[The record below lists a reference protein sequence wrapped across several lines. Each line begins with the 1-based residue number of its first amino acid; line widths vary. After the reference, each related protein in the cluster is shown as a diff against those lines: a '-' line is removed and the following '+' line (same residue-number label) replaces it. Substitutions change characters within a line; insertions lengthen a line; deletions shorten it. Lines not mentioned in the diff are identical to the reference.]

1 MKENK
6 RINNLDKNNTR
17 FSIRK
22 YQGYGAT
29 SVAIIGFII
38 ISCFN
43 EAKADSDK
51 YEIRSHQQSMTNH
64 LTTLPSDNQEN
75 TSNKEIN
82 NQNHD
87 ISQLSLNK
95 SIQMDELKK
104 LIKQYKAIDLNDKT
118 EESIKLFQADL
129 VQAES
134 LMNNP
139 QNQQNVDA
147 FYHKF
152 LNSAGKLR
160 KKETVSYKHERSE
173 SSTYRSGDEV
183 RSQTY
188 SHIRHKRNAVS
199 FRSADQSNLSNDPL
213 KANETNP
220 EIQNGNFSQVS
231 GGSLPTSSK
240 RLTVVT
246 NVDNWHSYSTDPNPE
261 YPMFYTTTAVNY
273 PNFMSNGNAPYG
285 VILGRTTDGW
295 NRNVI
300 DSKVA
305 GIYQDI
311 DVVPGS
317 ELNVNFI
324 STSPVFSDG
333 AAGAKLKISNVE
345 QNRVLFDSRLNG
357 MGPYPT
363 GKLSAMVNIPN
374 DINRVRISFLPVSST
389 GRVSVQRS
397 SREHGFGDNSSYY
410 HGGSVSDVR
419 INSGS
424 YVTSKVTQREYTTQ
438 PNSSNDTF
446 ARATINL
453 SVENKGHNQSKD
465 TYYEVVLPQNSR
477 LISTRGGSGNY
488 NNATNKLS
496 IRLDNLNPGDRKDIS
511 YTVDFESLSPK
522 LINLNAHVLYKTNA
536 TFRGNDGQRTGDNIV
551 DLQSIALLMNK
562 DVLETELNEIDKFI
576 RDLNE
581 ADFTIDSW
589 SALQEKMTEGRNI
602 LNEQQNQVALDNQAS
617 QKTIN
622 NVTQSL
628 EILKNNLKYNTPPQ
642 PIIKSNNQ
650 IPNITISPAEKAD
663 KLTITYQNIDNE
675 KASIIANKLNNQWSL
690 NNNIPGIEIEMQTGL
705 VTIDYKAVY
714 PESIIGAN
722 DKTGNSDASAESR
735 ITMPRKEATPLS
747 PIVEVNEERVNV
759 TIVPNGEATQITVK
773 YRTPDGQEA
782 TFIASKTNQQWTLNK
797 QIDHV
802 NIDENSEKV
811 TIDYQAVQPE
821 SEIIATETNGN
832 SDASAESRITM
843 PRKEATPLS
852 PIVEANEEHV
862 NVVIAPNGE
871 ATQITVKYRTPD
883 GQEATFIASKT
894 NQQWTLNKQI
904 DHVNVDENSGKVT
917 MGYQAVQPESE
928 IIATETKGNSDAS
941 AENRVTMPRKE
952 ATPIPPTL
960 EASVQEASVTVTPN
974 ENATKV
980 FIKYLDINDEISTI
994 IASKNESSW
1003 TLNKDNFGI
1012 KIDPLTGKVI
1022 ISYVAVQPES
1032 DVIATESQGNSDL
1045 SEESR
1050 IIMPTKEEI
1059 PEPPILESDSIEAK
1073 VNIFPNDEATRV
1085 VIMYTSLDGQEST
1098 LVASKNESSWT
1109 LNKQIDHVNVDE
1121 NSGKVT
1127 IDYQAVQ
1134 PESEIIATETNG
1146 NSDASAESRITMP
1159 RKEATPLS
1167 PIVEANEER
1176 VNVTIVP
1183 NGEATQIAIKYRTPD
1198 GQEATLIASKNES
1211 SWTLNKQIDHVN
1223 VDENSGKVTSGYQA
1237 VQPESEIIATETNG
1251 NSDASAE
1258 SRITMPRKEATPLSP
1273 IVEANEERVN
1283 VTIAP
1288 NGEATQIAIKY
1299 RTLDGQEATLVASKN
1314 ESSWTLNKQIDHVNV
1329 DENSGKVT
1337 IDYQAV
1343 QPESEVIATE
1353 TKGNSDVS
1361 AESRVTMPRKEAT
1374 PLSPI
1379 VEANEE
1385 RVNVTIAPNGE
1396 ATQIA
1401 IKYRTPDGQEAT
1413 LIASKNESSWTL
1425 NKQIDH
1431 VNVDENSGK
1440 VTMGYQAVQPESEV
1454 IATETKGNSDASTE
1468 NRVTMPRKEVTPL
1481 SPIVEANEEHVN
1493 VVIAPNGEATQI
1505 TVKYR
1510 TPDGQEATFIA
1521 SKNESSWTLN
1531 KQIDHVNVDENS
1543 GKVTIDYQAVQ
1554 PESEIIATETNGNSD
1569 ASAENRVTM
1578 PVKEKTPAPPISIVN
1593 ESNASV
1599 EIIPQVKVTRLS
1611 LQYIDAKGQ
1620 QQNLIAT
1627 LNQNQWTLNKNVSHI
1642 TLDNNTGKIL
1652 INYQAVYPESE
1663 VIARESKGNSDSSN
1677 VSMVIMPRK
1686 EATPLSP
1693 IVEANEE
1700 RVNVTIAPN
1709 GEATQIAVKYR
1720 TPDGQKATL
1729 VASKTNQQWTLNKQI
1744 DYVNVDENSGKV
1756 TMGYQAVQPE
1766 SEIIATETKGN
1777 SDASAESRVIMPR
1790 KTATPKPPIIK
1801 VDEMNASLAIIPYK
1815 NTTAINIHYID
1826 KKGIKSMV
1834 TAIKNNDQWQLDEK
1848 IKYVKIDKKTGTVI
1862 INYQIV
1868 QENSE
1873 IIATAIN
1880 GNSDK
1885 SEEVKVLIP
1894 IKEVTPLAPLLETN
1908 YKKATVSILPQ
1919 SNATKLDF
1927 KYRDKKGDSKVLIVK
1942 RFKNI
1947 WKANEQ
1953 ISGVTINPEFGQVV
1967 INYQAVYPESDI
1979 LAAQYV
1985 GNSDASE
1992 WAKVKMPK
2000 KELAPHS
2007 PSLTYDN
2014 RNNKILIEPNSNA
2027 TEMELSYVDKN
2038 NRSLK
2043 VKALKINNRWK
2054 FDSSVSNISI
2064 DPNTGKIVLQPQF
2077 LLTNSKIIVFAKK
2090 GNSDAS
2096 ISVSLRVP
2104 VVKKIE
2110 LEPTSNVPVPV
2121 SLNKKRIQ
2129 FDDCR
2134 GVNNSLNKQISKTQ
2148 LPDTGYSDKASKS
2161 NILSVLL
2168 LGFGFLSYSRKRKEK
2183 Q

>member
-802 NIDENSEKV
+802 NIDENS
-811 TIDYQAVQPE
+811 
-821 SEIIATETNGN
+821 
-832 SDASAESRITM
+832 
-843 PRKEATPLS
+843 
-852 PIVEANEEHV
+852 
-862 NVVIAPNGE
+862 
-871 ATQITVKYRTPD
+871 
-883 GQEATFIASKT
+883 
-894 NQQWTLNKQI
+894 
-904 DHVNVDENSGKVT
+904 
-917 MGYQAVQPESE
+917 
-928 IIATETKGNSDAS
+928 
-941 AENRVTMPRKE
+941 
-952 ATPIPPTL
+952 
-960 EASVQEASVTVTPN
+960 
-974 ENATKV
+974 
-980 FIKYLDINDEISTI
+980 
-994 IASKNESSW
+994 
-1003 TLNKDNFGI
+1003 
-1012 KIDPLTGKVI
+1012 
-1022 ISYVAVQPES
+1022 
-1032 DVIATESQGNSDL
+1032 
-1045 SEESR
+1045 
-1050 IIMPTKEEI
+1050 
-1059 PEPPILESDSIEAK
+1059 
-1073 VNIFPNDEATRV
+1073 
-1085 VIMYTSLDGQEST
+1085 
-1098 LVASKNESSWT
+1098 
-1109 LNKQIDHVNVDE
+1109 
-1121 NSGKVT
+1121 GKVT

-1176 VNVTIVP
+1176 
-1183 NGEATQIAIKYRTPD
+1183 
-1198 GQEATLIASKNES
+1198 
-1211 SWTLNKQIDHVN
+1211 
-1223 VDENSGKVTSGYQA
+1223 
-1237 VQPESEIIATETNG
+1237 
-1251 NSDASAE
+1251 
-1258 SRITMPRKEATPLSP
+1258 
-1273 IVEANEERVN
+1273 
-1283 VTIAP
+1283 
-1288 NGEATQIAIKY
+1288 
-1299 RTLDGQEATLVASKN
+1299 
-1314 ESSWTLNKQIDHVNV
+1314 
-1329 DENSGKVT
+1329 
-1337 IDYQAV
+1337 
-1343 QPESEVIATE
+1343 
-1353 TKGNSDVS
+1353 
-1361 AESRVTMPRKEAT
+1361 
-1374 PLSPI
+1374 
-1379 VEANEE
+1379 
-1385 RVNVTIAPNGE
+1385 
-1396 ATQIA
+1396 
-1401 IKYRTPDGQEAT
+1401 
-1413 LIASKNESSWTL
+1413 
-1425 NKQIDH
+1425 
-1431 VNVDENSGK
+1431 
-1440 VTMGYQAVQPESEV
+1440 
-1454 IATETKGNSDASTE
+1454 
-1468 NRVTMPRKEVTPL
+1468 
-1481 SPIVEANEEHVN
+1481 VN

>member
-6 RINNLDKNNTR
+6 RKNNLDKNNTR

-38 ISCFN
+38 ISCFS

-51 YEIRSHQQSMTNH
+51 HEIKSHQQSMTNH

-75 TSNKEIN
+75 TSNNEFN
-82 NQNHD
+82 NRNHD
-87 ISQLSLNK
+87 ISHLSLNK

-104 LIKQYKAIDLNDKT
+104 LIKQYKAINLNDKT
-118 EESIKLFQADL
+118 EESIKLFQSDL

-134 LMNNP
+134 LINNP
-139 QNQQNVDA
+139 QSQQHVDA

-160 KKETVSYKHERSE
+160 KKETVSIKHERSE
-173 SSTYRSGDEV
+173 SNTYRLGDEV
-183 RSQTY
+183 RSQTF

-199 FRSADQSNLSNDPL
+199 FRNADQSNLSTDPL
-213 KANETNP
+213 KANEINP

-231 GGSLPTSSK
+231 GGPLPTSSK

-273 PNFMSNGNAPYG
+273 PNFMSNGNAPYA

-424 YVTSKVTQREYTTQ
+424 YVVSKVTQREYTTR

-465 TYYEVVLPQNSR
+465 TYYEVILPQNSR

-496 IRLDNLNPGDRKDIS
+496 IRLDNLNPGDRRDIS
-511 YTVDFESLSPK
+511 YTVDFESSSPK
-522 LINLNAHVLYKTNA
+522 LINLNAHLLYKTNA

-589 SALQEKMTEGRNI
+589 SALQEKMTEGGNI
-602 LNEQQNQVALDNQAS
+602 LNEQQNQVALENQAS
-617 QKTIN
+617 QETIN

-628 EILKNNLKYNTPPQ
+628 EILKNNLKYKTPSQ

-650 IPNITISPAEKAD
+650 IPNITISPADKAD
-663 KLTITYQNIDNE
+663 KLTITYQNTDNE
-675 KASIIANKLNNQWSL
+675 SASIIGNKLNNQWSL
-690 NNNIPGIEIEMQTGL
+690 NNNIPGIEIDMQTGL

-714 PESIIGAN
+714 PESVVGAN
-722 DKTGNSDASAESR
+722 DKTGNSDE
-735 ITMPRKEATPLS
+735 
-747 PIVEVNEERVNV
+747 
-759 TIVPNGEATQITVK
+759 
-773 YRTPDGQEA
+773 
-782 TFIASKTNQQWTLNK
+782 
-797 QIDHV
+797 
-802 NIDENSEKV
+802 
-811 TIDYQAVQPE
+811 
-821 SEIIATETNGN
+821 
-832 SDASAESRITM
+832 
-843 PRKEATPLS
+843 
-852 PIVEANEEHV
+852 
-862 NVVIAPNGE
+862 
-871 ATQITVKYRTPD
+871 
-883 GQEATFIASKT
+883 
-894 NQQWTLNKQI
+894 
-904 DHVNVDENSGKVT
+904 
-917 MGYQAVQPESE
+917 
-928 IIATETKGNSDAS
+928 
-941 AENRVTMPRKE
+941 
-952 ATPIPPTL
+952 
-960 EASVQEASVTVTPN
+960 
-974 ENATKV
+974 
-980 FIKYLDINDEISTI
+980 
-994 IASKNESSW
+994 
-1003 TLNKDNFGI
+1003 
-1012 KIDPLTGKVI
+1012 
-1022 ISYVAVQPES
+1022 
-1032 DVIATESQGNSDL
+1032 
-1045 SEESR
+1045 
-1050 IIMPTKEEI
+1050 
-1059 PEPPILESDSIEAK
+1059 
-1073 VNIFPNDEATRV
+1073 
-1085 VIMYTSLDGQEST
+1085 
-1098 LVASKNESSWT
+1098 
-1109 LNKQIDHVNVDE
+1109 
-1121 NSGKVT
+1121 
-1127 IDYQAVQ
+1127 
-1134 PESEIIATETNG
+1134 
-1146 NSDASAESRITMP
+1146 SAESRITMP

-1176 VNVTIVP
+1176 VNVV
-1183 NGEATQIAIKYRTPD
+1183 
-1198 GQEATLIASKNES
+1198 
-1211 SWTLNKQIDHVN
+1211 
-1223 VDENSGKVTSGYQA
+1223 
-1237 VQPESEIIATETNG
+1237 
-1251 NSDASAE
+1251 
-1258 SRITMPRKEATPLSP
+1258 
-1273 IVEANEERVN
+1273 
-1283 VTIAP
+1283 IAP
-1288 NGEATQIAIKY
+1288 NGEATQIAVKY
-1299 RTLDGQEATLVASKN
+1299 RTPDGQEATLVASKN
-1314 ESSWTLNKQIDHVNV
+1314 ESSWTLNKQIDYVNI

-1337 IDYQAV
+1337 I
-1343 QPESEVIATE
+1343 
-1353 TKGNSDVS
+1353 
-1361 AESRVTMPRKEAT
+1361 
-1374 PLSPI
+1374 
-1379 VEANEE
+1379 
-1385 RVNVTIAPNGE
+1385 
-1396 ATQIA
+1396 
-1401 IKYRTPDGQEAT
+1401 
-1413 LIASKNESSWTL
+1413 
-1425 NKQIDH
+1425 
-1431 VNVDENSGK
+1431 
-1440 VTMGYQAVQPESEV
+1440 GYQAVQPESEV
-1454 IATETKGNSDASTE
+1454 IATETKGNSDAS
-1468 NRVTMPRKEVTPL
+1468 
-1481 SPIVEANEEHVN
+1481 A
-1493 VVIAPNGEATQI
+1493 
-1505 TVKYR
+1505 
-1510 TPDGQEATFIA
+1510 
-1521 SKNESSWTLN
+1521 ESR
-1531 KQIDHVNVDENS
+1531 I
-1543 GKVTIDYQAVQ
+1543 
-1554 PESEIIATETNGNSD
+1554 
-1569 ASAENRVTM
+1569 TM
-1578 PVKEKTPAPPISIVN
+1578 PVKEKTPAPPISIIN

-1599 EIIPQVKVTRLS
+1599 EIIPQVNVTQLS

-1642 TLDNNTGKIL
+1642 TVDKNTGKVL

-1686 EATPLSP
+1686 
-1693 IVEANEE
+1693 
-1700 RVNVTIAPN
+1700 
-1709 GEATQIAVKYR
+1709 
-1720 TPDGQKATL
+1720 
-1729 VASKTNQQWTLNKQI
+1729 
-1744 DYVNVDENSGKV
+1744 
-1756 TMGYQAVQPE
+1756 
-1766 SEIIATETKGN
+1766 
-1777 SDASAESRVIMPR
+1777 
-1790 KTATPKPPIIK
+1790 TATPKPPIIK

-1815 NTTAINIHYID
+1815 NNTAINIHYID

-1848 IKYVKIDKKTGTVI
+1848 IKYVKIDAKTGTVI

-1885 SEEVKVLIP
+1885 SEEVKVLMP
-1894 IKEVTPLAPLLETN
+1894 IKEFTPLAPLLETN

-1927 KYRDKKGDSKVLIVK
+1927 KYRDKKGDSKIIIVK

-2007 PSLTYDN
+2007 PSLIYDN
-2014 RNNKILIEPNSNA
+2014 RNNKILIAPNSNA

-2038 NRSLK
+2038 NQSLK

-2064 DPNTGKIVLQPQF
+2064 NPNTGKIVLQPQF

-2104 VVKKIE
+2104 AVKKIE
-2110 LEPTSNVPVPV
+2110 LEPMFNVPVSV

-2129 FDDCR
+2129 FDDCS
-2134 GVNNSLNKQISKTQ
+2134 GVKNCLNKQISKTQ

>member
-64 LTTLPSDNQEN
+64 LTTLPSDNQKN
-75 TSNKEIN
+75 TSNNEFN
-82 NQNHD
+82 NRNQD

-104 LIKQYKAIDLNDKT
+104 LIKQYKAINLNDKT

-139 QNQQNVDA
+139 QSQQHVDE

-160 KKETVSYKHERSE
+160 KKETASIKHERSE
-173 SSTYRSGDEV
+173 SNTYRLGDEV
-183 RSQTY
+183 RSQTF

-199 FRSADQSNLSNDPL
+199 FRSADQSNLSTDPL

-231 GGSLPTSSK
+231 GGPLPTSSK

-363 GKLSAMVNIPN
+363 GKLSAMINIPN

-424 YVTSKVTQREYTTQ
+424 YVISKVTQREYTTR

-465 TYYEVVLPQNSR
+465 TYYEVILPQNSR

-496 IRLDNLNPGDRKDIS
+496 IRLDNLNPGDRRDIS

-522 LINLNAHVLYKTNA
+522 LINLNARVLYKTNA

-602 LNEQQNQVALDNQAS
+602 LNEQQNQVALEDQAS
-617 QKTIN
+617 QETIN

-628 EILKNNLKYNTPPQ
+628 EILKNNLKYKTPSQ
-642 PIIKSNNQ
+642 PVIKSNNQ
-650 IPNITISPAEKAD
+650 IPNITISSAEKAD
-663 KLTITYQNIDNE
+663 KLTITYQNTDNE
-675 KASIIANKLNNQWSL
+675 SASIIANKLNNQWSL
-690 NNNIPGIEIEMQTGL
+690 NNNIPGIEIDMQTGL

-714 PESIIGAN
+714 PESVVGAN

-735 ITMPRKEATPLS
+735 ITMPRKEATPHS
-747 PIVEVNEERVNV
+747 PIVEANEEHVNV
-759 TIVPNGEATQITVK
+759 TIAPNGETTQIAIK
-773 YRTPDGQEA
+773 YRTPDGLEA
-782 TFIASKTNQQWTLNK
+782 TLIASKNGSSWTLNK

-802 NIDENSEKV
+802 NIDENSGKV
-811 TIDYQAVQPE
+811 TI
-821 SEIIATETNGN
+821 
-832 SDASAESRITM
+832 
-843 PRKEATPLS
+843 
-852 PIVEANEEHV
+852 
-862 NVVIAPNGE
+862 
-871 ATQITVKYRTPD
+871 
-883 GQEATFIASKT
+883 
-894 NQQWTLNKQI
+894 
-904 DHVNVDENSGKVT
+904 
-917 MGYQAVQPESE
+917 GYQAVQPESE
-928 IIATETKGNSDAS
+928 VIATETKGNSDAS

-1059 PEPPILESDSIEAK
+1059 PEPPILEADSIEAK

-1098 LVASKNESSWT
+1098 LVASKTNQQWT
-1109 LNKQIDHVNVDE
+1109 LNKQIDYVNVDE

-1127 IDYQAVQ
+1127 MGYQAVQ
-1134 PESEIIATETNG
+1134 PESEIIATETKG
-1146 NSDASAESRITMP
+1146 NSDASAESRVTMP

-1223 VDENSGKVTSGYQA
+1223 VDENS
-1237 VQPESEIIATETNG
+1237 E
-1251 NSDASAE
+1251 
-1258 SRITMPRKEATPLSP
+1258 
-1273 IVEANEERVN
+1273 
-1283 VTIAP
+1283 
-1288 NGEATQIAIKY
+1288 
-1299 RTLDGQEATLVASKN
+1299 
-1314 ESSWTLNKQIDHVNV
+1314 
-1329 DENSGKVT
+1329 
-1337 IDYQAV
+1337 
-1343 QPESEVIATE
+1343 
-1353 TKGNSDVS
+1353 
-1361 AESRVTMPRKEAT
+1361 
-1374 PLSPI
+1374 
-1379 VEANEE
+1379 
-1385 RVNVTIAPNGE
+1385 
-1396 ATQIA
+1396 
-1401 IKYRTPDGQEAT
+1401 
-1413 LIASKNESSWTL
+1413 
-1425 NKQIDH
+1425 
-1431 VNVDENSGK
+1431 
-1440 VTMGYQAVQPESEV
+1440 
-1454 IATETKGNSDASTE
+1454 
-1468 NRVTMPRKEVTPL
+1468 
-1481 SPIVEANEEHVN
+1481 
-1493 VVIAPNGEATQI
+1493 
-1505 TVKYR
+1505 
-1510 TPDGQEATFIA
+1510 
-1521 SKNESSWTLN
+1521 
-1531 KQIDHVNVDENS
+1531 
-1543 GKVTIDYQAVQ
+1543 KVTIDYQAVQ

-1569 ASAENRVTM
+1569 ASAESRITM

-1677 VSMVIMPRK
+1677 VSMVTMPRK
-1686 EATPLSP
+1686 EVTPLSP

-1720 TPDGQKATL
+1720 TPDGQEATFIASKNESSWTLNKQIDHVNVDENSGNVTIDYQAVQPESEVIATETKGNSDASAENRVTMPRKKVTPLSPIVEANEERVNVTIAPNGEATQIAVKYRTPDGQESTL

-1744 DYVNVDENSGKV
+1744 DHVNVDENSGKV

-1766 SEIIATETKGN
+1766 SEVIATETKGN

-1885 SEEVKVLIP
+1885 SEEVKVLMP

-1967 INYQAVYPESDI
+1967 INYQVVYPESDI

-2110 LEPTSNVPVPV
+2110 LEPISNVPVPV

-2129 FDDCR
+2129 FDDCS
-2134 GVNNSLNKQISKTQ
+2134 GVNYSLNKQLSKTQ
-2148 LPDTGYSDKASKS
+2148 LPDTGYSEKTSKS

-2168 LGFGFLSYSRKRKEK
+2168 LGLGLLSYSRKRKEK

>member
-6 RINNLDKNNTR
+6 RKNNLDKNNTR

-38 ISCFN
+38 ISCFS

-51 YEIRSHQQSMTNH
+51 HEIKSHQQSMTNH

-75 TSNKEIN
+75 TSNNEFN
-82 NQNHD
+82 NRNHD
-87 ISQLSLNK
+87 ISHLSLNK

-104 LIKQYKAIDLNDKT
+104 LIKQYKAINLNDKT
-118 EESIKLFQADL
+118 EESIKLFQSDL

-134 LMNNP
+134 LINNP
-139 QNQQNVDA
+139 QSQQHVDA

-160 KKETVSYKHERSE
+160 KKETVSIKHERSE
-173 SSTYRSGDEV
+173 SNTYRLGDEV
-183 RSQTY
+183 RSQTF

-199 FRSADQSNLSNDPL
+199 FRNADQSNLSTDPL
-213 KANETNP
+213 KANEINP

-231 GGSLPTSSK
+231 GGPLPTSSK

-333 AAGAKLKISNVE
+333 AAGAKLKIRNEE

-424 YVTSKVTQREYTTQ
+424 YVVSKVTQREYTTR

-465 TYYEVVLPQNSR
+465 TYYEVILPQNSR

-496 IRLDNLNPGDRKDIS
+496 IRLDNLNPGDRRDIS
-511 YTVDFESLSPK
+511 YTVDFESSSPK
-522 LINLNAHVLYKTNA
+522 IINLNAHVLYKTNA

-589 SALQEKMTEGRNI
+589 SALQEKMTEGGNI
-602 LNEQQNQVALDNQAS
+602 LNEQQNQVALENQAS
-617 QKTIN
+617 QETIN

-628 EILKNNLKYNTPPQ
+628 EILKNNLKYKTPSQ

-650 IPNITISPAEKAD
+650 IPNITISPADKAD
-663 KLTITYQNIDNE
+663 KLTITYQNTDNE
-675 KASIIANKLNNQWSL
+675 SASIIGNKLNNQWSL
-690 NNNIPGIEIEMQTGL
+690 NNNIPGIEIDMQTGL

-714 PESIIGAN
+714 PESVVGAN

-747 PIVEVNEERVNV
+747 PIVEANEERVNV
-759 TIVPNGEATQITVK
+759 VIAPNGEATQIAVK

-782 TFIASKTNQQWTLNK
+782 TLVASKNESSWTLNK
-797 QIDHV
+797 QIDYV
-802 NIDENSEKV
+802 NIDENSGKV
-811 TIDYQAVQPE
+811 TIGYQAVQPE
-821 SEIIATETNGN
+821 SEVIATETKGNSDESAESRVTMPRKEATPHSPIVEANEEHVNVTIAPNGEATQIAIKYRTPDGQETTLIASKNGSSWTLNKQIDYVNIEENSGKVTIGYQAVQLESEVIATETKGN

-843 PRKEATPLS
+843 PRKEATPHS

-862 NVVIAPNGE
+862 NVTIAPNGE
-871 ATQITVKYRTPD
+871 ATQIAIKYRTPD
-883 GQEATFIASKT
+883 GQEATLVASK
-894 NQQWTLNKQI
+894 NESSWTLNKQI
-904 DHVNVDENSGKVT
+904 DHVNIEENSGKVT
-917 MGYQAVQPESE
+917 IGYQAVQPESE

-941 AENRVTMPRKE
+941 AESRITMPRKE

-994 IASKNESSW
+994 IASKINQQW

-1012 KIDPLTGKVI
+1012 KINPLTGKVI

-1032 DVIATESQGNSDL
+1032 DVIAIESQGNSDL

-1050 IIMPTKEEI
+1050 IIMPTKEEP

-1073 VNIFPNDEATRV
+1073 VNIFPNDEATRI
-1085 VIMYTSLDGQEST
+1085 VIMYTSLEGQEAT

-1109 LNKQIDHVNVDE
+1109 LNKQIDHVNIDE

-1127 IDYQAVQ
+1127 IGYQAVQPESEVIATETKGNSDASAESRVTMPRKEATPHSPIVEANEERVNVVIAPNGEATQIAIKYRTPDGQETTLIASKNGSSWTLNKQIDHVNIDENSGKVTIGYQAVQ
-1134 PESEIIATETNG
+1134 PESEIIATETKG

-1159 RKEATPLS
+1159 RKEATPHS
-1167 PIVEANEER
+1167 PIVEANEEH
-1176 VNVTIVP
+1176 VNVTIAP
-1183 NGEATQIAIKYRTPD
+1183 NGETTQIAVKYRTPD

-1223 VDENSGKVTSGYQA
+1223 
-1237 VQPESEIIATETNG
+1237 I
-1251 NSDASAE
+1251 
-1258 SRITMPRKEATPLSP
+1258 
-1273 IVEANEERVN
+1273 
-1283 VTIAP
+1283 
-1288 NGEATQIAIKY
+1288 
-1299 RTLDGQEATLVASKN
+1299 
-1314 ESSWTLNKQIDHVNV
+1314 

-1337 IDYQAV
+1337 I
-1343 QPESEVIATE
+1343 
-1353 TKGNSDVS
+1353 
-1361 AESRVTMPRKEAT
+1361 
-1374 PLSPI
+1374 
-1379 VEANEE
+1379 
-1385 RVNVTIAPNGE
+1385 
-1396 ATQIA
+1396 
-1401 IKYRTPDGQEAT
+1401 
-1413 LIASKNESSWTL
+1413 
-1425 NKQIDH
+1425 
-1431 VNVDENSGK
+1431 
-1440 VTMGYQAVQPESEV
+1440 GYQAVQPESEV
-1454 IATETKGNSDASTE
+1454 IATETKGNSDAS
-1468 NRVTMPRKEVTPL
+1468 
-1481 SPIVEANEEHVN
+1481 A
-1493 VVIAPNGEATQI
+1493 
-1505 TVKYR
+1505 
-1510 TPDGQEATFIA
+1510 
-1521 SKNESSWTLN
+1521 ESR
-1531 KQIDHVNVDENS
+1531 I
-1543 GKVTIDYQAVQ
+1543 
-1554 PESEIIATETNGNSD
+1554 
-1569 ASAENRVTM
+1569 TM
-1578 PVKEKTPAPPISIVN
+1578 PVKEKTPAPPISIIN

-1599 EIIPQVKVTRLS
+1599 EIIPQVNVTQLS

-1642 TLDNNTGKIL
+1642 TVDKNTGKVL

-1686 EATPLSP
+1686 
-1693 IVEANEE
+1693 
-1700 RVNVTIAPN
+1700 
-1709 GEATQIAVKYR
+1709 
-1720 TPDGQKATL
+1720 
-1729 VASKTNQQWTLNKQI
+1729 
-1744 DYVNVDENSGKV
+1744 
-1756 TMGYQAVQPE
+1756 
-1766 SEIIATETKGN
+1766 
-1777 SDASAESRVIMPR
+1777 
-1790 KTATPKPPIIK
+1790 TATPKPPIIK

-1815 NTTAINIHYID
+1815 NNTAINIHYID

-1848 IKYVKIDKKTGTVI
+1848 IKYVKIDAKTGTVI

-1885 SEEVKVLIP
+1885 SEEVKVLMP
-1894 IKEVTPLAPLLETN
+1894 IKEFTPLAPLLETN

-1927 KYRDKKGDSKVLIVK
+1927 KYRDKKGDSKIIIVK

-2007 PSLTYDN
+2007 PSLIYDN
-2014 RNNKILIEPNSNA
+2014 RNNKILIAPNSNA

-2038 NRSLK
+2038 NQSLK

-2064 DPNTGKIVLQPQF
+2064 NPNTGKIVLQPQF

-2104 VVKKIE
+2104 AVKKIE
-2110 LEPTSNVPVPV
+2110 LEPMFNVPVSV

-2129 FDDCR
+2129 FDDCS
-2134 GVNNSLNKQISKTQ
+2134 GVKNCLNKQISKTQ

>member
-6 RINNLDKNNTR
+6 RKNNLDKNNTR

-38 ISCFN
+38 ISCFS

-51 YEIRSHQQSMTNH
+51 HEIKSHQQSMTNH

-75 TSNKEIN
+75 TSNNEFN
-82 NQNHD
+82 NRNHD
-87 ISQLSLNK
+87 ISHLSLNK

-104 LIKQYKAIDLNDKT
+104 LIKQYKAINLNDKT
-118 EESIKLFQADL
+118 EESIKLFQSDL

-134 LMNNP
+134 LINNP
-139 QNQQNVDA
+139 QSQQHVDA

-160 KKETVSYKHERSE
+160 KKETVSIKHERSE
-173 SSTYRSGDEV
+173 SNTYRLGDEV
-183 RSQTY
+183 RSQTF

-199 FRSADQSNLSNDPL
+199 FRNADQSNLSTDPL
-213 KANETNP
+213 KANEINP

-231 GGSLPTSSK
+231 GGPLPTSSK

-424 YVTSKVTQREYTTQ
+424 YVVSKVTQREYTTR

-465 TYYEVVLPQNSR
+465 TYYEVILPQNSR

-496 IRLDNLNPGDRKDIS
+496 IRLDNLNPGDRRDIS
-511 YTVDFESLSPK
+511 YTVDFESSSPK
-522 LINLNAHVLYKTNA
+522 LINLNAHLLYKTNA

-589 SALQEKMTEGRNI
+589 SALQEKMTEGGNI
-602 LNEQQNQVALDNQAS
+602 LNEQQNQVALENQAS
-617 QKTIN
+617 QETIN

-628 EILKNNLKYNTPPQ
+628 EILKNNLKYKTPSQ

-650 IPNITISPAEKAD
+650 IPNITISPADKAD
-663 KLTITYQNIDNE
+663 KLTITYQNTDNE
-675 KASIIANKLNNQWSL
+675 SASIIGNKLNNQWSL
-690 NNNIPGIEIEMQTGL
+690 NNNIPGIEIDMQTGL

-714 PESIIGAN
+714 PESVVGAN

-735 ITMPRKEATPLS
+735 ITMPRKEATP
-747 PIVEVNEERVNV
+747 
-759 TIVPNGEATQITVK
+759 
-773 YRTPDGQEA
+773 
-782 TFIASKTNQQWTLNK
+782 
-797 QIDHV
+797 H
-802 NIDENSEKV
+802 
-811 TIDYQAVQPE
+811 
-821 SEIIATETNGN
+821 
-832 SDASAESRITM
+832 
-843 PRKEATPLS
+843 S
-852 PIVEANEEHV
+852 PIVEANEERV

-871 ATQITVKYRTPD
+871 ATQIAVKYRTPD
-883 GQEATFIASKT
+883 GQEATLVASK
-894 NQQWTLNKQI
+894 NESSWTLNKQI
-904 DHVNVDENSGKVT
+904 DYVNIDENSGKVT
-917 MGYQAVQPESE
+917 IGYQAVQPESEVIATETKGNSDESAESRVTMPRKEATPHSPIVEANEEHVNVTIAPNGEATQIAIKYRTPDGQETTLIASKNGSSWTLNKQIDYVNIDENSGKVTIGYQAVQPESEVIATETKGNSDESAESRVTMPRKEATPHSPIVEANEEHVNVTIAPNGEATQIAIKYRTPDGQETTLIASKNGSSWTLNKQIDYVNIDENSGKVTIGYQAVQPESE

-941 AENRVTMPRKE
+941 AE
-952 ATPIPPTL
+952 
-960 EASVQEASVTVTPN
+960 
-974 ENATKV
+974 
-980 FIKYLDINDEISTI
+980 
-994 IASKNESSW
+994 
-1003 TLNKDNFGI
+1003 
-1012 KIDPLTGKVI
+1012 
-1022 ISYVAVQPES
+1022 
-1032 DVIATESQGNSDL
+1032 
-1045 SEESR
+1045 SR
-1050 IIMPTKEEI
+1050 I
-1059 PEPPILESDSIEAK
+1059 
-1073 VNIFPNDEATRV
+1073 
-1085 VIMYTSLDGQEST
+1085 
-1098 LVASKNESSWT
+1098 
-1109 LNKQIDHVNVDE
+1109 
-1121 NSGKVT
+1121 
-1127 IDYQAVQ
+1127 
-1134 PESEIIATETNG
+1134 
-1146 NSDASAESRITMP
+1146 
-1159 RKEATPLS
+1159 
-1167 PIVEANEER
+1167 
-1176 VNVTIVP
+1176 
-1183 NGEATQIAIKYRTPD
+1183 
-1198 GQEATLIASKNES
+1198 
-1211 SWTLNKQIDHVN
+1211 
-1223 VDENSGKVTSGYQA
+1223 
-1237 VQPESEIIATETNG
+1237 
-1251 NSDASAE
+1251 
-1258 SRITMPRKEATPLSP
+1258 
-1273 IVEANEERVN
+1273 
-1283 VTIAP
+1283 
-1288 NGEATQIAIKY
+1288 
-1299 RTLDGQEATLVASKN
+1299 
-1314 ESSWTLNKQIDHVNV
+1314 
-1329 DENSGKVT
+1329 
-1337 IDYQAV
+1337 
-1343 QPESEVIATE
+1343 
-1353 TKGNSDVS
+1353 
-1361 AESRVTMPRKEAT
+1361 
-1374 PLSPI
+1374 
-1379 VEANEE
+1379 
-1385 RVNVTIAPNGE
+1385 
-1396 ATQIA
+1396 
-1401 IKYRTPDGQEAT
+1401 
-1413 LIASKNESSWTL
+1413 
-1425 NKQIDH
+1425 
-1431 VNVDENSGK
+1431 
-1440 VTMGYQAVQPESEV
+1440 
-1454 IATETKGNSDASTE
+1454 
-1468 NRVTMPRKEVTPL
+1468 
-1481 SPIVEANEEHVN
+1481 
-1493 VVIAPNGEATQI
+1493 
-1505 TVKYR
+1505 
-1510 TPDGQEATFIA
+1510 
-1521 SKNESSWTLN
+1521 
-1531 KQIDHVNVDENS
+1531 
-1543 GKVTIDYQAVQ
+1543 
-1554 PESEIIATETNGNSD
+1554 
-1569 ASAENRVTM
+1569 TM
-1578 PVKEKTPAPPISIVN
+1578 PVKEKTPSPPISIIN

-1599 EIIPQVKVTRLS
+1599 EIIPQVNVTQLS

-1642 TLDNNTGKIL
+1642 TVDKNTGKVL

-1686 EATPLSP
+1686 
-1693 IVEANEE
+1693 
-1700 RVNVTIAPN
+1700 
-1709 GEATQIAVKYR
+1709 
-1720 TPDGQKATL
+1720 
-1729 VASKTNQQWTLNKQI
+1729 
-1744 DYVNVDENSGKV
+1744 
-1756 TMGYQAVQPE
+1756 
-1766 SEIIATETKGN
+1766 
-1777 SDASAESRVIMPR
+1777 
-1790 KTATPKPPIIK
+1790 TATPKPPIIK

-1815 NTTAINIHYID
+1815 NNTAINIHYID

-1848 IKYVKIDKKTGTVI
+1848 IKYVKIDAKTGTVI

-1885 SEEVKVLIP
+1885 SEEVKVLMP
-1894 IKEVTPLAPLLETN
+1894 IKEFTPLAPLLETN

-1927 KYRDKKGDSKVLIVK
+1927 KYRDKKGDSKIIIVK

-2007 PSLTYDN
+2007 PSLIYDN
-2014 RNNKILIEPNSNA
+2014 RNNKILIAPNSNA

-2038 NRSLK
+2038 NQSLK

-2064 DPNTGKIVLQPQF
+2064 NPNTGKIVLQPQF

-2104 VVKKIE
+2104 AVKKIE
-2110 LEPTSNVPVPV
+2110 LEPMFNVPVSV

-2129 FDDCR
+2129 FDDCS
-2134 GVNNSLNKQISKTQ
+2134 GVKNCLNKQISKTQ

>member
-213 KANETNP
+213 KVNETNP

-576 RDLNE
+576 RDLNK

-759 TIVPNGEATQITVK
+759 TIVPNGEATQIDVK
-773 YRTPDGQEA
+773 YRT
-782 TFIASKTNQQWTLNK
+782 
-797 QIDHV
+797 
-802 NIDENSEKV
+802 
-811 TIDYQAVQPE
+811 
-821 SEIIATETNGN
+821 
-832 SDASAESRITM
+832 
-843 PRKEATPLS
+843 
-852 PIVEANEEHV
+852 
-862 NVVIAPNGE
+862 
-871 ATQITVKYRTPD
+871 
-883 GQEATFIASKT
+883 
-894 NQQWTLNKQI
+894 
-904 DHVNVDENSGKVT
+904 
-917 MGYQAVQPESE
+917 
-928 IIATETKGNSDAS
+928 
-941 AENRVTMPRKE
+941 
-952 ATPIPPTL
+952 
-960 EASVQEASVTVTPN
+960 
-974 ENATKV
+974 
-980 FIKYLDINDEISTI
+980 
-994 IASKNESSW
+994 
-1003 TLNKDNFGI
+1003 
-1012 KIDPLTGKVI
+1012 
-1022 ISYVAVQPES
+1022 
-1032 DVIATESQGNSDL
+1032 
-1045 SEESR
+1045 
-1050 IIMPTKEEI
+1050 
-1059 PEPPILESDSIEAK
+1059 
-1073 VNIFPNDEATRV
+1073 
-1085 VIMYTSLDGQEST
+1085 LDGQETT
-1098 LVASKNESSWT
+1098 LIASKNESSWT

-1127 IDYQAVQ
+1127 MDYQAVQ
-1134 PESEIIATETNG
+1134 PQSEIIATETKG
-1146 NSDASAESRITMP
+1146 NSDVSAESRITMP

-1198 GQEATLIASKNES
+1198 GQEATF
-1211 SWTLNKQIDHVN
+1211 
-1223 VDENSGKVTSGYQA
+1223 
-1237 VQPESEIIATETNG
+1237 
-1251 NSDASAE
+1251 
-1258 SRITMPRKEATPLSP
+1258 
-1273 IVEANEERVN
+1273 
-1283 VTIAP
+1283 
-1288 NGEATQIAIKY
+1288 
-1299 RTLDGQEATLVASKN
+1299 
-1314 ESSWTLNKQIDHVNV
+1314 
-1329 DENSGKVT
+1329 
-1337 IDYQAV
+1337 
-1343 QPESEVIATE
+1343 
-1353 TKGNSDVS
+1353 
-1361 AESRVTMPRKEAT
+1361 
-1374 PLSPI
+1374 
-1379 VEANEE
+1379 
-1385 RVNVTIAPNGE
+1385 
-1396 ATQIA
+1396 
-1401 IKYRTPDGQEAT
+1401 
-1413 LIASKNESSWTL
+1413 IASKNESSWTL

-1440 VTMGYQAVQPESEV
+1440 VTMGYQAVQPESEI
-1454 IATETKGNSDASTE
+1454 IATETNGNSDASTE

-1766 SEIIATETKGN
+1766 SEIIATETNGN

-1815 NTTAINIHYID
+1815 NNTAINIHYID

-1848 IKYVKIDKKTGTVI
+1848 IKYVKIDAKTGTVI

-1885 SEEVKVLIP
+1885 SEEVKVLMP
-1894 IKEVTPLAPLLETN
+1894 IKEITPLAPLLETN
-1908 YKKATVSILPQ
+1908 FKKATVSILPQ

-1927 KYRDKKGDSKVLIVK
+1927 KYRDKKGDSKVIIVK
-1942 RFKNI
+1942 RFKDI
-1947 WKANEQ
+1947 WKANQQ
-1953 ISGVTINPEFGQVV
+1953 ISGVSINPEFGQVV

-2000 KELAPHS
+2000 KEIAPHS

-2014 RNNKILIEPNSNA
+2014 IKDTILITPNSNA

-2038 NRSLK
+2038 NKSLK

-2054 FDSSVSNISI
+2054 FDSSISNISI
-2064 DPNTGKIVLQPQF
+2064 NPNTGKIILQPQF
-2077 LLTNSKIIVFAKK
+2077 LLTNSKIIVSAKK

-2110 LEPTSNVPVPV
+2110 LEPISNVPVPV
-2121 SLNKKRIQ
+2121 SLNKKNIQ
-2129 FDDCR
+2129 FDDCS

-2148 LPDTGYSDKASKS
+2148 LPNTGYSDKTSKW

>member
-64 LTTLPSDNQEN
+64 LTTLPSDNQKN
-75 TSNKEIN
+75 TSNNEFN
-82 NQNHD
+82 NRNQD

-104 LIKQYKAIDLNDKT
+104 LIKQYKAINLNDKT

-139 QNQQNVDA
+139 QSQQHVDE

-160 KKETVSYKHERSE
+160 KKETASIKHERSE
-173 SSTYRSGDEV
+173 SNTYRLGDEV
-183 RSQTY
+183 RSQTF

-199 FRSADQSNLSNDPL
+199 FRSADQSNLSTDPL

-231 GGSLPTSSK
+231 GGPLPTSSK

-363 GKLSAMVNIPN
+363 GKLSAMINIPN

-424 YVTSKVTQREYTTQ
+424 YVISKVTQREYTTR

-465 TYYEVVLPQNSR
+465 TYYEVILPQNSR

-496 IRLDNLNPGDRKDIS
+496 IRLDNLNPGDRRDIS

-602 LNEQQNQVALDNQAS
+602 LNEQQNQVALEDQAS
-617 QKTIN
+617 QETIN

-628 EILKNNLKYNTPPQ
+628 EILKNNLKYKTPSQ
-642 PIIKSNNQ
+642 PVIKSNNQ
-650 IPNITISPAEKAD
+650 IPNITISSAEKAD
-663 KLTITYQNIDNE
+663 KLTITYQNTDNE
-675 KASIIANKLNNQWSL
+675 SASIIANKLNNQWSL
-690 NNNIPGIEIEMQTGL
+690 NNNIPGIEIDMQTGL

-714 PESIIGAN
+714 PESVVGAN

-735 ITMPRKEATPLS
+735 ITMPRKEATPHS
-747 PIVEVNEERVNV
+747 PIVEANEEHVNV
-759 TIVPNGEATQITVK
+759 TIAPNGEATQIAIK
-773 YRTPDGQEA
+773 YRTLDGQEA
-782 TFIASKTNQQWTLNK
+782 TLVASKTNQQWTLNK

-802 NIDENSEKV
+802 NVDENTGKV
-811 TIDYQAVQPE
+811 TMGYQAVQPE
-821 SEIIATETNGN
+821 SEIIATETKGN
-832 SDASAESRITM
+832 SDASTENRVTM
-843 PRKEATPLS
+843 PRKEVTPLS

-1032 DVIATESQGNSDL
+1032 DVIAKESQGNSDL

-1059 PEPPILESDSIEAK
+1059 PEPPILEADSIEAK

-1098 LVASKNESSWT
+1098 LVASKTNQQWT
-1109 LNKQIDHVNVDE
+1109 LNKQIDYVNVDE

-1127 IDYQAVQ
+1127 MGYQAVQ
-1134 PESEIIATETNG
+1134 PESEIIATETKG
-1146 NSDASAESRITMP
+1146 NSDASAESRVTMP

-1183 NGEATQIAIKYRTPD
+1183 NGEATQIAI
-1198 GQEATLIASKNES
+1198 
-1211 SWTLNKQIDHVN
+1211 
-1223 VDENSGKVTSGYQA
+1223 
-1237 VQPESEIIATETNG
+1237 
-1251 NSDASAE
+1251 
-1258 SRITMPRKEATPLSP
+1258 
-1273 IVEANEERVN
+1273 
-1283 VTIAP
+1283 
-1288 NGEATQIAIKY
+1288 
-1299 RTLDGQEATLVASKN
+1299 
-1314 ESSWTLNKQIDHVNV
+1314 
-1329 DENSGKVT
+1329 
-1337 IDYQAV
+1337 
-1343 QPESEVIATE
+1343 
-1353 TKGNSDVS
+1353 
-1361 AESRVTMPRKEAT
+1361 
-1374 PLSPI
+1374 
-1379 VEANEE
+1379 
-1385 RVNVTIAPNGE
+1385 
-1396 ATQIA
+1396 
-1401 IKYRTPDGQEAT
+1401 
-1413 LIASKNESSWTL
+1413 
-1425 NKQIDH
+1425 
-1431 VNVDENSGK
+1431 
-1440 VTMGYQAVQPESEV
+1440 
-1454 IATETKGNSDASTE
+1454 
-1468 NRVTMPRKEVTPL
+1468 
-1481 SPIVEANEEHVN
+1481 
-1493 VVIAPNGEATQI
+1493 
-1505 TVKYR
+1505 KYR

-1554 PESEIIATETNGNSD
+1554 PESEIIATETNGNSN
-1569 ASAENRVTM
+1569 ASAESRITM

-1677 VSMVIMPRK
+1677 VSMVTMPRK
-1686 EATPLSP
+1686 EVTPLSPIVEANEEHVNVVIAPNGEATQITVKYRTPDGQEATFIASKNESSWTLNKQIDHVNVDENSGNVTIDYQAVQPESEVIATETKGNSDASAENRVTMPRKKVTPLSP

-1720 TPDGQKATL
+1720 TPDGQESTL

-1744 DYVNVDENSGKV
+1744 DHVNVDENSGKV

-1766 SEIIATETKGN
+1766 SEVIATETKGN

-1885 SEEVKVLIP
+1885 SEEVKVLMP

-1967 INYQAVYPESDI
+1967 INYQVVYPESDI

-2110 LEPTSNVPVPV
+2110 LEPISNVPVPV

-2129 FDDCR
+2129 FDDCS
-2134 GVNNSLNKQISKTQ
+2134 GVNYSLNKQLSKTQ
-2148 LPDTGYSDKASKS
+2148 LPDTGYSEKTSKS

-2168 LGFGFLSYSRKRKEK
+2168 LGLGLLSYSRKRKEK

>member
-64 LTTLPSDNQEN
+64 LTTLPSDNQKN
-75 TSNKEIN
+75 TSNNEFN
-82 NQNHD
+82 NRNQD

-104 LIKQYKAIDLNDKT
+104 LIKQYKAINLNDKT

-134 LMNNP
+134 LINNP
-139 QNQQNVDA
+139 QSQQHVDE

-160 KKETVSYKHERSE
+160 KKETASIKHERSE
-173 SSTYRSGDEV
+173 SNIYRLGDEV
-183 RSQTY
+183 RSQTF

-199 FRSADQSNLSNDPL
+199 FRSADQSNLSTDPL

-231 GGSLPTSSK
+231 GGPLPTSSK

-363 GKLSAMVNIPN
+363 GKLSAMINIPN

-424 YVTSKVTQREYTTQ
+424 YVISKVTQREYTTR

-465 TYYEVVLPQNSR
+465 TYYEVILPQNSR

-496 IRLDNLNPGDRKDIS
+496 IRLDNLNPGDRRDIS

-602 LNEQQNQVALDNQAS
+602 LNEQQNQVALEDQAS
-617 QKTIN
+617 QETIN

-628 EILKNNLKYNTPPQ
+628 EILKNNLKYKIPSQ
-642 PIIKSNNQ
+642 PVIKSNNQ
-650 IPNITISPAEKAD
+650 IPNITISSAEKAD
-663 KLTITYQNIDNE
+663 KLTITYQNTDNE
-675 KASIIANKLNNQWSL
+675 SASIIANKLNNQWSL
-690 NNNIPGIEIEMQTGL
+690 NNNIPGIEIDMQTGL

-714 PESIIGAN
+714 PESVVGAN

-735 ITMPRKEATPLS
+735 ITMPRKEATPHS
-747 PIVEVNEERVNV
+747 PIVEANEEHVNV
-759 TIVPNGEATQITVK
+759 TIAPNGETTQIAIK
-773 YRTPDGQEA
+773 YRTPDGLEA
-782 TFIASKTNQQWTLNK
+782 TLIASKNGSSWTLNK

-802 NIDENSEKV
+802 NIDENSGKV
-811 TIDYQAVQPE
+811 TIGYQAVQPE
-821 SEIIATETNGN
+821 SEVIATETKGN

-852 PIVEANEEHV
+852 PIVEANEERV
-862 NVVIAPNGE
+862 NVTIAPNGE
-871 ATQITVKYRTPD
+871 ATQIAIKYRTLD

-904 DHVNVDENSGKVT
+904 DHVNVDENTGKVT
-917 MGYQAVQPESE
+917 VGYQAVQPESE

-1032 DVIATESQGNSDL
+1032 DVIATESQDNSDL

-1059 PEPPILESDSIEAK
+1059 PEPPILEADSIEAK

-1085 VIMYTSLDGQEST
+1085 VIMYTSLDGQESI
-1098 LVASKNESSWT
+1098 LVASKTNQQWT
-1109 LNKQIDHVNVDE
+1109 LNKQIDYVNVDE

-1127 IDYQAVQ
+1127 MGYQAVQ
-1134 PESEIIATETNG
+1134 PESEIIATETKG
-1146 NSDASAESRITMP
+1146 NSDASAESRVTMP

-1223 VDENSGKVTSGYQA
+1223 VDENSGKVTIDYQA

-1258 SRITMPRKEATPLSP
+1258 SRI
-1273 IVEANEERVN
+1273 
-1283 VTIAP
+1283 
-1288 NGEATQIAIKY
+1288 
-1299 RTLDGQEATLVASKN
+1299 
-1314 ESSWTLNKQIDHVNV
+1314 
-1329 DENSGKVT
+1329 
-1337 IDYQAV
+1337 
-1343 QPESEVIATE
+1343 
-1353 TKGNSDVS
+1353 
-1361 AESRVTMPRKEAT
+1361 
-1374 PLSPI
+1374 
-1379 VEANEE
+1379 
-1385 RVNVTIAPNGE
+1385 
-1396 ATQIA
+1396 
-1401 IKYRTPDGQEAT
+1401 
-1413 LIASKNESSWTL
+1413 
-1425 NKQIDH
+1425 
-1431 VNVDENSGK
+1431 
-1440 VTMGYQAVQPESEV
+1440 
-1454 IATETKGNSDASTE
+1454 
-1468 NRVTMPRKEVTPL
+1468 
-1481 SPIVEANEEHVN
+1481 
-1493 VVIAPNGEATQI
+1493 
-1505 TVKYR
+1505 
-1510 TPDGQEATFIA
+1510 
-1521 SKNESSWTLN
+1521 
-1531 KQIDHVNVDENS
+1531 
-1543 GKVTIDYQAVQ
+1543 
-1554 PESEIIATETNGNSD
+1554 
-1569 ASAENRVTM
+1569 TM

-1677 VSMVIMPRK
+1677 VSMVTMPRK

-1709 GEATQIAVKYR
+1709 GETTQIAVKYR
-1720 TPDGQKATL
+1720 TPDGQEATFIASKNESSWTLNKQIDHVNVDENSGEVTIDYQAVQPESEVIATETKGNSDASAENRVTMPRKKVTPLSPIVEANEERVNVTIAPNGEATQIAIKYRTLDGQEATL

-1744 DYVNVDENSGKV
+1744 DHVNVDENTGKV

-1766 SEIIATETKGN
+1766 SEVIATETKGN

-1885 SEEVKVLIP
+1885 SEEVKVLMP

-1967 INYQAVYPESDI
+1967 INYQVVYPESDI

-2110 LEPTSNVPVPV
+2110 LEPISNVPVPV

-2129 FDDCR
+2129 FDDCS
-2134 GVNNSLNKQISKTQ
+2134 GVNYSLNKQLSKTQ
-2148 LPDTGYSDKASKS
+2148 LPDTGYSEKTSKS

-2168 LGFGFLSYSRKRKEK
+2168 LGLGLLSYSRKRKEK

>member
-6 RINNLDKNNTR
+6 RKNNLDKNNTR

-38 ISCFN
+38 ISCFS

-51 YEIRSHQQSMTNH
+51 HEIKSHQQSMTNH

-75 TSNKEIN
+75 TSNNEFN
-82 NQNHD
+82 NRNHD
-87 ISQLSLNK
+87 ISHLSLNK

-104 LIKQYKAIDLNDKT
+104 LIKQYKAINLNDKT
-118 EESIKLFQADL
+118 EESIKLFQSDL

-134 LMNNP
+134 LINNP
-139 QNQQNVDA
+139 QSQQHVDA

-160 KKETVSYKHERSE
+160 KKETVSIKHERSE
-173 SSTYRSGDEV
+173 SNTYRLGDEV
-183 RSQTY
+183 RSQTF

-199 FRSADQSNLSNDPL
+199 FRNADQSNLSTDPL
-213 KANETNP
+213 KANEINP

-231 GGSLPTSSK
+231 GGPLPTSSK

-424 YVTSKVTQREYTTQ
+424 YVVSKVTQREYTTR

-465 TYYEVVLPQNSR
+465 TYYEVILPQNSR

-496 IRLDNLNPGDRKDIS
+496 IRLDNLNPGDRRDIS
-511 YTVDFESLSPK
+511 YTVDFESSSPK
-522 LINLNAHVLYKTNA
+522 LINLNAHLLYKTNA

-589 SALQEKMTEGRNI
+589 SALQEKMTEGGNI
-602 LNEQQNQVALDNQAS
+602 LNEQQNQVALENQAS
-617 QKTIN
+617 QETIN

-628 EILKNNLKYNTPPQ
+628 EILKNNLKYKTPSQ

-650 IPNITISPAEKAD
+650 IPNITISPADKAD
-663 KLTITYQNIDNE
+663 KLTITYQNTDNE
-675 KASIIANKLNNQWSL
+675 SASIIGNKLNNQWSL
-690 NNNIPGIEIEMQTGL
+690 NNNIPGIEIDMQTGL

-714 PESIIGAN
+714 PESVVGAN

-735 ITMPRKEATPLS
+735 I
-747 PIVEVNEERVNV
+747 
-759 TIVPNGEATQITVK
+759 
-773 YRTPDGQEA
+773 
-782 TFIASKTNQQWTLNK
+782 
-797 QIDHV
+797 
-802 NIDENSEKV
+802 
-811 TIDYQAVQPE
+811 
-821 SEIIATETNGN
+821 
-832 SDASAESRITM
+832 
-843 PRKEATPLS
+843 
-852 PIVEANEEHV
+852 
-862 NVVIAPNGE
+862 
-871 ATQITVKYRTPD
+871 
-883 GQEATFIASKT
+883 
-894 NQQWTLNKQI
+894 
-904 DHVNVDENSGKVT
+904 
-917 MGYQAVQPESE
+917 
-928 IIATETKGNSDAS
+928 
-941 AENRVTMPRKE
+941 TMPRKE

-994 IASKNESSW
+994 IASKINQQW

-1012 KIDPLTGKVI
+1012 KINPLTGKVI

-1032 DVIATESQGNSDL
+1032 DVIAIESQGNSDL

-1050 IIMPTKEEI
+1050 IIMPTKEEP

-1073 VNIFPNDEATRV
+1073 VNIFPNDEATRI
-1085 VIMYTSLDGQEST
+1085 VIMYTSLEGQEAT

-1109 LNKQIDHVNVDE
+1109 LNKQIDHVNIDE

-1127 IDYQAVQ
+1127 IGYQAVQ
-1134 PESEIIATETNG
+1134 PESEIIATETKG

-1159 RKEATPLS
+1159 RKEATPHS
-1167 PIVEANEER
+1167 PIVEANEEH
-1176 VNVTIVP
+1176 VNVTIAP
-1183 NGEATQIAIKYRTPD
+1183 NGETTQIAVKYRTPD

-1223 VDENSGKVTSGYQA
+1223 
-1237 VQPESEIIATETNG
+1237 I
-1251 NSDASAE
+1251 
-1258 SRITMPRKEATPLSP
+1258 
-1273 IVEANEERVN
+1273 
-1283 VTIAP
+1283 
-1288 NGEATQIAIKY
+1288 
-1299 RTLDGQEATLVASKN
+1299 
-1314 ESSWTLNKQIDHVNV
+1314 

-1337 IDYQAV
+1337 I
-1343 QPESEVIATE
+1343 
-1353 TKGNSDVS
+1353 
-1361 AESRVTMPRKEAT
+1361 
-1374 PLSPI
+1374 
-1379 VEANEE
+1379 
-1385 RVNVTIAPNGE
+1385 
-1396 ATQIA
+1396 
-1401 IKYRTPDGQEAT
+1401 
-1413 LIASKNESSWTL
+1413 
-1425 NKQIDH
+1425 
-1431 VNVDENSGK
+1431 
-1440 VTMGYQAVQPESEV
+1440 GYQAVQPESEV
-1454 IATETKGNSDASTE
+1454 IATETKGNSDAS
-1468 NRVTMPRKEVTPL
+1468 
-1481 SPIVEANEEHVN
+1481 A
-1493 VVIAPNGEATQI
+1493 
-1505 TVKYR
+1505 
-1510 TPDGQEATFIA
+1510 
-1521 SKNESSWTLN
+1521 ESRIS
-1531 KQIDHVNVDENS
+1531 
-1543 GKVTIDYQAVQ
+1543 
-1554 PESEIIATETNGNSD
+1554 
-1569 ASAENRVTM
+1569 M
-1578 PVKEKTPAPPISIVN
+1578 PVKEKTPAPPISIIN

-1599 EIIPQVKVTRLS
+1599 EIIPQVNVTQLS

-1642 TLDNNTGKIL
+1642 TVDKNTGKVL

-1686 EATPLSP
+1686 
-1693 IVEANEE
+1693 
-1700 RVNVTIAPN
+1700 
-1709 GEATQIAVKYR
+1709 
-1720 TPDGQKATL
+1720 
-1729 VASKTNQQWTLNKQI
+1729 
-1744 DYVNVDENSGKV
+1744 
-1756 TMGYQAVQPE
+1756 
-1766 SEIIATETKGN
+1766 
-1777 SDASAESRVIMPR
+1777 
-1790 KTATPKPPIIK
+1790 TATPKPPIIK

-1815 NTTAINIHYID
+1815 NNTAINIHYID

-1848 IKYVKIDKKTGTVI
+1848 IKYVKIDAKTGTVI

-1885 SEEVKVLIP
+1885 SEEVKVLMP
-1894 IKEVTPLAPLLETN
+1894 IKEFTPLAPLLETN

-1927 KYRDKKGDSKVLIVK
+1927 KYRDKKGDSKIIIVK

-2007 PSLTYDN
+2007 PSLIYDN
-2014 RNNKILIEPNSNA
+2014 RNNKILIAPNSNA

-2038 NRSLK
+2038 NQSLK

-2064 DPNTGKIVLQPQF
+2064 NPNTGKIVLQPQF

-2104 VVKKIE
+2104 AVKKIE
-2110 LEPTSNVPVPV
+2110 LEPMFNVPVSV

-2129 FDDCR
+2129 FDDCS
-2134 GVNNSLNKQISKTQ
+2134 GVKNCLNKQISKTQ

>member
-6 RINNLDKNNTR
+6 RKNNLDKNNTR

-38 ISCFN
+38 ISCFS

-51 YEIRSHQQSMTNH
+51 HEIKSHQQSMTNH

-75 TSNKEIN
+75 TSNNEFN
-82 NQNHD
+82 NRNHD
-87 ISQLSLNK
+87 ISHLSLNK

-104 LIKQYKAIDLNDKT
+104 LIKQYKAINLNDKT
-118 EESIKLFQADL
+118 EESIKLFQSDL

-134 LMNNP
+134 LINNP
-139 QNQQNVDA
+139 QSQQHVDA

-160 KKETVSYKHERSE
+160 KKETVSIKHERSE
-173 SSTYRSGDEV
+173 SNTYRLGDEV
-183 RSQTY
+183 RSQTF

-199 FRSADQSNLSNDPL
+199 FRNADQSNLSTDPL
-213 KANETNP
+213 KANEINP

-231 GGSLPTSSK
+231 GGPLPTSSK

-424 YVTSKVTQREYTTQ
+424 YVVSKVTQREYTTR

-465 TYYEVVLPQNSR
+465 TYYEVILPQNSR

-496 IRLDNLNPGDRKDIS
+496 IRLDNLNPGDRRDIS
-511 YTVDFESLSPK
+511 YTVDFESSSPK
-522 LINLNAHVLYKTNA
+522 LINLNAHLLYKTNA

-589 SALQEKMTEGRNI
+589 SALQEKMTEGGNI
-602 LNEQQNQVALDNQAS
+602 LNEQQNQVALENQAS
-617 QKTIN
+617 QETIN

-628 EILKNNLKYNTPPQ
+628 EILKNNLKYKTPSQ

-650 IPNITISPAEKAD
+650 IPNITISPADKAD
-663 KLTITYQNIDNE
+663 KLTITYQNTDNE
-675 KASIIANKLNNQWSL
+675 SASIIGNKLNNQWSL
-690 NNNIPGIEIEMQTGL
+690 NNNIPGIEIDMQTGL

-714 PESIIGAN
+714 PESVVGAN
-722 DKTGNSDASAESR
+722 DKT
-735 ITMPRKEATPLS
+735 
-747 PIVEVNEERVNV
+747 
-759 TIVPNGEATQITVK
+759 
-773 YRTPDGQEA
+773 
-782 TFIASKTNQQWTLNK
+782 
-797 QIDHV
+797 
-802 NIDENSEKV
+802 
-811 TIDYQAVQPE
+811 
-821 SEIIATETNGN
+821 
-832 SDASAESRITM
+832 
-843 PRKEATPLS
+843 
-852 PIVEANEEHV
+852 
-862 NVVIAPNGE
+862 
-871 ATQITVKYRTPD
+871 
-883 GQEATFIASKT
+883 
-894 NQQWTLNKQI
+894 
-904 DHVNVDENSGKVT
+904 
-917 MGYQAVQPESE
+917 
-928 IIATETKGNSDAS
+928 
-941 AENRVTMPRKE
+941 
-952 ATPIPPTL
+952 
-960 EASVQEASVTVTPN
+960 
-974 ENATKV
+974 
-980 FIKYLDINDEISTI
+980 
-994 IASKNESSW
+994 
-1003 TLNKDNFGI
+1003 
-1012 KIDPLTGKVI
+1012 
-1022 ISYVAVQPES
+1022 
-1032 DVIATESQGNSDL
+1032 
-1045 SEESR
+1045 
-1050 IIMPTKEEI
+1050 
-1059 PEPPILESDSIEAK
+1059 
-1073 VNIFPNDEATRV
+1073 
-1085 VIMYTSLDGQEST
+1085 
-1098 LVASKNESSWT
+1098 
-1109 LNKQIDHVNVDE
+1109 
-1121 NSGKVT
+1121 
-1127 IDYQAVQ
+1127 
-1134 PESEIIATETNG
+1134 G

-1176 VNVTIVP
+1176 VNVVIAP
-1183 NGEATQIAIKYRTPD
+1183 NGEATQIAIKYRTPDGQEATLVASKNGSSWTLNKQIDYVNIEENSGKVTIGYQAVQPESEVIATETKGNSDESAESRVTMPRKEATPHSPIVEANEEHVNVTIAPNGETTQIAVKYRTPD

-1223 VDENSGKVTSGYQA
+1223 
-1237 VQPESEIIATETNG
+1237 I
-1251 NSDASAE
+1251 
-1258 SRITMPRKEATPLSP
+1258 
-1273 IVEANEERVN
+1273 
-1283 VTIAP
+1283 
-1288 NGEATQIAIKY
+1288 
-1299 RTLDGQEATLVASKN
+1299 
-1314 ESSWTLNKQIDHVNV
+1314 

-1337 IDYQAV
+1337 I
-1343 QPESEVIATE
+1343 
-1353 TKGNSDVS
+1353 
-1361 AESRVTMPRKEAT
+1361 
-1374 PLSPI
+1374 
-1379 VEANEE
+1379 
-1385 RVNVTIAPNGE
+1385 
-1396 ATQIA
+1396 
-1401 IKYRTPDGQEAT
+1401 
-1413 LIASKNESSWTL
+1413 
-1425 NKQIDH
+1425 
-1431 VNVDENSGK
+1431 
-1440 VTMGYQAVQPESEV
+1440 GYQAVQPESEV
-1454 IATETKGNSDASTE
+1454 IATETKGNSDAS
-1468 NRVTMPRKEVTPL
+1468 
-1481 SPIVEANEEHVN
+1481 A
-1493 VVIAPNGEATQI
+1493 
-1505 TVKYR
+1505 
-1510 TPDGQEATFIA
+1510 
-1521 SKNESSWTLN
+1521 ESR
-1531 KQIDHVNVDENS
+1531 I
-1543 GKVTIDYQAVQ
+1543 
-1554 PESEIIATETNGNSD
+1554 
-1569 ASAENRVTM
+1569 TM
-1578 PVKEKTPAPPISIVN
+1578 PVKEKTPAPPISIIN

-1599 EIIPQVKVTRLS
+1599 EIIPQVNVTQLS

-1642 TLDNNTGKIL
+1642 TVDKNTGKVL

-1686 EATPLSP
+1686 
-1693 IVEANEE
+1693 
-1700 RVNVTIAPN
+1700 
-1709 GEATQIAVKYR
+1709 
-1720 TPDGQKATL
+1720 
-1729 VASKTNQQWTLNKQI
+1729 
-1744 DYVNVDENSGKV
+1744 
-1756 TMGYQAVQPE
+1756 
-1766 SEIIATETKGN
+1766 
-1777 SDASAESRVIMPR
+1777 
-1790 KTATPKPPIIK
+1790 TATPKPPIIK

-1815 NTTAINIHYID
+1815 NNTAINIHYID

-1848 IKYVKIDKKTGTVI
+1848 IKYVKIDAKTGTVI

-1885 SEEVKVLIP
+1885 SEEVKVLMP
-1894 IKEVTPLAPLLETN
+1894 IKEFTPLAPLLETN

-1927 KYRDKKGDSKVLIVK
+1927 KYRDKKGDSKIIIVK

-2007 PSLTYDN
+2007 PSLIYDN
-2014 RNNKILIEPNSNA
+2014 RNNKILIAPNSNA

-2038 NRSLK
+2038 NQSLK

-2064 DPNTGKIVLQPQF
+2064 NPNTGKIVLQPQF

-2104 VVKKIE
+2104 AVKKIE
-2110 LEPTSNVPVPV
+2110 LEPMFNVPVSV

-2129 FDDCR
+2129 FDDCS
-2134 GVNNSLNKQISKTQ
+2134 GVKNCLNKQISKTQ

>member
-51 YEIRSHQQSMTNH
+51 YEIRSHQQSMTNY
-64 LTTLPSDNQEN
+64 LTTLPSDNQKN
-75 TSNKEIN
+75 TSNNEFN
-82 NQNHD
+82 NRNQD

-104 LIKQYKAIDLNDKT
+104 LIKQYKAINLNDKT

-129 VQAES
+129 LQAES
-134 LMNNP
+134 LINNP
-139 QNQQNVDA
+139 QSQQHVDE

-160 KKETVSYKHERSE
+160 KKETASIKHERSE
-173 SSTYRSGDEV
+173 SNIYRLGDEV
-183 RSQTY
+183 RSQTF

-199 FRSADQSNLSNDPL
+199 FRSADQSNLSTDPL

-231 GGSLPTSSK
+231 GGPLPTSSK

-363 GKLSAMVNIPN
+363 GKLSAMINIPN

-424 YVTSKVTQREYTTQ
+424 YVISKVTQREYTTR

-465 TYYEVVLPQNSR
+465 TYYEVILPQNSR

-496 IRLDNLNPGDRKDIS
+496 IRLDNLNPGDRRDIS

-602 LNEQQNQVALDNQAS
+602 LNEQQNQVALEDQAS
-617 QKTIN
+617 QETIN

-628 EILKNNLKYNTPPQ
+628 EILKNNLKYKTPSQ
-642 PIIKSNNQ
+642 PVIKSNNQ
-650 IPNITISPAEKAD
+650 IPNITISSAEKAD
-663 KLTITYQNIDNE
+663 KLTITYQNTDNE
-675 KASIIANKLNNQWSL
+675 SASIIANKLNNQWSL
-690 NNNIPGIEIEMQTGL
+690 NNNIPGIEIDMQTGL

-714 PESIIGAN
+714 PESVVGAN
-722 DKTGNSDASAESR
+722 DKTGNSDASAES
-735 ITMPRKEATPLS
+735 
-747 PIVEVNEERVNV
+747 
-759 TIVPNGEATQITVK
+759 
-773 YRTPDGQEA
+773 
-782 TFIASKTNQQWTLNK
+782 
-797 QIDHV
+797 H
-802 NIDENSEKV
+802 
-811 TIDYQAVQPE
+811 
-821 SEIIATETNGN
+821 
-832 SDASAESRITM
+832 ITM

-862 NVVIAPNGE
+862 NVTIAPNGE
-871 ATQITVKYRTPD
+871 TTQIAIKYRTPD
-883 GQEATFIASKT
+883 GLEAT
-894 NQQWTLNKQI
+894 L
-904 DHVNVDENSGKVT
+904 
-917 MGYQAVQPESE
+917 
-928 IIATETKGNSDAS
+928 
-941 AENRVTMPRKE
+941 
-952 ATPIPPTL
+952 
-960 EASVQEASVTVTPN
+960 
-974 ENATKV
+974 
-980 FIKYLDINDEISTI
+980 
-994 IASKNESSW
+994 IASKN
-1003 TLNKDNFGI
+1003 G
-1012 KIDPLTGKVI
+1012 
-1022 ISYVAVQPES
+1022 
-1032 DVIATESQGNSDL
+1032 
-1045 SEESR
+1045 
-1050 IIMPTKEEI
+1050 
-1059 PEPPILESDSIEAK
+1059 
-1073 VNIFPNDEATRV
+1073 
-1085 VIMYTSLDGQEST
+1085 
-1098 LVASKNESSWT
+1098 SSWT
-1109 LNKQIDHVNVDE
+1109 LNKQIDHVNIDE

-1127 IDYQAVQ
+1127 M
-1134 PESEIIATETNG
+1134 G
-1146 NSDASAESRITMP
+1146 
-1159 RKEATPLS
+1159 
-1167 PIVEANEER
+1167 
-1176 VNVTIVP
+1176 
-1183 NGEATQIAIKYRTPD
+1183 
-1198 GQEATLIASKNES
+1198 
-1211 SWTLNKQIDHVN
+1211 
-1223 VDENSGKVTSGYQA
+1223 
-1237 VQPESEIIATETNG
+1237 
-1251 NSDASAE
+1251 
-1258 SRITMPRKEATPLSP
+1258 
-1273 IVEANEERVN
+1273 
-1283 VTIAP
+1283 
-1288 NGEATQIAIKY
+1288 
-1299 RTLDGQEATLVASKN
+1299 
-1314 ESSWTLNKQIDHVNV
+1314 
-1329 DENSGKVT
+1329 
-1337 IDYQAV
+1337 YQAV

-1353 TKGNSDVS
+1353 TKGNSDAS
-1361 AESRVTMPRKEAT
+1361 AESRITMPRKEAT

-1440 VTMGYQAVQPESEV
+1440 VT
-1454 IATETKGNSDASTE
+1454 
-1468 NRVTMPRKEVTPL
+1468 
-1481 SPIVEANEEHVN
+1481 
-1493 VVIAPNGEATQI
+1493 
-1505 TVKYR
+1505 
-1510 TPDGQEATFIA
+1510 
-1521 SKNESSWTLN
+1521 
-1531 KQIDHVNVDENS
+1531 
-1543 GKVTIDYQAVQ
+1543 IDYQAVQ

-1569 ASAENRVTM
+1569 ASAESRITM

-1677 VSMVIMPRK
+1677 VSMVTMPRK
-1686 EATPLSP
+1686 EVTPLSP

-1720 TPDGQKATL
+1720 TPDGQEATFIASKNESSWTLNKQIDHVNVDENSGNVTIDYQAVQPESEVIATETKGNSDASAENRVTMPRKKVTPLSPIVEANEERVNVTIAPNGEATQIAVKYRTPDGQESTL

-1744 DYVNVDENSGKV
+1744 DHVNVDENSGKV

-1766 SEIIATETKGN
+1766 SEVIATETKGN

-1885 SEEVKVLIP
+1885 SEEVKVLMP

-1967 INYQAVYPESDI
+1967 INYQVVYPESDI

-2110 LEPTSNVPVPV
+2110 LEPISNVPVPV

-2129 FDDCR
+2129 FDDCS
-2134 GVNNSLNKQISKTQ
+2134 GVNYSLNKQLSKTQ
-2148 LPDTGYSDKASKS
+2148 LPDTGYSEKTSKS

-2168 LGFGFLSYSRKRKEK
+2168 LGLGLLSYSRKRKEK

>member
-64 LTTLPSDNQEN
+64 LTTLPSDNQKN
-75 TSNKEIN
+75 TSNNEFN
-82 NQNHD
+82 NRNQD

-104 LIKQYKAIDLNDKT
+104 LIKQYKAINLNDKT

-139 QNQQNVDA
+139 QSQQHVDE

-160 KKETVSYKHERSE
+160 KKETASIKHERSE
-173 SSTYRSGDEV
+173 SNTYRLGDEV
-183 RSQTY
+183 RSQTF

-199 FRSADQSNLSNDPL
+199 FRSADQSNLSTDPL

-231 GGSLPTSSK
+231 GGPLPTSSK

-273 PNFMSNGNAPYG
+273 PNFMSNGSAPYG

-363 GKLSAMVNIPN
+363 GKLSAMINIPN

-424 YVTSKVTQREYTTQ
+424 YVISKVTQREYTTR

-465 TYYEVVLPQNSR
+465 TYYEVILPQNSR

-496 IRLDNLNPGDRKDIS
+496 IRLDNLNPGDRRDIS

-602 LNEQQNQVALDNQAS
+602 LNEQQNQVALEDQAS
-617 QKTIN
+617 QETIN

-628 EILKNNLKYNTPPQ
+628 EILKNNLKYKTPSQ
-642 PIIKSNNQ
+642 PVIKSNNQ
-650 IPNITISPAEKAD
+650 IPNITISSAEKAD
-663 KLTITYQNIDNE
+663 KLTITYQNTDNE
-675 KASIIANKLNNQWSL
+675 SASIIANKLNNQWSL
-690 NNNIPGIEIEMQTGL
+690 NNNIPGIEIDMQTGL

-714 PESIIGAN
+714 PESVVGAN

-735 ITMPRKEATPLS
+735 ITMPRKEATPHSPIVEANEEHVNVTIAPNGETTQIAIKYRTPDGLEATLIASKNGSSWTLNKQIDHVNIDENSGKVTIGYQAVQPESEVIATETKGNSDASAESRITMPRKEATPLS
-747 PIVEVNEERVNV
+747 PIVEANEERVNV
-759 TIVPNGEATQITVK
+759 TIAPNGEATQIAIK
-773 YRTPDGQEA
+773 YRTLDGQEA
-782 TFIASKTNQQWTLNK
+782 TLVASKTNQQWTLNK

-802 NIDENSEKV
+802 NVDENSGKV
-811 TIDYQAVQPE
+811 TMGYQAVQPE
-821 SEIIATETNGN
+821 SEIIATETKGN
-832 SDASAESRITM
+832 SDASTENRVTM
-843 PRKEATPLS
+843 PRKEVTPLS

-917 MGYQAVQPESE
+917 VGYQAVQPESE

-1032 DVIATESQGNSDL
+1032 
-1045 SEESR
+1045 
-1050 IIMPTKEEI
+1050 
-1059 PEPPILESDSIEAK
+1059 
-1073 VNIFPNDEATRV
+1073 
-1085 VIMYTSLDGQEST
+1085 
-1098 LVASKNESSWT
+1098 
-1109 LNKQIDHVNVDE
+1109 
-1121 NSGKVT
+1121 
-1127 IDYQAVQ
+1127 
-1134 PESEIIATETNG
+1134 EIIATETNG

-1159 RKEATPLS
+1159 RKE
-1167 PIVEANEER
+1167 V
-1176 VNVTIVP
+1176 
-1183 NGEATQIAIKYRTPD
+1183 
-1198 GQEATLIASKNES
+1198 
-1211 SWTLNKQIDHVN
+1211 
-1223 VDENSGKVTSGYQA
+1223 
-1237 VQPESEIIATETNG
+1237 
-1251 NSDASAE
+1251 
-1258 SRITMPRKEATPLSP
+1258 TPLSP

-1288 NGEATQIAIKY
+1288 NGEATQIAVKY
-1299 RTLDGQEATLVASKN
+1299 RTPDGQEATFIASKN

-1329 DENSGKVT
+1329 DENSGNVT

-1353 TKGNSDVS
+1353 TKGNSDAS
-1361 AESRVTMPRKEAT
+1361 AENRVTMPRKEVT

-1401 IKYRTPDGQEAT
+1401 VKYRTPDGQEST
-1413 LIASKNESSWTL
+1413 LVASKTNQQWTL

-1454 IATETKGNSDASTE
+1454 IATETKGNSDAS
-1468 NRVTMPRKEVTPL
+1468 
-1481 SPIVEANEEHVN
+1481 
-1493 VVIAPNGEATQI
+1493 
-1505 TVKYR
+1505 
-1510 TPDGQEATFIA
+1510 
-1521 SKNESSWTLN
+1521 
-1531 KQIDHVNVDENS
+1531 
-1543 GKVTIDYQAVQ
+1543 
-1554 PESEIIATETNGNSD
+1554 
-1569 ASAENRVTM
+1569 
-1578 PVKEKTPAPPISIVN
+1578 
-1593 ESNASV
+1593 
-1599 EIIPQVKVTRLS
+1599 
-1611 LQYIDAKGQ
+1611 
-1620 QQNLIAT
+1620 
-1627 LNQNQWTLNKNVSHI
+1627 
-1642 TLDNNTGKIL
+1642 
-1652 INYQAVYPESE
+1652 
-1663 VIARESKGNSDSSN
+1663 
-1677 VSMVIMPRK
+1677 
-1686 EATPLSP
+1686 
-1693 IVEANEE
+1693 
-1700 RVNVTIAPN
+1700 
-1709 GEATQIAVKYR
+1709 
-1720 TPDGQKATL
+1720 
-1729 VASKTNQQWTLNKQI
+1729 
-1744 DYVNVDENSGKV
+1744 
-1756 TMGYQAVQPE
+1756 
-1766 SEIIATETKGN
+1766 
-1777 SDASAESRVIMPR
+1777 AESRVIMPR

-1801 VDEMNASLAIIPYK
+1801 VDEMNTSLAIIPYK

-1868 QENSE
+1868 QENRE

-1885 SEEVKVLIP
+1885 SEEVKVLMP

-1967 INYQAVYPESDI
+1967 INYQVVYPESDI

-2110 LEPTSNVPVPV
+2110 LEPISNVPVPV

-2129 FDDCR
+2129 FDDCS
-2134 GVNNSLNKQISKTQ
+2134 GVNYSLNKQLSKTQ
-2148 LPDTGYSDKASKS
+2148 LPDTGYSEKTSKS

-2168 LGFGFLSYSRKRKEK
+2168 LGLGLLSYSRKRKEK

>member
-6 RINNLDKNNTR
+6 RKNNLDKNNTR

-38 ISCFN
+38 ISCFS

-51 YEIRSHQQSMTNH
+51 HEIKSHQQSMTNH

-75 TSNKEIN
+75 TSNNEFN
-82 NQNHD
+82 NRNHD
-87 ISQLSLNK
+87 ISHLSLNK

-104 LIKQYKAIDLNDKT
+104 LIKQYKAINLNDKT
-118 EESIKLFQADL
+118 EESIKLFQSDL

-134 LMNNP
+134 LINNP
-139 QNQQNVDA
+139 QSQQHVDA

-160 KKETVSYKHERSE
+160 KKETVSIKHERSE
-173 SSTYRSGDEV
+173 SNTYRLGDEV
-183 RSQTY
+183 RSQTF

-199 FRSADQSNLSNDPL
+199 FRNADQSNLSTDPL
-213 KANETNP
+213 KANEINP

-231 GGSLPTSSK
+231 GGPLPTSSK

-273 PNFMSNGNAPYG
+273 PNSMSNGNAPYG

-424 YVTSKVTQREYTTQ
+424 YVVSKVTQREYTTR

-465 TYYEVVLPQNSR
+465 TYYEVILPQNSR

-496 IRLDNLNPGDRKDIS
+496 IRLDNLNPGDRRDIS
-511 YTVDFESLSPK
+511 YTVDFESSSPK
-522 LINLNAHVLYKTNA
+522 LINLNAHLLYKTNA

-589 SALQEKMTEGRNI
+589 SALQEKMTEGGNI
-602 LNEQQNQVALDNQAS
+602 LNEQQNQVALENQAS
-617 QKTIN
+617 QETIN

-628 EILKNNLKYNTPPQ
+628 EILKNNLKYKTPSQ

-650 IPNITISPAEKAD
+650 IPNITISPADKAD
-663 KLTITYQNIDNE
+663 KLTITYQNTDNE
-675 KASIIANKLNNQWSL
+675 SASIIGNKLNNQWSL
-690 NNNIPGIEIEMQTGL
+690 NNNIPGIEIDMQTGL

-714 PESIIGAN
+714 PESVVGAN

-747 PIVEVNEERVNV
+747 PIVEANEERVNV
-759 TIVPNGEATQITVK
+759 VIAPNGEATQIAVK

-782 TFIASKTNQQWTLNK
+782 TLVASKNESSWTLNK

-802 NIDENSEKV
+802 NIDENSGKV
-811 TIDYQAVQPE
+811 TI
-821 SEIIATETNGN
+821 
-832 SDASAESRITM
+832 
-843 PRKEATPLS
+843 
-852 PIVEANEEHV
+852 
-862 NVVIAPNGE
+862 
-871 ATQITVKYRTPD
+871 
-883 GQEATFIASKT
+883 
-894 NQQWTLNKQI
+894 
-904 DHVNVDENSGKVT
+904 
-917 MGYQAVQPESE
+917 GYQAVQPESE

-941 AENRVTMPRKE
+941 AESRITMPRKE

-994 IASKNESSW
+994 IASKINQQW

-1012 KIDPLTGKVI
+1012 KINPLTGKVI

-1032 DVIATESQGNSDL
+1032 DVIAIESQGNSDL

-1050 IIMPTKEEI
+1050 IIMPTKEEP

-1073 VNIFPNDEATRV
+1073 VNIFPNDEATRI
-1085 VIMYTSLDGQEST
+1085 VIMYTSLEGQEAT

-1109 LNKQIDHVNVDE
+1109 LNKQIDHVNIDE

-1127 IDYQAVQ
+1127 IGYQAVQ
-1134 PESEIIATETNG
+1134 PESEIIATETKG

-1159 RKEATPLS
+1159 RKEATPHS
-1167 PIVEANEER
+1167 PIVEANEEH
-1176 VNVTIVP
+1176 VNVTIAP
-1183 NGEATQIAIKYRTPD
+1183 NGETTQIAVKYRTPD

-1223 VDENSGKVTSGYQA
+1223 
-1237 VQPESEIIATETNG
+1237 I
-1251 NSDASAE
+1251 
-1258 SRITMPRKEATPLSP
+1258 
-1273 IVEANEERVN
+1273 
-1283 VTIAP
+1283 
-1288 NGEATQIAIKY
+1288 
-1299 RTLDGQEATLVASKN
+1299 
-1314 ESSWTLNKQIDHVNV
+1314 

-1337 IDYQAV
+1337 I
-1343 QPESEVIATE
+1343 
-1353 TKGNSDVS
+1353 
-1361 AESRVTMPRKEAT
+1361 
-1374 PLSPI
+1374 
-1379 VEANEE
+1379 
-1385 RVNVTIAPNGE
+1385 
-1396 ATQIA
+1396 
-1401 IKYRTPDGQEAT
+1401 
-1413 LIASKNESSWTL
+1413 
-1425 NKQIDH
+1425 
-1431 VNVDENSGK
+1431 
-1440 VTMGYQAVQPESEV
+1440 GYQAVQPESEV
-1454 IATETKGNSDASTE
+1454 IATETKGNSDAS
-1468 NRVTMPRKEVTPL
+1468 
-1481 SPIVEANEEHVN
+1481 A
-1493 VVIAPNGEATQI
+1493 
-1505 TVKYR
+1505 
-1510 TPDGQEATFIA
+1510 
-1521 SKNESSWTLN
+1521 ESRIS
-1531 KQIDHVNVDENS
+1531 
-1543 GKVTIDYQAVQ
+1543 
-1554 PESEIIATETNGNSD
+1554 
-1569 ASAENRVTM
+1569 M
-1578 PVKEKTPAPPISIVN
+1578 PVKEKTPAPPISIIN

-1599 EIIPQVKVTRLS
+1599 EIIPQVNVTQLS

-1642 TLDNNTGKIL
+1642 TVDKNTGKVL

-1686 EATPLSP
+1686 
-1693 IVEANEE
+1693 
-1700 RVNVTIAPN
+1700 
-1709 GEATQIAVKYR
+1709 
-1720 TPDGQKATL
+1720 
-1729 VASKTNQQWTLNKQI
+1729 
-1744 DYVNVDENSGKV
+1744 
-1756 TMGYQAVQPE
+1756 
-1766 SEIIATETKGN
+1766 
-1777 SDASAESRVIMPR
+1777 
-1790 KTATPKPPIIK
+1790 TATPKPPIIK

-1815 NTTAINIHYID
+1815 NNTAINIHYID

-1848 IKYVKIDKKTGTVI
+1848 IKYVKIDAKTGTVI

-1885 SEEVKVLIP
+1885 SEEVKGLMP
-1894 IKEVTPLAPLLETN
+1894 IKEFTPLAPLLETN

-1927 KYRDKKGDSKVLIVK
+1927 KYRDKKGDSKIIIVK

-2007 PSLTYDN
+2007 PSLIYDN
-2014 RNNKILIEPNSNA
+2014 RNNKILIAPNSNA

-2038 NRSLK
+2038 NQSLK

-2064 DPNTGKIVLQPQF
+2064 NPNTGKIVLQPQF

-2104 VVKKIE
+2104 AVKKIE
-2110 LEPTSNVPVPV
+2110 LEPMFNVPVSV

-2129 FDDCR
+2129 FDDCS
-2134 GVNNSLNKQISKTQ
+2134 GVKNCLNKQISKTQ

>member
-6 RINNLDKNNTR
+6 RKNNLDKNNTR

-38 ISCFN
+38 ISCFS

-51 YEIRSHQQSMTNH
+51 HEIKSHQQSMTNH

-75 TSNKEIN
+75 TSNNEFN
-82 NQNHD
+82 NRNHD
-87 ISQLSLNK
+87 ISHLSLNK

-104 LIKQYKAIDLNDKT
+104 LIKQYKAINLNDKT
-118 EESIKLFQADL
+118 EESIKLFQSDL

-134 LMNNP
+134 LINNP
-139 QNQQNVDA
+139 QSQQHVDA

-160 KKETVSYKHERSE
+160 KKETVSIKHERSE
-173 SSTYRSGDEV
+173 SNTYRLGDEV
-183 RSQTY
+183 RSQTF

-199 FRSADQSNLSNDPL
+199 FRNADQSNLSTDPL
-213 KANETNP
+213 KANEINP

-231 GGSLPTSSK
+231 GGPLPTSSK

-333 AAGAKLKISNVE
+333 AAGAKLKISNEE

-424 YVTSKVTQREYTTQ
+424 YVVSKVTQREYTTR

-465 TYYEVVLPQNSR
+465 TYYEVILPQNSR

-496 IRLDNLNPGDRKDIS
+496 IRLDNLNPGDRRDIS
-511 YTVDFESLSPK
+511 YTVDFESSSPK
-522 LINLNAHVLYKTNA
+522 IINLNAHVLYKTNA

-589 SALQEKMTEGRNI
+589 SALQEKMTEGGNI
-602 LNEQQNQVALDNQAS
+602 LNEQQNQVALENQAS
-617 QKTIN
+617 QETIN

-628 EILKNNLKYNTPPQ
+628 EILKNNLKYKTPSQ

-650 IPNITISPAEKAD
+650 IPNITISPADKAD
-663 KLTITYQNIDNE
+663 KLTITYQNTDNE
-675 KASIIANKLNNQWSL
+675 SASIIGNKLNNQWSL
-690 NNNIPGIEIEMQTGL
+690 NNNIPGIEIDMQTGL

-714 PESIIGAN
+714 PESVVGAN
-722 DKTGNSDASAESR
+722 DKT
-735 ITMPRKEATPLS
+735 
-747 PIVEVNEERVNV
+747 
-759 TIVPNGEATQITVK
+759 
-773 YRTPDGQEA
+773 
-782 TFIASKTNQQWTLNK
+782 
-797 QIDHV
+797 
-802 NIDENSEKV
+802 
-811 TIDYQAVQPE
+811 
-821 SEIIATETNGN
+821 
-832 SDASAESRITM
+832 
-843 PRKEATPLS
+843 
-852 PIVEANEEHV
+852 
-862 NVVIAPNGE
+862 
-871 ATQITVKYRTPD
+871 
-883 GQEATFIASKT
+883 
-894 NQQWTLNKQI
+894 
-904 DHVNVDENSGKVT
+904 
-917 MGYQAVQPESE
+917 
-928 IIATETKGNSDAS
+928 
-941 AENRVTMPRKE
+941 
-952 ATPIPPTL
+952 
-960 EASVQEASVTVTPN
+960 
-974 ENATKV
+974 
-980 FIKYLDINDEISTI
+980 
-994 IASKNESSW
+994 
-1003 TLNKDNFGI
+1003 
-1012 KIDPLTGKVI
+1012 
-1022 ISYVAVQPES
+1022 
-1032 DVIATESQGNSDL
+1032 
-1045 SEESR
+1045 
-1050 IIMPTKEEI
+1050 
-1059 PEPPILESDSIEAK
+1059 
-1073 VNIFPNDEATRV
+1073 
-1085 VIMYTSLDGQEST
+1085 
-1098 LVASKNESSWT
+1098 
-1109 LNKQIDHVNVDE
+1109 
-1121 NSGKVT
+1121 
-1127 IDYQAVQ
+1127 
-1134 PESEIIATETNG
+1134 G

-1176 VNVTIVP
+1176 VNVVIAPNGEATQIAVKYRTPDGQEATLVASKNESSWTLNKQIDHVNIDENSGKVTIGYQAVQPESEVIATETKGNSDESAESRITMPRKEATPHSPIVEANEEHVNVTIAP

-1198 GQEATLIASKNES
+1198 GQEATLVASKNES

-1223 VDENSGKVTSGYQA
+1223 IDENSGKVTIGYQA
-1237 VQPESEIIATETNG
+1237 VQPESEVIATETKG

-1283 VTIAP
+1283 VVIAP

-1299 RTLDGQEATLVASKN
+1299 RTPDGQETTLIASKN
-1314 ESSWTLNKQIDHVNV
+1314 GSSWTLNKQIDHVNI

-1337 IDYQAV
+1337 IGYQAV

-1353 TKGNSDVS
+1353 TKGNSDAS
-1361 AESRVTMPRKEAT
+1361 AESRITMPRKEAT
-1374 PLSPI
+1374 PHSPI

-1385 RVNVTIAPNGE
+1385 HVNVTIAPNGE
-1396 ATQIA
+1396 TTQIA
-1401 IKYRTPDGQEAT
+1401 VKYRTPDGQEAT

-1431 VNVDENSGK
+1431 VNIDENSGK
-1440 VTMGYQAVQPESEV
+1440 VTIGYQAVQPESEV
-1454 IATETKGNSDASTE
+1454 IATETKGNSDAS
-1468 NRVTMPRKEVTPL
+1468 
-1481 SPIVEANEEHVN
+1481 A
-1493 VVIAPNGEATQI
+1493 
-1505 TVKYR
+1505 
-1510 TPDGQEATFIA
+1510 
-1521 SKNESSWTLN
+1521 ESR
-1531 KQIDHVNVDENS
+1531 I
-1543 GKVTIDYQAVQ
+1543 
-1554 PESEIIATETNGNSD
+1554 
-1569 ASAENRVTM
+1569 TM
-1578 PVKEKTPAPPISIVN
+1578 PVKEKTPAPPISIIN

-1599 EIIPQVKVTRLS
+1599 EIIPQVNVTQLS

-1642 TLDNNTGKIL
+1642 TVDKNTGKVL

-1686 EATPLSP
+1686 
-1693 IVEANEE
+1693 
-1700 RVNVTIAPN
+1700 
-1709 GEATQIAVKYR
+1709 
-1720 TPDGQKATL
+1720 
-1729 VASKTNQQWTLNKQI
+1729 
-1744 DYVNVDENSGKV
+1744 
-1756 TMGYQAVQPE
+1756 
-1766 SEIIATETKGN
+1766 
-1777 SDASAESRVIMPR
+1777 
-1790 KTATPKPPIIK
+1790 TATPKPPIIK

-1815 NTTAINIHYID
+1815 NNTAINIHYID

-1848 IKYVKIDKKTGTVI
+1848 IKYVKIDAKTGTVI

-1885 SEEVKVLIP
+1885 SEEVKVLMP
-1894 IKEVTPLAPLLETN
+1894 IKEFTPLAPLLETN

-1927 KYRDKKGDSKVLIVK
+1927 KYQDKKGDSKIIIVK

-2007 PSLTYDN
+2007 PSLIYDN
-2014 RNNKILIEPNSNA
+2014 RNNKILIAPNSNA

-2038 NRSLK
+2038 NQSLK

-2064 DPNTGKIVLQPQF
+2064 NPNTGKIVLQPQF

-2104 VVKKIE
+2104 AVKKIE
-2110 LEPTSNVPVPV
+2110 LEPMFNVPVSV

-2129 FDDCR
+2129 FDDCS
-2134 GVNNSLNKQISKTQ
+2134 GVKNCLNKQISKTQ
-2148 LPDTGYSDKASKS
+2148 LPDTGYSDKASKL

>member
-213 KANETNP
+213 KVNETNP

-389 GRVSVQRS
+389 SRVSVQRS

-576 RDLNE
+576 RDLNK

-759 TIVPNGEATQITVK
+759 TIVPNGEATQIDVK
-773 YRTPDGQEA
+773 YRT
-782 TFIASKTNQQWTLNK
+782 
-797 QIDHV
+797 
-802 NIDENSEKV
+802 
-811 TIDYQAVQPE
+811 
-821 SEIIATETNGN
+821 
-832 SDASAESRITM
+832 
-843 PRKEATPLS
+843 
-852 PIVEANEEHV
+852 
-862 NVVIAPNGE
+862 
-871 ATQITVKYRTPD
+871 
-883 GQEATFIASKT
+883 
-894 NQQWTLNKQI
+894 
-904 DHVNVDENSGKVT
+904 
-917 MGYQAVQPESE
+917 
-928 IIATETKGNSDAS
+928 
-941 AENRVTMPRKE
+941 
-952 ATPIPPTL
+952 
-960 EASVQEASVTVTPN
+960 
-974 ENATKV
+974 
-980 FIKYLDINDEISTI
+980 
-994 IASKNESSW
+994 
-1003 TLNKDNFGI
+1003 
-1012 KIDPLTGKVI
+1012 
-1022 ISYVAVQPES
+1022 
-1032 DVIATESQGNSDL
+1032 
-1045 SEESR
+1045 
-1050 IIMPTKEEI
+1050 
-1059 PEPPILESDSIEAK
+1059 
-1073 VNIFPNDEATRV
+1073 
-1085 VIMYTSLDGQEST
+1085 LDGQETT
-1098 LVASKNESSWT
+1098 LIASKNESSWT

-1127 IDYQAVQ
+1127 MDYQAVQ
-1134 PESEIIATETNG
+1134 PQSEIIATETKG
-1146 NSDASAESRITMP
+1146 NSDVSAESRITMP

-1176 VNVTIVP
+1176 VNVTIV
-1183 NGEATQIAIKYRTPD
+1183 
-1198 GQEATLIASKNES
+1198 
-1211 SWTLNKQIDHVN
+1211 
-1223 VDENSGKVTSGYQA
+1223 
-1237 VQPESEIIATETNG
+1237 
-1251 NSDASAE
+1251 
-1258 SRITMPRKEATPLSP
+1258 
-1273 IVEANEERVN
+1273 
-1283 VTIAP
+1283 
-1288 NGEATQIAIKY
+1288 
-1299 RTLDGQEATLVASKN
+1299 
-1314 ESSWTLNKQIDHVNV
+1314 
-1329 DENSGKVT
+1329 
-1337 IDYQAV
+1337 
-1343 QPESEVIATE
+1343 
-1353 TKGNSDVS
+1353 
-1361 AESRVTMPRKEAT
+1361 
-1374 PLSPI
+1374 
-1379 VEANEE
+1379 
-1385 RVNVTIAPNGE
+1385 PNGE

-1815 NTTAINIHYID
+1815 NNTAINIHYID

-1848 IKYVKIDKKTGTVI
+1848 IKYVKIDAKTGTVI

-1885 SEEVKVLIP
+1885 SEEVKVLMP
-1894 IKEVTPLAPLLETN
+1894 IKEITPLAPLLETN
-1908 YKKATVSILPQ
+1908 FKKATVSILPQ

-1927 KYRDKKGDSKVLIVK
+1927 KYRDKKGDSKVIIVK
-1942 RFKNI
+1942 RFKDI
-1947 WKANEQ
+1947 WKANQQ
-1953 ISGVTINPEFGQVV
+1953 ISGVSINPEFGQVV

-1979 LAAQYV
+1979 LAAQYG

-2000 KELAPHS
+2000 KEIAPHS

-2014 RNNKILIEPNSNA
+2014 IKDTILITPNSNA

-2038 NRSLK
+2038 NKSLK

-2054 FDSSVSNISI
+2054 FDSSISNISI
-2064 DPNTGKIVLQPQF
+2064 NPNTGKIILQPQF
-2077 LLTNSKIIVFAKK
+2077 LLTNSKIIVSAKK

-2110 LEPTSNVPVPV
+2110 LEPISNVPVPV
-2121 SLNKKRIQ
+2121 SLNKKNIQ
-2129 FDDCR
+2129 FDDCS

-2148 LPDTGYSDKASKS
+2148 LPNTGYSDKTSKW

>member
-6 RINNLDKNNTR
+6 RKNNLDKNNTR

-38 ISCFN
+38 ISCFS

-51 YEIRSHQQSMTNH
+51 HEIKSHQQSMTNH

-75 TSNKEIN
+75 TSNNEFN
-82 NQNHD
+82 NRNHD
-87 ISQLSLNK
+87 ISHLSLNK

-104 LIKQYKAIDLNDKT
+104 LIKQYKAINLNDKT
-118 EESIKLFQADL
+118 EESIKLFQSDL

-134 LMNNP
+134 LINNP
-139 QNQQNVDA
+139 QSQQHVDA

-160 KKETVSYKHERSE
+160 KKETVSIKHERSE
-173 SSTYRSGDEV
+173 SNTYRLGDEV
-183 RSQTY
+183 RSQTF

-199 FRSADQSNLSNDPL
+199 FRNADQSNLSTDPL
-213 KANETNP
+213 KANEINP

-231 GGSLPTSSK
+231 GGPLPTSSK

-333 AAGAKLKISNVE
+333 AAGAKLKIRNEE

-424 YVTSKVTQREYTTQ
+424 YVVSKVTQREYTTR

-465 TYYEVVLPQNSR
+465 TYYEVILPQNSR

-496 IRLDNLNPGDRKDIS
+496 IRLDNLNPGDRRDIS
-511 YTVDFESLSPK
+511 YTVDFESSSPK
-522 LINLNAHVLYKTNA
+522 IINLNAHVLYKTNA

-589 SALQEKMTEGRNI
+589 SALQEKMTEGGNI
-602 LNEQQNQVALDNQAS
+602 LNEQQNQVALENQAS
-617 QKTIN
+617 QETIN

-628 EILKNNLKYNTPPQ
+628 EILKNNLKYKTPSQ

-650 IPNITISPAEKAD
+650 IPNITISPADKAD
-663 KLTITYQNIDNE
+663 KLTITYQNTDNE
-675 KASIIANKLNNQWSL
+675 SASIIGNKLNNQWSL
-690 NNNIPGIEIEMQTGL
+690 NNNIPGIEIDMQTGL

-714 PESIIGAN
+714 PESVVGAN
-722 DKTGNSDASAESR
+722 DKT
-735 ITMPRKEATPLS
+735 
-747 PIVEVNEERVNV
+747 
-759 TIVPNGEATQITVK
+759 
-773 YRTPDGQEA
+773 
-782 TFIASKTNQQWTLNK
+782 
-797 QIDHV
+797 
-802 NIDENSEKV
+802 
-811 TIDYQAVQPE
+811 
-821 SEIIATETNGN
+821 
-832 SDASAESRITM
+832 
-843 PRKEATPLS
+843 
-852 PIVEANEEHV
+852 
-862 NVVIAPNGE
+862 
-871 ATQITVKYRTPD
+871 
-883 GQEATFIASKT
+883 
-894 NQQWTLNKQI
+894 
-904 DHVNVDENSGKVT
+904 
-917 MGYQAVQPESE
+917 
-928 IIATETKGNSDAS
+928 
-941 AENRVTMPRKE
+941 
-952 ATPIPPTL
+952 
-960 EASVQEASVTVTPN
+960 
-974 ENATKV
+974 
-980 FIKYLDINDEISTI
+980 
-994 IASKNESSW
+994 
-1003 TLNKDNFGI
+1003 
-1012 KIDPLTGKVI
+1012 
-1022 ISYVAVQPES
+1022 
-1032 DVIATESQGNSDL
+1032 
-1045 SEESR
+1045 
-1050 IIMPTKEEI
+1050 
-1059 PEPPILESDSIEAK
+1059 
-1073 VNIFPNDEATRV
+1073 
-1085 VIMYTSLDGQEST
+1085 
-1098 LVASKNESSWT
+1098 
-1109 LNKQIDHVNVDE
+1109 
-1121 NSGKVT
+1121 
-1127 IDYQAVQ
+1127 
-1134 PESEIIATETNG
+1134 G

-1176 VNVTIVP
+1176 VNVVIAP
-1183 NGEATQIAIKYRTPD
+1183 NGEATQIAVKYRTPDGQEATLVASKNESSWTLNKQIDYVNIEENSGKVTIGYQAVQLESEVIATETKGNSDASAESRITMPRKEATPHSPIVEANEEHVNVTIAPNGETTQIAVKYRTPD

-1223 VDENSGKVTSGYQA
+1223 
-1237 VQPESEIIATETNG
+1237 I
-1251 NSDASAE
+1251 
-1258 SRITMPRKEATPLSP
+1258 
-1273 IVEANEERVN
+1273 
-1283 VTIAP
+1283 
-1288 NGEATQIAIKY
+1288 
-1299 RTLDGQEATLVASKN
+1299 
-1314 ESSWTLNKQIDHVNV
+1314 

-1337 IDYQAV
+1337 I
-1343 QPESEVIATE
+1343 
-1353 TKGNSDVS
+1353 
-1361 AESRVTMPRKEAT
+1361 
-1374 PLSPI
+1374 
-1379 VEANEE
+1379 
-1385 RVNVTIAPNGE
+1385 
-1396 ATQIA
+1396 
-1401 IKYRTPDGQEAT
+1401 
-1413 LIASKNESSWTL
+1413 
-1425 NKQIDH
+1425 
-1431 VNVDENSGK
+1431 
-1440 VTMGYQAVQPESEV
+1440 GYQAVQPESEV
-1454 IATETKGNSDASTE
+1454 IATETKGNSDAS
-1468 NRVTMPRKEVTPL
+1468 
-1481 SPIVEANEEHVN
+1481 A
-1493 VVIAPNGEATQI
+1493 
-1505 TVKYR
+1505 
-1510 TPDGQEATFIA
+1510 
-1521 SKNESSWTLN
+1521 ESR
-1531 KQIDHVNVDENS
+1531 I
-1543 GKVTIDYQAVQ
+1543 
-1554 PESEIIATETNGNSD
+1554 
-1569 ASAENRVTM
+1569 TM
-1578 PVKEKTPAPPISIVN
+1578 PVKEKTPAPPISIIN

-1599 EIIPQVKVTRLS
+1599 EIIPQVNVTQLS

-1642 TLDNNTGKIL
+1642 TVDKNTGKVL

-1686 EATPLSP
+1686 
-1693 IVEANEE
+1693 
-1700 RVNVTIAPN
+1700 
-1709 GEATQIAVKYR
+1709 
-1720 TPDGQKATL
+1720 
-1729 VASKTNQQWTLNKQI
+1729 
-1744 DYVNVDENSGKV
+1744 
-1756 TMGYQAVQPE
+1756 
-1766 SEIIATETKGN
+1766 
-1777 SDASAESRVIMPR
+1777 
-1790 KTATPKPPIIK
+1790 TATPKPPIIK

-1815 NTTAINIHYID
+1815 NNTAINIHYID

-1848 IKYVKIDKKTGTVI
+1848 IKYVKIDAKTGTVI

-1885 SEEVKVLIP
+1885 SEEVKVLMP
-1894 IKEVTPLAPLLETN
+1894 IKEFTPLAPLLETN

-1927 KYRDKKGDSKVLIVK
+1927 KYRDKKGDSKIIIVK

-2007 PSLTYDN
+2007 PSLIYDN
-2014 RNNKILIEPNSNA
+2014 RNNKILIAPNSNA

-2038 NRSLK
+2038 NQSLK

-2064 DPNTGKIVLQPQF
+2064 NPNTGKIVLQPQF

-2104 VVKKIE
+2104 AVKKIE
-2110 LEPTSNVPVPV
+2110 LEPMFNVPVSV

-2129 FDDCR
+2129 FDDCS
-2134 GVNNSLNKQISKTQ
+2134 GVKNCLNKQISKTQ

>member
-6 RINNLDKNNTR
+6 RKNNLDKNNTR

-38 ISCFN
+38 ISCFS

-51 YEIRSHQQSMTNH
+51 HEIKSHQQSMTNH

-75 TSNKEIN
+75 TSNNEFN
-82 NQNHD
+82 NRNHD
-87 ISQLSLNK
+87 ISHLSLNK

-104 LIKQYKAIDLNDKT
+104 LIKQYKAINLNDKT
-118 EESIKLFQADL
+118 EESIKLFQSDL

-134 LMNNP
+134 LINNP
-139 QNQQNVDA
+139 QSQQHVDA

-160 KKETVSYKHERSE
+160 KKETVSIKHERSE
-173 SSTYRSGDEV
+173 SNTYRLGDEV
-183 RSQTY
+183 RSQTF

-199 FRSADQSNLSNDPL
+199 FRNADQSNLSTDPL
-213 KANETNP
+213 KANEINP

-231 GGSLPTSSK
+231 GGPLPTSSK

-424 YVTSKVTQREYTTQ
+424 YVVSKVTQREYTTR

-465 TYYEVVLPQNSR
+465 TYYEVILPQNSR

-496 IRLDNLNPGDRKDIS
+496 IRLDNLNPGDRRDIS
-511 YTVDFESLSPK
+511 YTVDFESSSPK
-522 LINLNAHVLYKTNA
+522 LINLNAHLLYKTNA

-589 SALQEKMTEGRNI
+589 SALQEKMTEGGNI
-602 LNEQQNQVALDNQAS
+602 LNEQQNQVALENQAS
-617 QKTIN
+617 QETIN

-628 EILKNNLKYNTPPQ
+628 EILKNNLKYKTPSQ

-650 IPNITISPAEKAD
+650 IPNITISPADKAD
-663 KLTITYQNIDNE
+663 KLTITYQNTDNE
-675 KASIIANKLNNQWSL
+675 SASIIGNKLNNQWSL
-690 NNNIPGIEIEMQTGL
+690 NNNIPGIEIDMQTGL

-714 PESIIGAN
+714 PESVVGAN

-747 PIVEVNEERVNV
+747 PIVEANEERVNV
-759 TIVPNGEATQITVK
+759 VIAPNGEATQIAVK

-782 TFIASKTNQQWTLNK
+782 TLVASKNESSWTLNK

-802 NIDENSEKV
+802 NIDENSGKV
-811 TIDYQAVQPE
+811 TI
-821 SEIIATETNGN
+821 
-832 SDASAESRITM
+832 
-843 PRKEATPLS
+843 
-852 PIVEANEEHV
+852 
-862 NVVIAPNGE
+862 
-871 ATQITVKYRTPD
+871 
-883 GQEATFIASKT
+883 
-894 NQQWTLNKQI
+894 
-904 DHVNVDENSGKVT
+904 
-917 MGYQAVQPESE
+917 GYQAVQPESE

-941 AENRVTMPRKE
+941 AESRITMPRKE

-994 IASKNESSW
+994 IASKINQQW

-1012 KIDPLTGKVI
+1012 KINPLTGKVI

-1032 DVIATESQGNSDL
+1032 DVIAIESQGNSDL

-1050 IIMPTKEEI
+1050 IIMPTKEEP

-1073 VNIFPNDEATRV
+1073 VNIFPNDEATRI
-1085 VIMYTSLDGQEST
+1085 VIMYTSLEGQEAT

-1109 LNKQIDHVNVDE
+1109 LNKQIDHVNIDE

-1127 IDYQAVQ
+1127 IGYQAVQPESEVIATETKGNSDASAESRVTMPRKEATPHSPIVEANEEHVNVTIAPNGEATQIAIKYRTPDGQETTLIASKNGSSWTLNKQIDHVNIDENSGKVTIGYQAVQPESEVIATETKGNSDASAESRVTMPRKEATPHSPIVEANEEHVNVTIAPNGEATQIAIKYRTPDGQETTLIASKNGSSWTLNKQIDHVNIDENSGKVTIGYQAVQ
-1134 PESEIIATETNG
+1134 PESEIIATETKG

-1159 RKEATPLS
+1159 RKEATPHS
-1167 PIVEANEER
+1167 PIVEANEEH
-1176 VNVTIVP
+1176 VNVTIAP
-1183 NGEATQIAIKYRTPD
+1183 NGETTQIAVKYRTPD

-1223 VDENSGKVTSGYQA
+1223 IDENSGKVTIGYQA
-1237 VQPESEIIATETNG
+1237 VQPESEIIATETKG

-1258 SRITMPRKEATPLSP
+1258 SRITMPRKEATPHSP
-1273 IVEANEERVN
+1273 IVEANEEHVN

-1288 NGEATQIAIKY
+1288 NGETTQIA
-1299 RTLDGQEATLVASKN
+1299 V
-1314 ESSWTLNKQIDHVNV
+1314 
-1329 DENSGKVT
+1329 
-1337 IDYQAV
+1337 
-1343 QPESEVIATE
+1343 
-1353 TKGNSDVS
+1353 
-1361 AESRVTMPRKEAT
+1361 
-1374 PLSPI
+1374 
-1379 VEANEE
+1379 
-1385 RVNVTIAPNGE
+1385 
-1396 ATQIA
+1396 
-1401 IKYRTPDGQEAT
+1401 KYRTPDGQEAT

-1431 VNVDENSGK
+1431 VNIDENSGK
-1440 VTMGYQAVQPESEV
+1440 VTIGYQAVQPESEV
-1454 IATETKGNSDASTE
+1454 IATETKGNSDAS
-1468 NRVTMPRKEVTPL
+1468 
-1481 SPIVEANEEHVN
+1481 A
-1493 VVIAPNGEATQI
+1493 
-1505 TVKYR
+1505 
-1510 TPDGQEATFIA
+1510 
-1521 SKNESSWTLN
+1521 ESRIS
-1531 KQIDHVNVDENS
+1531 
-1543 GKVTIDYQAVQ
+1543 
-1554 PESEIIATETNGNSD
+1554 
-1569 ASAENRVTM
+1569 M
-1578 PVKEKTPAPPISIVN
+1578 PVKEKTPAPPISIIN

-1599 EIIPQVKVTRLS
+1599 EIIPQVNVTQLS

-1642 TLDNNTGKIL
+1642 TVDKNTGKVL

-1686 EATPLSP
+1686 
-1693 IVEANEE
+1693 
-1700 RVNVTIAPN
+1700 
-1709 GEATQIAVKYR
+1709 
-1720 TPDGQKATL
+1720 
-1729 VASKTNQQWTLNKQI
+1729 
-1744 DYVNVDENSGKV
+1744 
-1756 TMGYQAVQPE
+1756 
-1766 SEIIATETKGN
+1766 
-1777 SDASAESRVIMPR
+1777 
-1790 KTATPKPPIIK
+1790 TATPKPPIIK

-1815 NTTAINIHYID
+1815 NNTAINIHYID

-1848 IKYVKIDKKTGTVI
+1848 IKYVKIDAKTGTVI

-1885 SEEVKVLIP
+1885 SEEVKVLMP
-1894 IKEVTPLAPLLETN
+1894 IKEFTPLAPLLETN

-1927 KYRDKKGDSKVLIVK
+1927 KYRDKKGDSKIIIVK

-2007 PSLTYDN
+2007 PSLIYDN
-2014 RNNKILIEPNSNA
+2014 RNNKILIAPNSNA

-2038 NRSLK
+2038 NQSLK

-2064 DPNTGKIVLQPQF
+2064 NPNTGKIVLQPQF

-2104 VVKKIE
+2104 AVKKIE
-2110 LEPTSNVPVPV
+2110 LEPMFNVPVSV

-2129 FDDCR
+2129 FDDCS
-2134 GVNNSLNKQISKTQ
+2134 GVKNCLNKQISKTQ

>member
-6 RINNLDKNNTR
+6 RKNNLDKNNTR

-38 ISCFN
+38 ISCFS

-51 YEIRSHQQSMTNH
+51 HEIKSHQQSMTNH

-75 TSNKEIN
+75 TSNNEFN
-82 NQNHD
+82 NRNHD
-87 ISQLSLNK
+87 ISHLSLNK

-104 LIKQYKAIDLNDKT
+104 LIKQYKAINLNDKT
-118 EESIKLFQADL
+118 EESIKLFQSDL

-134 LMNNP
+134 LINNP
-139 QNQQNVDA
+139 QSQQHVDA

-160 KKETVSYKHERSE
+160 KKETVSIKHERSE
-173 SSTYRSGDEV
+173 SNTYRLGDEV
-183 RSQTY
+183 RSQTF

-199 FRSADQSNLSNDPL
+199 FRNADQSNLSTDPL
-213 KANETNP
+213 KANEINP

-231 GGSLPTSSK
+231 GGPLPTSSK

-424 YVTSKVTQREYTTQ
+424 YVVSKVTQREYTTR

-465 TYYEVVLPQNSR
+465 TYYEVILPQNSR

-496 IRLDNLNPGDRKDIS
+496 IRLDNLNPGDRRDIS
-511 YTVDFESLSPK
+511 YTVDFESSSPK
-522 LINLNAHVLYKTNA
+522 LINLNAHLLYKTNA

-589 SALQEKMTEGRNI
+589 SALQEKMTEGGNI
-602 LNEQQNQVALDNQAS
+602 LNEQQNQVALENQAS
-617 QKTIN
+617 QETIN

-628 EILKNNLKYNTPPQ
+628 EILKNNLKYKTPSQ

-650 IPNITISPAEKAD
+650 IPNITISPADKAD
-663 KLTITYQNIDNE
+663 KLTITYQNTDNE
-675 KASIIANKLNNQWSL
+675 SASITGNKLNNQWSL
-690 NNNIPGIEIEMQTGL
+690 NNNIPGIEIDMQTGL

-714 PESIIGAN
+714 PESVVGAN

-735 ITMPRKEATPLS
+735 ITMPRKEATPHS
-747 PIVEVNEERVNV
+747 PIVEANEEHVNV
-759 TIVPNGEATQITVK
+759 TIAPNGEATQIAIK
-773 YRTPDGQEA
+773 YRTPDGQE
-782 TFIASKTNQQWTLNK
+782 TTLIASKNGSSWTLNK

-802 NIDENSEKV
+802 NIDENSGKV
-811 TIDYQAVQPE
+811 TI
-821 SEIIATETNGN
+821 
-832 SDASAESRITM
+832 
-843 PRKEATPLS
+843 
-852 PIVEANEEHV
+852 
-862 NVVIAPNGE
+862 
-871 ATQITVKYRTPD
+871 
-883 GQEATFIASKT
+883 
-894 NQQWTLNKQI
+894 
-904 DHVNVDENSGKVT
+904 
-917 MGYQAVQPESE
+917 GYQAVQPESE

-941 AENRVTMPRKE
+941 AESRITMPRKEATPHSPIVEANEEHVNVTIAPNGEATQIAIKYRTPDGQETTLIASKNGSSWTLNKQIDHVNIDENSGKVTIGYQAVQPESEIIATETKGNSDASAESRITMPRKEATPHSPIVEANEEHVNVTIAPNGEATQIAIKYRTPDGQETTLIASKNGSSWTLNKQIDHVNIDENSGKVTIGYQAVQPESEIIATETKGNSDASAESRITMPRKE

-994 IASKNESSW
+994 IASKINQQW

-1012 KIDPLTGKVI
+1012 KINPLTGKVI

-1032 DVIATESQGNSDL
+1032 DVIAIESQGNSDL

-1050 IIMPTKEEI
+1050 IIMPTKEEP

-1073 VNIFPNDEATRV
+1073 VNIFPNDEATRI
-1085 VIMYTSLDGQEST
+1085 VIMYTSLEGQEAT
-1098 LVASKNESSWT
+1098 LVASKNELSWT
-1109 LNKQIDHVNVDE
+1109 LNKQIDHVNIDE

-1127 IDYQAVQ
+1127 IGYQAVQ
-1134 PESEIIATETNG
+1134 PESEIIATETKG

-1159 RKEATPLS
+1159 RKEATPHS
-1167 PIVEANEER
+1167 PIVEANEE
-1176 VNVTIVP
+1176 
-1183 NGEATQIAIKYRTPD
+1183 
-1198 GQEATLIASKNES
+1198 
-1211 SWTLNKQIDHVN
+1211 H
-1223 VDENSGKVTSGYQA
+1223 
-1237 VQPESEIIATETNG
+1237 
-1251 NSDASAE
+1251 
-1258 SRITMPRKEATPLSP
+1258 
-1273 IVEANEERVN
+1273 
-1283 VTIAP
+1283 
-1288 NGEATQIAIKY
+1288 
-1299 RTLDGQEATLVASKN
+1299 
-1314 ESSWTLNKQIDHVNV
+1314 
-1329 DENSGKVT
+1329 
-1337 IDYQAV
+1337 
-1343 QPESEVIATE
+1343 
-1353 TKGNSDVS
+1353 
-1361 AESRVTMPRKEAT
+1361 
-1374 PLSPI
+1374 
-1379 VEANEE
+1379 
-1385 RVNVTIAPNGE
+1385 VNVTIAPNGE

-1401 IKYRTPDGQEAT
+1401 IKYRTPDGQETT
-1413 LIASKNESSWTL
+1413 LIASKNGSSWTL

-1431 VNVDENSGK
+1431 VN
-1440 VTMGYQAVQPESEV
+1440 
-1454 IATETKGNSDASTE
+1454 I
-1468 NRVTMPRKEVTPL
+1468 
-1481 SPIVEANEEHVN
+1481 
-1493 VVIAPNGEATQI
+1493 
-1505 TVKYR
+1505 
-1510 TPDGQEATFIA
+1510 
-1521 SKNESSWTLN
+1521 
-1531 KQIDHVNVDENS
+1531 DENS
-1543 GKVTIDYQAVQ
+1543 GKVTIGYQAVQ
-1554 PESEIIATETNGNSD
+1554 PESEIIATETKGNSD
-1569 ASAENRVTM
+1569 ASAESRITMPRKEATPHSPIVEANEEHVNVTIAPNGEATQIAIKYRTPDGQETTLIASKNGSSWTLNKQIDHVNIDENSGKVTIGYQAVQPESEIIATETKGNSDASAESRITM
-1578 PVKEKTPAPPISIVN
+1578 PVKEKTPAPPISIIN

-1599 EIIPQVKVTRLS
+1599 EIIPQVNVTQLS

-1642 TLDNNTGKIL
+1642 TVDKNTGKVL

-1686 EATPLSP
+1686 
-1693 IVEANEE
+1693 
-1700 RVNVTIAPN
+1700 
-1709 GEATQIAVKYR
+1709 
-1720 TPDGQKATL
+1720 
-1729 VASKTNQQWTLNKQI
+1729 
-1744 DYVNVDENSGKV
+1744 
-1756 TMGYQAVQPE
+1756 
-1766 SEIIATETKGN
+1766 
-1777 SDASAESRVIMPR
+1777 
-1790 KTATPKPPIIK
+1790 TATPKPPIIK

-1815 NTTAINIHYID
+1815 NNTAINIHYID

-1848 IKYVKIDKKTGTVI
+1848 IKYVKIDAKTGTVI

-1885 SEEVKVLIP
+1885 SEEVKVLMP
-1894 IKEVTPLAPLLETN
+1894 IKEFTPLAPLLETN

-1927 KYRDKKGDSKVLIVK
+1927 KYRDKKGDSKIIIVK

-2007 PSLTYDN
+2007 PSLIYDN
-2014 RNNKILIEPNSNA
+2014 RNNKILIAPNSNA

-2038 NRSLK
+2038 NQSLK

-2064 DPNTGKIVLQPQF
+2064 NPNTGKIVLQPQF

-2104 VVKKIE
+2104 AVKKIE
-2110 LEPTSNVPVPV
+2110 LEPMFNVPVSV

-2129 FDDCR
+2129 FDDCS
-2134 GVNNSLNKQISKTQ
+2134 GVKNCLNKQISKTQ

>member
-6 RINNLDKNNTR
+6 RKNNLDKNNTR

-38 ISCFN
+38 ISCFS

-51 YEIRSHQQSMTNH
+51 HEIKSHQQSMTNH

-75 TSNKEIN
+75 TSNNEFN
-82 NQNHD
+82 NRNHD
-87 ISQLSLNK
+87 ISHLSLNK

-104 LIKQYKAIDLNDKT
+104 LIKQYKAINLNDKT
-118 EESIKLFQADL
+118 EESIKLFQSDL

-134 LMNNP
+134 LINNP
-139 QNQQNVDA
+139 QSQQHVDA

-160 KKETVSYKHERSE
+160 KKETVSIKHERSE
-173 SSTYRSGDEV
+173 SNTYRLGDEV
-183 RSQTY
+183 RSQTF

-199 FRSADQSNLSNDPL
+199 FRNADQSNLSTDPL
-213 KANETNP
+213 KANEINP

-231 GGSLPTSSK
+231 GGPLPTSSK

-424 YVTSKVTQREYTTQ
+424 YVVSKVTQREYTTR

-465 TYYEVVLPQNSR
+465 TYYEVILPQNSR

-496 IRLDNLNPGDRKDIS
+496 IRLDNLNPGDRRDIS
-511 YTVDFESLSPK
+511 YTVDFESSSPK
-522 LINLNAHVLYKTNA
+522 LINLNAHLLYKTNA

-589 SALQEKMTEGRNI
+589 SALQEKMTEGGNI
-602 LNEQQNQVALDNQAS
+602 LNEQQNQVALENQAS
-617 QKTIN
+617 QETIN

-628 EILKNNLKYNTPPQ
+628 EILKNNLKYKTPSQ

-650 IPNITISPAEKAD
+650 IPNITISPADKAD
-663 KLTITYQNIDNE
+663 KLTITYQNTDNE
-675 KASIIANKLNNQWSL
+675 SASIIGNKLNNQWSL
-690 NNNIPGIEIEMQTGL
+690 NNNIPGIEIDMQTGL

-714 PESIIGAN
+714 PESVVGAN

-735 ITMPRKEATPLS
+735 ITMPRKEATP
-747 PIVEVNEERVNV
+747 
-759 TIVPNGEATQITVK
+759 
-773 YRTPDGQEA
+773 
-782 TFIASKTNQQWTLNK
+782 
-797 QIDHV
+797 H
-802 NIDENSEKV
+802 
-811 TIDYQAVQPE
+811 
-821 SEIIATETNGN
+821 
-832 SDASAESRITM
+832 
-843 PRKEATPLS
+843 S
-852 PIVEANEEHV
+852 PIVEANEERV

-871 ATQITVKYRTPD
+871 ATQIAVKYRTP
-883 GQEATFIASKT
+883 
-894 NQQWTLNKQI
+894 
-904 DHVNVDENSGKVT
+904 
-917 MGYQAVQPESE
+917 
-928 IIATETKGNSDAS
+928 
-941 AENRVTMPRKE
+941 
-952 ATPIPPTL
+952 
-960 EASVQEASVTVTPN
+960 
-974 ENATKV
+974 
-980 FIKYLDINDEISTI
+980 
-994 IASKNESSW
+994 
-1003 TLNKDNFGI
+1003 
-1012 KIDPLTGKVI
+1012 
-1022 ISYVAVQPES
+1022 
-1032 DVIATESQGNSDL
+1032 
-1045 SEESR
+1045 
-1050 IIMPTKEEI
+1050 
-1059 PEPPILESDSIEAK
+1059 
-1073 VNIFPNDEATRV
+1073 
-1085 VIMYTSLDGQEST
+1085 
-1098 LVASKNESSWT
+1098 
-1109 LNKQIDHVNVDE
+1109 
-1121 NSGKVT
+1121 
-1127 IDYQAVQ
+1127 
-1134 PESEIIATETNG
+1134 
-1146 NSDASAESRITMP
+1146 
-1159 RKEATPLS
+1159 
-1167 PIVEANEER
+1167 
-1176 VNVTIVP
+1176 
-1183 NGEATQIAIKYRTPD
+1183 
-1198 GQEATLIASKNES
+1198 
-1211 SWTLNKQIDHVN
+1211 
-1223 VDENSGKVTSGYQA
+1223 
-1237 VQPESEIIATETNG
+1237 
-1251 NSDASAE
+1251 
-1258 SRITMPRKEATPLSP
+1258 
-1273 IVEANEERVN
+1273 
-1283 VTIAP
+1283 
-1288 NGEATQIAIKY
+1288 
-1299 RTLDGQEATLVASKN
+1299 DGQEATLVASKN
-1314 ESSWTLNKQIDHVNV
+1314 ESSWTLNKQIDHVNI

-1337 IDYQAV
+1337 I
-1343 QPESEVIATE
+1343 
-1353 TKGNSDVS
+1353 G
-1361 AESRVTMPRKEAT
+1361 
-1374 PLSPI
+1374 
-1379 VEANEE
+1379 
-1385 RVNVTIAPNGE
+1385 
-1396 ATQIA
+1396 
-1401 IKYRTPDGQEAT
+1401 
-1413 LIASKNESSWTL
+1413 
-1425 NKQIDH
+1425 
-1431 VNVDENSGK
+1431 
-1440 VTMGYQAVQPESEV
+1440 
-1454 IATETKGNSDASTE
+1454 
-1468 NRVTMPRKEVTPL
+1468 
-1481 SPIVEANEEHVN
+1481 
-1493 VVIAPNGEATQI
+1493 
-1505 TVKYR
+1505 
-1510 TPDGQEATFIA
+1510 
-1521 SKNESSWTLN
+1521 
-1531 KQIDHVNVDENS
+1531 
-1543 GKVTIDYQAVQ
+1543 YQAVQ
-1554 PESEIIATETNGNSD
+1554 PESEIIATETKGNSD
-1569 ASAENRVTM
+1569 ASAESRITM
-1578 PVKEKTPAPPISIVN
+1578 PVKEKTPAPPISIIN

-1599 EIIPQVKVTRLS
+1599 EIIPQVNVTQLS

-1642 TLDNNTGKIL
+1642 TVDKNTGKVL

-1686 EATPLSP
+1686 
-1693 IVEANEE
+1693 
-1700 RVNVTIAPN
+1700 
-1709 GEATQIAVKYR
+1709 
-1720 TPDGQKATL
+1720 
-1729 VASKTNQQWTLNKQI
+1729 
-1744 DYVNVDENSGKV
+1744 
-1756 TMGYQAVQPE
+1756 
-1766 SEIIATETKGN
+1766 
-1777 SDASAESRVIMPR
+1777 
-1790 KTATPKPPIIK
+1790 TATPKPPIIK

-1815 NTTAINIHYID
+1815 NNTAINIHYID

-1848 IKYVKIDKKTGTVI
+1848 IKYVKIDAKTGTVI

-1885 SEEVKVLIP
+1885 SEEVKVLMP
-1894 IKEVTPLAPLLETN
+1894 IKEFTPLAPLLETN

-1927 KYRDKKGDSKVLIVK
+1927 KYRDKKGDSKIIIVK

-2007 PSLTYDN
+2007 PSLIYDN
-2014 RNNKILIEPNSNA
+2014 RNNKILIAPNSNA

-2038 NRSLK
+2038 NQSLK

-2064 DPNTGKIVLQPQF
+2064 NPNTGKIVLQPQF

-2104 VVKKIE
+2104 AVKKIE
-2110 LEPTSNVPVPV
+2110 LEPMFNVPVSV

-2129 FDDCR
+2129 FDDCS
-2134 GVNNSLNKQISKTQ
+2134 GVKNCLNKQISKTQ

>member
-6 RINNLDKNNTR
+6 RKNNLDKNNTR

-38 ISCFN
+38 ISCFS

-51 YEIRSHQQSMTNH
+51 HEIKSHQQSMTNH

-75 TSNKEIN
+75 TSNNEFN
-82 NQNHD
+82 NRNHD
-87 ISQLSLNK
+87 ISHLSLNK

-104 LIKQYKAIDLNDKT
+104 LIKQYKAINLNDKT
-118 EESIKLFQADL
+118 EESIKLFQSDL

-134 LMNNP
+134 LINNP
-139 QNQQNVDA
+139 QSQQHVDA

-160 KKETVSYKHERSE
+160 KKETVSIKHERSE
-173 SSTYRSGDEV
+173 SNTYRLGDEV
-183 RSQTY
+183 RSQTF

-199 FRSADQSNLSNDPL
+199 FRNADQSNLSTDPL
-213 KANETNP
+213 KANEINP

-231 GGSLPTSSK
+231 GGPLPTSSK

-273 PNFMSNGNAPYG
+273 PNSMSNGNAPYG

-424 YVTSKVTQREYTTQ
+424 YVVSKVTQREYTTR

-465 TYYEVVLPQNSR
+465 TYYEVILPQNSR

-496 IRLDNLNPGDRKDIS
+496 IRLDNLNPGDRRDIS
-511 YTVDFESLSPK
+511 YTVDFESSSPK
-522 LINLNAHVLYKTNA
+522 LINLNAHLLYKTNA

-589 SALQEKMTEGRNI
+589 SALQEKMTEGGNI
-602 LNEQQNQVALDNQAS
+602 LNEQQNQVALENQAS
-617 QKTIN
+617 QETIN

-628 EILKNNLKYNTPPQ
+628 EILKNNLKYKTPSQ

-650 IPNITISPAEKAD
+650 IPNITISPADKAD
-663 KLTITYQNIDNE
+663 KLTITYQNTDNE
-675 KASIIANKLNNQWSL
+675 SASIIGNKLNNQWSL
-690 NNNIPGIEIEMQTGL
+690 NNNIPGIEIDMQTGL

-714 PESIIGAN
+714 PESVVGAN

-747 PIVEVNEERVNV
+747 PIVEANEERVNV
-759 TIVPNGEATQITVK
+759 VIAPNGEATQIAVK

-782 TFIASKTNQQWTLNK
+782 TLVASKNESSWTLNK

-802 NIDENSEKV
+802 NIDENSGKV
-811 TIDYQAVQPE
+811 TI
-821 SEIIATETNGN
+821 
-832 SDASAESRITM
+832 
-843 PRKEATPLS
+843 
-852 PIVEANEEHV
+852 
-862 NVVIAPNGE
+862 
-871 ATQITVKYRTPD
+871 
-883 GQEATFIASKT
+883 
-894 NQQWTLNKQI
+894 
-904 DHVNVDENSGKVT
+904 
-917 MGYQAVQPESE
+917 GYQAVQPESE

-941 AENRVTMPRKE
+941 AESRITMPRKE

-994 IASKNESSW
+994 IASKINQQW

-1012 KIDPLTGKVI
+1012 KINPLTGKVI

-1032 DVIATESQGNSDL
+1032 DVIAIESQGNSDL

-1050 IIMPTKEEI
+1050 IIMPTKEEP

-1073 VNIFPNDEATRV
+1073 VNIFPNDEATRI
-1085 VIMYTSLDGQEST
+1085 VIMYTSLEGQEAT

-1109 LNKQIDHVNVDE
+1109 LNKQIDHVNIDE

-1127 IDYQAVQ
+1127 IGYQAVQ
-1134 PESEIIATETNG
+1134 PESEIIATETKG

-1159 RKEATPLS
+1159 RKEATPHS
-1167 PIVEANEER
+1167 PIVEANEEH
-1176 VNVTIVP
+1176 VNVTIAP
-1183 NGEATQIAIKYRTPD
+1183 NGETTQIAVKYRTPD

-1223 VDENSGKVTSGYQA
+1223 IDENSGKVTIGYQA
-1237 VQPESEIIATETNG
+1237 VQPESEIIATETKG

-1258 SRITMPRKEATPLSP
+1258 SRIS
-1273 IVEANEERVN
+1273 
-1283 VTIAP
+1283 
-1288 NGEATQIAIKY
+1288 
-1299 RTLDGQEATLVASKN
+1299 
-1314 ESSWTLNKQIDHVNV
+1314 
-1329 DENSGKVT
+1329 
-1337 IDYQAV
+1337 
-1343 QPESEVIATE
+1343 
-1353 TKGNSDVS
+1353 
-1361 AESRVTMPRKEAT
+1361 
-1374 PLSPI
+1374 
-1379 VEANEE
+1379 
-1385 RVNVTIAPNGE
+1385 
-1396 ATQIA
+1396 
-1401 IKYRTPDGQEAT
+1401 
-1413 LIASKNESSWTL
+1413 
-1425 NKQIDH
+1425 
-1431 VNVDENSGK
+1431 
-1440 VTMGYQAVQPESEV
+1440 
-1454 IATETKGNSDASTE
+1454 
-1468 NRVTMPRKEVTPL
+1468 
-1481 SPIVEANEEHVN
+1481 
-1493 VVIAPNGEATQI
+1493 
-1505 TVKYR
+1505 
-1510 TPDGQEATFIA
+1510 
-1521 SKNESSWTLN
+1521 
-1531 KQIDHVNVDENS
+1531 
-1543 GKVTIDYQAVQ
+1543 
-1554 PESEIIATETNGNSD
+1554 
-1569 ASAENRVTM
+1569 M
-1578 PVKEKTPAPPISIVN
+1578 PVKEKTPAPPISIIN

-1599 EIIPQVKVTRLS
+1599 EIIPQVNVTQLS

-1642 TLDNNTGKIL
+1642 TVDKNTGKVL

-1686 EATPLSP
+1686 
-1693 IVEANEE
+1693 
-1700 RVNVTIAPN
+1700 
-1709 GEATQIAVKYR
+1709 
-1720 TPDGQKATL
+1720 
-1729 VASKTNQQWTLNKQI
+1729 
-1744 DYVNVDENSGKV
+1744 
-1756 TMGYQAVQPE
+1756 
-1766 SEIIATETKGN
+1766 
-1777 SDASAESRVIMPR
+1777 
-1790 KTATPKPPIIK
+1790 TATPKPPIIK

-1815 NTTAINIHYID
+1815 NNTAINIHYID

-1848 IKYVKIDKKTGTVI
+1848 IKYVKIDAKTGTVI

-1885 SEEVKVLIP
+1885 SEEVKVLMP
-1894 IKEVTPLAPLLETN
+1894 IKEFTPLAPLLETN

-1927 KYRDKKGDSKVLIVK
+1927 KYRDKKGDSKIIIVK

-2007 PSLTYDN
+2007 PSLIYDN
-2014 RNNKILIEPNSNA
+2014 RNNKILIAPNSNA

-2038 NRSLK
+2038 NQSLK

-2064 DPNTGKIVLQPQF
+2064 NPNTGKIVLQPQF

-2104 VVKKIE
+2104 AVKKIE
-2110 LEPTSNVPVPV
+2110 LEPMFNVPVSV

-2129 FDDCR
+2129 FDDCS
-2134 GVNNSLNKQISKTQ
+2134 GVKNCLNKQISKTQ

>member
-6 RINNLDKNNTR
+6 RKNNLDKNNTR

-38 ISCFN
+38 ISCFS

-51 YEIRSHQQSMTNH
+51 HEIKSHQQSMTNH

-75 TSNKEIN
+75 TSNNEFN
-82 NQNHD
+82 NRNHD
-87 ISQLSLNK
+87 ISHLSLNK

-104 LIKQYKAIDLNDKT
+104 LIKQYKAINLNDKT
-118 EESIKLFQADL
+118 EESIKLFQSDL

-134 LMNNP
+134 LINNP
-139 QNQQNVDA
+139 QSQQHVDA

-160 KKETVSYKHERSE
+160 KKETVSIKHERSE
-173 SSTYRSGDEV
+173 SNTYRLGDEV
-183 RSQTY
+183 RSQTF

-199 FRSADQSNLSNDPL
+199 FRNADQSNLSTDPL
-213 KANETNP
+213 KANEINP

-231 GGSLPTSSK
+231 GGPLPTSSK

-424 YVTSKVTQREYTTQ
+424 YVVSKVTQREYTTR

-465 TYYEVVLPQNSR
+465 TYYEVILPQNSR

-496 IRLDNLNPGDRKDIS
+496 IRLDNLNPGDRRDIS
-511 YTVDFESLSPK
+511 YTVDFESSSPK
-522 LINLNAHVLYKTNA
+522 LINLNAHLLYKTNA

-589 SALQEKMTEGRNI
+589 SALQEKMTEGGNI
-602 LNEQQNQVALDNQAS
+602 LNEQQNQVALENQAS
-617 QKTIN
+617 QETIN

-628 EILKNNLKYNTPPQ
+628 EILKNNLKYKTPSQ

-650 IPNITISPAEKAD
+650 IPNITISPADKAD
-663 KLTITYQNIDNE
+663 KLTITYQNTDNE
-675 KASIIANKLNNQWSL
+675 SASIIGNKLNNQWSL
-690 NNNIPGIEIEMQTGL
+690 NNNIPGIEIDMQTGL

-714 PESIIGAN
+714 PESVVGAN

-735 ITMPRKEATPLS
+735 ITMPRKEATP
-747 PIVEVNEERVNV
+747 
-759 TIVPNGEATQITVK
+759 
-773 YRTPDGQEA
+773 
-782 TFIASKTNQQWTLNK
+782 
-797 QIDHV
+797 H
-802 NIDENSEKV
+802 
-811 TIDYQAVQPE
+811 
-821 SEIIATETNGN
+821 
-832 SDASAESRITM
+832 
-843 PRKEATPLS
+843 S
-852 PIVEANEEHV
+852 PIVEANEERV

-871 ATQITVKYRTPD
+871 ATQIAVKYRTP
-883 GQEATFIASKT
+883 
-894 NQQWTLNKQI
+894 
-904 DHVNVDENSGKVT
+904 
-917 MGYQAVQPESE
+917 
-928 IIATETKGNSDAS
+928 
-941 AENRVTMPRKE
+941 
-952 ATPIPPTL
+952 
-960 EASVQEASVTVTPN
+960 
-974 ENATKV
+974 
-980 FIKYLDINDEISTI
+980 
-994 IASKNESSW
+994 
-1003 TLNKDNFGI
+1003 
-1012 KIDPLTGKVI
+1012 
-1022 ISYVAVQPES
+1022 
-1032 DVIATESQGNSDL
+1032 
-1045 SEESR
+1045 
-1050 IIMPTKEEI
+1050 
-1059 PEPPILESDSIEAK
+1059 
-1073 VNIFPNDEATRV
+1073 
-1085 VIMYTSLDGQEST
+1085 
-1098 LVASKNESSWT
+1098 
-1109 LNKQIDHVNVDE
+1109 
-1121 NSGKVT
+1121 
-1127 IDYQAVQ
+1127 
-1134 PESEIIATETNG
+1134 
-1146 NSDASAESRITMP
+1146 
-1159 RKEATPLS
+1159 
-1167 PIVEANEER
+1167 
-1176 VNVTIVP
+1176 
-1183 NGEATQIAIKYRTPD
+1183 
-1198 GQEATLIASKNES
+1198 
-1211 SWTLNKQIDHVN
+1211 
-1223 VDENSGKVTSGYQA
+1223 
-1237 VQPESEIIATETNG
+1237 
-1251 NSDASAE
+1251 
-1258 SRITMPRKEATPLSP
+1258 
-1273 IVEANEERVN
+1273 
-1283 VTIAP
+1283 
-1288 NGEATQIAIKY
+1288 
-1299 RTLDGQEATLVASKN
+1299 DGQEATLVASKN
-1314 ESSWTLNKQIDHVNV
+1314 ESSWTLNKQIDYVNI

-1337 IDYQAV
+1337 IGYQAV

-1353 TKGNSDVS
+1353 TKGNSDES

-1374 PLSPI
+1374 PHSPI

-1385 RVNVTIAPNGE
+1385 HVNVTIAPNGE

-1413 LIASKNESSWTL
+1413 LVASKNESSWTL

-1431 VNVDENSGK
+1431 VN
-1440 VTMGYQAVQPESEV
+1440 
-1454 IATETKGNSDASTE
+1454 I
-1468 NRVTMPRKEVTPL
+1468 
-1481 SPIVEANEEHVN
+1481 
-1493 VVIAPNGEATQI
+1493 
-1505 TVKYR
+1505 
-1510 TPDGQEATFIA
+1510 
-1521 SKNESSWTLN
+1521 
-1531 KQIDHVNVDENS
+1531 DENS
-1543 GKVTIDYQAVQ
+1543 GKVTIGYQAVQ
-1554 PESEIIATETNGNSD
+1554 PESEIIATETKGNSD
-1569 ASAENRVTM
+1569 ASAESRITM
-1578 PVKEKTPAPPISIVN
+1578 PVKEKTPAPPISIIN

-1599 EIIPQVKVTRLS
+1599 EIIPQVNVTQLS

-1642 TLDNNTGKIL
+1642 TVDKNTGKVL

-1686 EATPLSP
+1686 
-1693 IVEANEE
+1693 
-1700 RVNVTIAPN
+1700 
-1709 GEATQIAVKYR
+1709 
-1720 TPDGQKATL
+1720 
-1729 VASKTNQQWTLNKQI
+1729 
-1744 DYVNVDENSGKV
+1744 
-1756 TMGYQAVQPE
+1756 
-1766 SEIIATETKGN
+1766 
-1777 SDASAESRVIMPR
+1777 
-1790 KTATPKPPIIK
+1790 TATPKPPIIK

-1815 NTTAINIHYID
+1815 NNTAINIHYID

-1848 IKYVKIDKKTGTVI
+1848 IKYVKIDAKTGTVI

-1885 SEEVKVLIP
+1885 SEEVKVLMP
-1894 IKEVTPLAPLLETN
+1894 IKEFTPLAPLLETN

-1927 KYRDKKGDSKVLIVK
+1927 KYRDKKGDSKIIIVK

-2007 PSLTYDN
+2007 PSLIYDN
-2014 RNNKILIEPNSNA
+2014 RNNKILIAPNSNA

-2038 NRSLK
+2038 NQSLK

-2064 DPNTGKIVLQPQF
+2064 NPNTGKIVLQPQF
-2077 LLTNSKIIVFAKK
+2077 LLTNSKIIVFTKK

-2104 VVKKIE
+2104 AVKKIE
-2110 LEPTSNVPVPV
+2110 LEPMFNVPVSV

-2129 FDDCR
+2129 FDDCS
-2134 GVNNSLNKQISKTQ
+2134 GVKNCLNKQISKTQ

>member
-363 GKLSAMVNIPN
+363 GKFSAMVNIPN

-581 ADFTIDSW
+581 VDFTIDSW

-747 PIVEVNEERVNV
+747 PIVE
-759 TIVPNGEATQITVK
+759 
-773 YRTPDGQEA
+773 
-782 TFIASKTNQQWTLNK
+782 
-797 QIDHV
+797 
-802 NIDENSEKV
+802 
-811 TIDYQAVQPE
+811 
-821 SEIIATETNGN
+821 
-832 SDASAESRITM
+832 
-843 PRKEATPLS
+843 
-852 PIVEANEEHV
+852 
-862 NVVIAPNGE
+862 
-871 ATQITVKYRTPD
+871 
-883 GQEATFIASKT
+883 
-894 NQQWTLNKQI
+894 
-904 DHVNVDENSGKVT
+904 
-917 MGYQAVQPESE
+917 
-928 IIATETKGNSDAS
+928 
-941 AENRVTMPRKE
+941 
-952 ATPIPPTL
+952 
-960 EASVQEASVTVTPN
+960 
-974 ENATKV
+974 
-980 FIKYLDINDEISTI
+980 
-994 IASKNESSW
+994 
-1003 TLNKDNFGI
+1003 
-1012 KIDPLTGKVI
+1012 
-1022 ISYVAVQPES
+1022 
-1032 DVIATESQGNSDL
+1032 
-1045 SEESR
+1045 
-1050 IIMPTKEEI
+1050 
-1059 PEPPILESDSIEAK
+1059 
-1073 VNIFPNDEATRV
+1073 
-1085 VIMYTSLDGQEST
+1085 
-1098 LVASKNESSWT
+1098 
-1109 LNKQIDHVNVDE
+1109 
-1121 NSGKVT
+1121 
-1127 IDYQAVQ
+1127 
-1134 PESEIIATETNG
+1134 
-1146 NSDASAESRITMP
+1146 
-1159 RKEATPLS
+1159 
-1167 PIVEANEER
+1167 ANEER
-1176 VNVTIVP
+1176 VNVTIV
-1183 NGEATQIAIKYRTPD
+1183 
-1198 GQEATLIASKNES
+1198 
-1211 SWTLNKQIDHVN
+1211 
-1223 VDENSGKVTSGYQA
+1223 
-1237 VQPESEIIATETNG
+1237 
-1251 NSDASAE
+1251 
-1258 SRITMPRKEATPLSP
+1258 
-1273 IVEANEERVN
+1273 
-1283 VTIAP
+1283 
-1288 NGEATQIAIKY
+1288 
-1299 RTLDGQEATLVASKN
+1299 
-1314 ESSWTLNKQIDHVNV
+1314 
-1329 DENSGKVT
+1329 
-1337 IDYQAV
+1337 
-1343 QPESEVIATE
+1343 
-1353 TKGNSDVS
+1353 
-1361 AESRVTMPRKEAT
+1361 
-1374 PLSPI
+1374 
-1379 VEANEE
+1379 
-1385 RVNVTIAPNGE
+1385 PNGE

-1815 NTTAINIHYID
+1815 NNTAINIHYID

-1848 IKYVKIDKKTGTVI
+1848 IKYVKIDAKTGTVI

-1885 SEEVKVLIP
+1885 SEEVKVLMP
-1894 IKEVTPLAPLLETN
+1894 IKEITPLAPLLETN
-1908 YKKATVSILPQ
+1908 FKKATVSILPQ

-1927 KYRDKKGDSKVLIVK
+1927 KYRDKKGDSKVIIVK
-1942 RFKNI
+1942 RFKDI
-1947 WKANEQ
+1947 WKANQQ
-1953 ISGVTINPEFGQVV
+1953 ISGVSINPEFGQVV

-2000 KELAPHS
+2000 KEIAPHS

-2014 RNNKILIEPNSNA
+2014 IKDTILITPNSNA

-2038 NRSLK
+2038 NKSLK

-2054 FDSSVSNISI
+2054 FDSSISNISI
-2064 DPNTGKIVLQPQF
+2064 NPNTGKIILQPQF
-2077 LLTNSKIIVFAKK
+2077 LLTNSKIIVSAKK

-2110 LEPTSNVPVPV
+2110 LEPISNVPVPV
-2121 SLNKKRIQ
+2121 SLNKKNIQ
-2129 FDDCR
+2129 FDDCS

-2148 LPDTGYSDKASKS
+2148 LPNTGYSDKTSKW

>member
-6 RINNLDKNNTR
+6 RKNNLDKNNTR

-38 ISCFN
+38 ISCFS

-51 YEIRSHQQSMTNH
+51 HEIKSHQQSMTNH

-75 TSNKEIN
+75 TSNNEFN
-82 NQNHD
+82 NRNHD
-87 ISQLSLNK
+87 ISHLSLNK

-104 LIKQYKAIDLNDKT
+104 LIKQYKAINLNDKT
-118 EESIKLFQADL
+118 EESIKLFQSDL

-134 LMNNP
+134 LINNP
-139 QNQQNVDA
+139 QSQQHVDA

-160 KKETVSYKHERSE
+160 KKETVSIKHERSE
-173 SSTYRSGDEV
+173 SNTYRLGDEV
-183 RSQTY
+183 RSQTF

-199 FRSADQSNLSNDPL
+199 FRNADQSNLSTDPL
-213 KANETNP
+213 KANEINP

-231 GGSLPTSSK
+231 GGPLPTSSK

-424 YVTSKVTQREYTTQ
+424 YVVSKVTQREYTTR

-465 TYYEVVLPQNSR
+465 TYYEVILPQNSR

-496 IRLDNLNPGDRKDIS
+496 IRLDNLNPGDRRDIS
-511 YTVDFESLSPK
+511 YTVDFESSSPK
-522 LINLNAHVLYKTNA
+522 LINLNAHLLYKTNA

-589 SALQEKMTEGRNI
+589 SALQEKMTEGGNI
-602 LNEQQNQVALDNQAS
+602 LNEQQNQVALENQAS
-617 QKTIN
+617 QETIN

-628 EILKNNLKYNTPPQ
+628 EILKNNLKYKTPSQ

-650 IPNITISPAEKAD
+650 IPNITISPADKAD
-663 KLTITYQNIDNE
+663 KLTITYQNTDNE
-675 KASIIANKLNNQWSL
+675 SASIIGNKLNNQWSL
-690 NNNIPGIEIEMQTGL
+690 NNNIPGIEIDMQTGL

-714 PESIIGAN
+714 PESVVGAN

-735 ITMPRKEATPLS
+735 ITMPRKEATPHS
-747 PIVEVNEERVNV
+747 PIVEANEEHVNV
-759 TIVPNGEATQITVK
+759 TIAPNGETTQIAVK

-782 TFIASKTNQQWTLNK
+782 TLIASKNESSWTLNK

-802 NIDENSEKV
+802 NIDENSGKV
-811 TIDYQAVQPE
+811 TI
-821 SEIIATETNGN
+821 
-832 SDASAESRITM
+832 
-843 PRKEATPLS
+843 
-852 PIVEANEEHV
+852 
-862 NVVIAPNGE
+862 
-871 ATQITVKYRTPD
+871 
-883 GQEATFIASKT
+883 
-894 NQQWTLNKQI
+894 
-904 DHVNVDENSGKVT
+904 
-917 MGYQAVQPESE
+917 GYQAVQPESE

-941 AENRVTMPRKE
+941 AESRITMPRKEATPHSPIVEANEEHVNVTIAPNGETTQIAVKYRTPDGQEATLIASKNESSWTLNKQIDHVNIDENSGKVTIGYQAVQLESEVIATETKGNSDASAESRITMPRKE

-994 IASKNESSW
+994 IASKINQQW

-1012 KIDPLTGKVI
+1012 KINPLTGKVI

-1032 DVIATESQGNSDL
+1032 DVIAIESQGNSDL

-1050 IIMPTKEEI
+1050 IIMPTKEEP
-1059 PEPPILESDSIEAK
+1059 PEPLILESDSIEAK
-1073 VNIFPNDEATRV
+1073 VNIFPNDEATRI
-1085 VIMYTSLDGQEST
+1085 VIMYTSLEGQEAT

-1109 LNKQIDHVNVDE
+1109 LNKQIDHVNIDE

-1127 IDYQAVQ
+1127 IGYQAVQ
-1134 PESEIIATETNG
+1134 PESEIIATETKG

-1159 RKEATPLS
+1159 RKEATPHS
-1167 PIVEANEER
+1167 PIVEANEEH
-1176 VNVTIVP
+1176 VNVTIAP
-1183 NGEATQIAIKYRTPD
+1183 NGETTQIAVKYRTPD

-1223 VDENSGKVTSGYQA
+1223 IDENSGKVTIGYQA
-1237 VQPESEIIATETNG
+1237 VQPESEIIATETKG

-1258 SRITMPRKEATPLSP
+1258 SRITMPRKEATPHSP
-1273 IVEANEERVN
+1273 IVEANEEHVN

-1288 NGEATQIAIKY
+1288 NGETTQIA
-1299 RTLDGQEATLVASKN
+1299 V
-1314 ESSWTLNKQIDHVNV
+1314 
-1329 DENSGKVT
+1329 
-1337 IDYQAV
+1337 
-1343 QPESEVIATE
+1343 
-1353 TKGNSDVS
+1353 
-1361 AESRVTMPRKEAT
+1361 
-1374 PLSPI
+1374 
-1379 VEANEE
+1379 
-1385 RVNVTIAPNGE
+1385 
-1396 ATQIA
+1396 
-1401 IKYRTPDGQEAT
+1401 KYRTPDGQEAT

-1431 VNVDENSGK
+1431 VNIDENSGK
-1440 VTMGYQAVQPESEV
+1440 VTIGYQAVQPESEI
-1454 IATETKGNSDASTE
+1454 IATETKGNSDASAE
-1468 NRVTMPRKEVTPL
+1468 SRITMPRKEATPH

-1493 VVIAPNGEATQI
+1493 VTIAPNGETTQI
-1505 TVKYR
+1505 AVKYR
-1510 TPDGQEATFIA
+1510 TPDGQEATLIA

-1531 KQIDHVNVDENS
+1531 KQIDHVNIDENS
-1543 GKVTIDYQAVQ
+1543 GKVTIGYQAVQ
-1554 PESEIIATETNGNSD
+1554 PESEIIATETKGNSD
-1569 ASAENRVTM
+1569 ASAESRITM
-1578 PVKEKTPAPPISIVN
+1578 PVKEKTPAPPISIIN

-1599 EIIPQVKVTRLS
+1599 EIIPQVNVTQLS

-1642 TLDNNTGKIL
+1642 TVDKNTGKVL

-1686 EATPLSP
+1686 
-1693 IVEANEE
+1693 
-1700 RVNVTIAPN
+1700 
-1709 GEATQIAVKYR
+1709 
-1720 TPDGQKATL
+1720 
-1729 VASKTNQQWTLNKQI
+1729 
-1744 DYVNVDENSGKV
+1744 
-1756 TMGYQAVQPE
+1756 
-1766 SEIIATETKGN
+1766 
-1777 SDASAESRVIMPR
+1777 
-1790 KTATPKPPIIK
+1790 TATPKPPIIK

-1815 NTTAINIHYID
+1815 NNTAINIHYID

-1848 IKYVKIDKKTGTVI
+1848 IKYVKIDAKTGTVI

-1885 SEEVKVLIP
+1885 SEEVKVLMP
-1894 IKEVTPLAPLLETN
+1894 IKEFTPLAPLLETN

-1927 KYRDKKGDSKVLIVK
+1927 KYRDKKGDSKIIIVK

-2007 PSLTYDN
+2007 PSLIYDN
-2014 RNNKILIEPNSNA
+2014 RNNKILIAPNSNA

-2038 NRSLK
+2038 NQSLK

-2064 DPNTGKIVLQPQF
+2064 NPNTGKIVLQPQF

-2104 VVKKIE
+2104 AVKKIE
-2110 LEPTSNVPVPV
+2110 LEPMFNVPVSV

-2129 FDDCR
+2129 FDDCS
-2134 GVNNSLNKQISKTQ
+2134 GVKNCLNKQISKTQ

>member
-6 RINNLDKNNTR
+6 RKNNLDKNNTR

-38 ISCFN
+38 ISCFS

-51 YEIRSHQQSMTNH
+51 HEIKSHQQSMTNH

-75 TSNKEIN
+75 TSNNEFN
-82 NQNHD
+82 NRNHD
-87 ISQLSLNK
+87 ISHLSLNK

-104 LIKQYKAIDLNDKT
+104 LIKQYKAINLNDKT
-118 EESIKLFQADL
+118 EESIKLFQSDL

-134 LMNNP
+134 LINNP
-139 QNQQNVDA
+139 QSQQHVDA

-160 KKETVSYKHERSE
+160 KKETVSIKHERSE
-173 SSTYRSGDEV
+173 SNTYRLGDEV
-183 RSQTY
+183 RSQTF

-199 FRSADQSNLSNDPL
+199 FRNADQSNLSTDPL
-213 KANETNP
+213 KANEINP

-231 GGSLPTSSK
+231 GGPLPTSSK

-424 YVTSKVTQREYTTQ
+424 YVVSKVTQREYTTR

-465 TYYEVVLPQNSR
+465 TYYEVILPQNSR

-496 IRLDNLNPGDRKDIS
+496 IRLDNLNPGDRRDIS
-511 YTVDFESLSPK
+511 YTVDFESSSPK
-522 LINLNAHVLYKTNA
+522 LINLNAHLLYKTNA

-589 SALQEKMTEGRNI
+589 SALQEKMTEGGNI
-602 LNEQQNQVALDNQAS
+602 LNEQQNQVALENQAS
-617 QKTIN
+617 QETIN

-628 EILKNNLKYNTPPQ
+628 EILKNNLKYKTPSQ

-650 IPNITISPAEKAD
+650 IPNITISPADKAD
-663 KLTITYQNIDNE
+663 KLTITYQNTDNE
-675 KASIIANKLNNQWSL
+675 SASIIGNKLNNQWSL
-690 NNNIPGIEIEMQTGL
+690 NNNIPGIEIDMQTGL

-714 PESIIGAN
+714 PESVVGAN

-747 PIVEVNEERVNV
+747 PIVEANEERVNV
-759 TIVPNGEATQITVK
+759 VIAPNGEATQIAVK

-782 TFIASKTNQQWTLNK
+782 TLVASKNESSWTLNK

-802 NIDENSEKV
+802 NIDENSGKV
-811 TIDYQAVQPE
+811 TI
-821 SEIIATETNGN
+821 
-832 SDASAESRITM
+832 
-843 PRKEATPLS
+843 
-852 PIVEANEEHV
+852 
-862 NVVIAPNGE
+862 
-871 ATQITVKYRTPD
+871 
-883 GQEATFIASKT
+883 
-894 NQQWTLNKQI
+894 
-904 DHVNVDENSGKVT
+904 
-917 MGYQAVQPESE
+917 GYQAVQPESE

-941 AENRVTMPRKE
+941 AESRITMPRKE

-994 IASKNESSW
+994 IASKINQQW

-1012 KIDPLTGKVI
+1012 KINPLTGKVI

-1032 DVIATESQGNSDL
+1032 DVIAIESQGNSDL

-1050 IIMPTKEEI
+1050 IIMPTKEEP

-1073 VNIFPNDEATRV
+1073 VNIFPNDEATRI
-1085 VIMYTSLDGQEST
+1085 VIMYTSLEGQEAT

-1109 LNKQIDHVNVDE
+1109 LNKQIDHVNIDE

-1127 IDYQAVQ
+1127 IGYQAVQPESEVIATETKGNSDASAESRVTMPRKEATPHSPIVEANEEHVNVTIAPNGEATQIAIKYRTPDGQETTLIASKNGSSWTLNKQIDHVNIDENSGKVTIGYQAVQ
-1134 PESEIIATETNG
+1134 PESEIIATETKG

-1159 RKEATPLS
+1159 RKEATPHS
-1167 PIVEANEER
+1167 PIVEANEEH
-1176 VNVTIVP
+1176 VNVTIAP
-1183 NGEATQIAIKYRTPD
+1183 NGETTQIAVKYRTPD

-1223 VDENSGKVTSGYQA
+1223 
-1237 VQPESEIIATETNG
+1237 I
-1251 NSDASAE
+1251 
-1258 SRITMPRKEATPLSP
+1258 
-1273 IVEANEERVN
+1273 
-1283 VTIAP
+1283 
-1288 NGEATQIAIKY
+1288 
-1299 RTLDGQEATLVASKN
+1299 
-1314 ESSWTLNKQIDHVNV
+1314 

-1337 IDYQAV
+1337 I
-1343 QPESEVIATE
+1343 
-1353 TKGNSDVS
+1353 
-1361 AESRVTMPRKEAT
+1361 
-1374 PLSPI
+1374 
-1379 VEANEE
+1379 
-1385 RVNVTIAPNGE
+1385 
-1396 ATQIA
+1396 
-1401 IKYRTPDGQEAT
+1401 
-1413 LIASKNESSWTL
+1413 
-1425 NKQIDH
+1425 
-1431 VNVDENSGK
+1431 
-1440 VTMGYQAVQPESEV
+1440 GYQAVQPESEV
-1454 IATETKGNSDASTE
+1454 IATETKGNSDAS
-1468 NRVTMPRKEVTPL
+1468 
-1481 SPIVEANEEHVN
+1481 A
-1493 VVIAPNGEATQI
+1493 
-1505 TVKYR
+1505 
-1510 TPDGQEATFIA
+1510 
-1521 SKNESSWTLN
+1521 ESRIS
-1531 KQIDHVNVDENS
+1531 
-1543 GKVTIDYQAVQ
+1543 
-1554 PESEIIATETNGNSD
+1554 
-1569 ASAENRVTM
+1569 M
-1578 PVKEKTPAPPISIVN
+1578 PVKEKTPAPPISIIN

-1599 EIIPQVKVTRLS
+1599 EIIPQVNVTQLS

-1642 TLDNNTGKIL
+1642 TVDKNTGKVL

-1686 EATPLSP
+1686 
-1693 IVEANEE
+1693 
-1700 RVNVTIAPN
+1700 
-1709 GEATQIAVKYR
+1709 
-1720 TPDGQKATL
+1720 
-1729 VASKTNQQWTLNKQI
+1729 
-1744 DYVNVDENSGKV
+1744 
-1756 TMGYQAVQPE
+1756 
-1766 SEIIATETKGN
+1766 
-1777 SDASAESRVIMPR
+1777 
-1790 KTATPKPPIIK
+1790 TATPKPPIIK

-1815 NTTAINIHYID
+1815 NNTVINIHYID

-1848 IKYVKIDKKTGTVI
+1848 IKYVKIDAKTGTVI

-1885 SEEVKVLIP
+1885 SEEVKVLMP
-1894 IKEVTPLAPLLETN
+1894 IKEFTPLAPLLETN

-1927 KYRDKKGDSKVLIVK
+1927 KYRDKKGDSKIIIVK

-2007 PSLTYDN
+2007 PSLIYDN
-2014 RNNKILIEPNSNA
+2014 RNNKILIAPNSNA

-2038 NRSLK
+2038 NQSLK

-2064 DPNTGKIVLQPQF
+2064 NPNTGKIVLQPQF

-2104 VVKKIE
+2104 AVKKIE
-2110 LEPTSNVPVPV
+2110 LEPMFNVPVSV

-2129 FDDCR
+2129 FDDCS
-2134 GVNNSLNKQISKTQ
+2134 GVKNCLNKQISKTQ

>member
-438 PNSSNDTF
+438 PNSSNDAF

-747 PIVEVNEERVNV
+747 PIVEANEERVNV
-759 TIVPNGEATQITVK
+759 TIVPNGEATQIAIK

-782 TFIASKTNQQWTLNK
+782 TLIASKN
-797 QIDHV
+797 
-802 NIDENSEKV
+802 
-811 TIDYQAVQPE
+811 E
-821 SEIIATETNGN
+821 S
-832 SDASAESRITM
+832 S
-843 PRKEATPLS
+843 
-852 PIVEANEEHV
+852 
-862 NVVIAPNGE
+862 
-871 ATQITVKYRTPD
+871 
-883 GQEATFIASKT
+883 
-894 NQQWTLNKQI
+894 WTLNKQI

-917 MGYQAVQPESE
+917 MDYQAVQPQSE
-928 IIATETKGNSDAS
+928 IIATETKGNSDVS
-941 AENRVTMPRKE
+941 AESRITMPRKE

-1032 DVIATESQGNSDL
+1032 DVIAIESQGNSDL
-1045 SEESR
+1045 SKESR
-1050 IIMPTKEEI
+1050 IIMPTKEEP

-1073 VNIFPNDEATRV
+1073 VNIFPNDEATRL
-1085 VIMYTSLDGQEST
+1085 VIMYTSLDGQEAT
-1098 LVASKNESSWT
+1098 FIASKNESSWT

-1176 VNVTIVP
+1176 VNVTIV
-1183 NGEATQIAIKYRTPD
+1183 
-1198 GQEATLIASKNES
+1198 
-1211 SWTLNKQIDHVN
+1211 
-1223 VDENSGKVTSGYQA
+1223 
-1237 VQPESEIIATETNG
+1237 
-1251 NSDASAE
+1251 
-1258 SRITMPRKEATPLSP
+1258 
-1273 IVEANEERVN
+1273 
-1283 VTIAP
+1283 
-1288 NGEATQIAIKY
+1288 
-1299 RTLDGQEATLVASKN
+1299 
-1314 ESSWTLNKQIDHVNV
+1314 
-1329 DENSGKVT
+1329 
-1337 IDYQAV
+1337 
-1343 QPESEVIATE
+1343 
-1353 TKGNSDVS
+1353 
-1361 AESRVTMPRKEAT
+1361 
-1374 PLSPI
+1374 
-1379 VEANEE
+1379 
-1385 RVNVTIAPNGE
+1385 PNGE

-1815 NTTAINIHYID
+1815 NNTAINIHYID

-1848 IKYVKIDKKTGTVI
+1848 IKYVKVDAKTGTVI

-1885 SEEVKVLIP
+1885 SEEVKVLMP
-1894 IKEVTPLAPLLETN
+1894 IKEITPLAPLLETN
-1908 YKKATVSILPQ
+1908 FKKATVSILPQ

-1927 KYRDKKGDSKVLIVK
+1927 KYRDKKGDSKVIIVK
-1942 RFKNI
+1942 RFKDI
-1947 WKANEQ
+1947 WKANQQ
-1953 ISGVTINPEFGQVV
+1953 ISGVSINPEFGQVV

-2000 KELAPHS
+2000 KEIAPHS

-2014 RNNKILIEPNSNA
+2014 IKDTILITPNSNA

-2038 NRSLK
+2038 NKSLK

-2054 FDSSVSNISI
+2054 FDSSISNISI
-2064 DPNTGKIVLQPQF
+2064 NPNTGKIILQPQF
-2077 LLTNSKIIVFAKK
+2077 LLTNSKIIVSAKK

-2110 LEPTSNVPVPV
+2110 LEPISNVPVPV
-2121 SLNKKRIQ
+2121 SLNKKNIQ
-2129 FDDCR
+2129 FDDCS

-2148 LPDTGYSDKASKS
+2148 LPNTGYSDKASKW

>member
-6 RINNLDKNNTR
+6 RKNNLDKNNTR

-38 ISCFN
+38 ISCFS

-51 YEIRSHQQSMTNH
+51 HEIKSHQQSMTNH

-75 TSNKEIN
+75 TSNNEFN
-82 NQNHD
+82 NRNHD
-87 ISQLSLNK
+87 ISHLSLNK

-104 LIKQYKAIDLNDKT
+104 LIKQYKAINLNDKT
-118 EESIKLFQADL
+118 EESIKLFQSDL

-134 LMNNP
+134 LINNP
-139 QNQQNVDA
+139 QSQQHVDA

-160 KKETVSYKHERSE
+160 KKETVSIKHERSE
-173 SSTYRSGDEV
+173 SNTYRLGDEV
-183 RSQTY
+183 RSQTF

-199 FRSADQSNLSNDPL
+199 FRNADQSNLSTDPL
-213 KANETNP
+213 KANEINP

-231 GGSLPTSSK
+231 GGPLPTSSK

-424 YVTSKVTQREYTTQ
+424 YVVSKVTQREYTTR

-465 TYYEVVLPQNSR
+465 TYYEVILPQNSR

-496 IRLDNLNPGDRKDIS
+496 IRLDNLNPGDRRDIS
-511 YTVDFESLSPK
+511 YTVDFESSSPK
-522 LINLNAHVLYKTNA
+522 LINLNAHLLYKTNA

-589 SALQEKMTEGRNI
+589 SALQEKMTEGGNI
-602 LNEQQNQVALDNQAS
+602 LNEQQNQVALENQAS
-617 QKTIN
+617 QETIN

-628 EILKNNLKYNTPPQ
+628 EILKNNLKYKTPSQ

-650 IPNITISPAEKAD
+650 IPNITISPADKAD
-663 KLTITYQNIDNE
+663 KLTITYQNTDNE
-675 KASIIANKLNNQWSL
+675 SASIIGNKLNNQWSL
-690 NNNIPGIEIEMQTGL
+690 NNNIPGIEIDMQTGL

-714 PESIIGAN
+714 PESVVGAN

-735 ITMPRKEATPLS
+735 IS
-747 PIVEVNEERVNV
+747 
-759 TIVPNGEATQITVK
+759 
-773 YRTPDGQEA
+773 
-782 TFIASKTNQQWTLNK
+782 
-797 QIDHV
+797 
-802 NIDENSEKV
+802 
-811 TIDYQAVQPE
+811 
-821 SEIIATETNGN
+821 
-832 SDASAESRITM
+832 
-843 PRKEATPLS
+843 
-852 PIVEANEEHV
+852 
-862 NVVIAPNGE
+862 
-871 ATQITVKYRTPD
+871 
-883 GQEATFIASKT
+883 
-894 NQQWTLNKQI
+894 
-904 DHVNVDENSGKVT
+904 
-917 MGYQAVQPESE
+917 
-928 IIATETKGNSDAS
+928 
-941 AENRVTMPRKE
+941 
-952 ATPIPPTL
+952 
-960 EASVQEASVTVTPN
+960 
-974 ENATKV
+974 
-980 FIKYLDINDEISTI
+980 
-994 IASKNESSW
+994 
-1003 TLNKDNFGI
+1003 
-1012 KIDPLTGKVI
+1012 
-1022 ISYVAVQPES
+1022 
-1032 DVIATESQGNSDL
+1032 
-1045 SEESR
+1045 
-1050 IIMPTKEEI
+1050 
-1059 PEPPILESDSIEAK
+1059 
-1073 VNIFPNDEATRV
+1073 
-1085 VIMYTSLDGQEST
+1085 
-1098 LVASKNESSWT
+1098 
-1109 LNKQIDHVNVDE
+1109 
-1121 NSGKVT
+1121 
-1127 IDYQAVQ
+1127 
-1134 PESEIIATETNG
+1134 
-1146 NSDASAESRITMP
+1146 
-1159 RKEATPLS
+1159 
-1167 PIVEANEER
+1167 
-1176 VNVTIVP
+1176 
-1183 NGEATQIAIKYRTPD
+1183 
-1198 GQEATLIASKNES
+1198 
-1211 SWTLNKQIDHVN
+1211 
-1223 VDENSGKVTSGYQA
+1223 
-1237 VQPESEIIATETNG
+1237 
-1251 NSDASAE
+1251 
-1258 SRITMPRKEATPLSP
+1258 
-1273 IVEANEERVN
+1273 
-1283 VTIAP
+1283 
-1288 NGEATQIAIKY
+1288 
-1299 RTLDGQEATLVASKN
+1299 
-1314 ESSWTLNKQIDHVNV
+1314 
-1329 DENSGKVT
+1329 
-1337 IDYQAV
+1337 
-1343 QPESEVIATE
+1343 
-1353 TKGNSDVS
+1353 
-1361 AESRVTMPRKEAT
+1361 
-1374 PLSPI
+1374 
-1379 VEANEE
+1379 
-1385 RVNVTIAPNGE
+1385 
-1396 ATQIA
+1396 
-1401 IKYRTPDGQEAT
+1401 
-1413 LIASKNESSWTL
+1413 
-1425 NKQIDH
+1425 
-1431 VNVDENSGK
+1431 
-1440 VTMGYQAVQPESEV
+1440 
-1454 IATETKGNSDASTE
+1454 
-1468 NRVTMPRKEVTPL
+1468 
-1481 SPIVEANEEHVN
+1481 
-1493 VVIAPNGEATQI
+1493 
-1505 TVKYR
+1505 
-1510 TPDGQEATFIA
+1510 
-1521 SKNESSWTLN
+1521 
-1531 KQIDHVNVDENS
+1531 
-1543 GKVTIDYQAVQ
+1543 
-1554 PESEIIATETNGNSD
+1554 
-1569 ASAENRVTM
+1569 M
-1578 PVKEKTPAPPISIVN
+1578 PVKEKTPAPPISIIN

-1599 EIIPQVKVTRLS
+1599 EIIPQVNVTQLS

-1642 TLDNNTGKIL
+1642 TVDKNTGKVL

-1686 EATPLSP
+1686 
-1693 IVEANEE
+1693 
-1700 RVNVTIAPN
+1700 
-1709 GEATQIAVKYR
+1709 
-1720 TPDGQKATL
+1720 
-1729 VASKTNQQWTLNKQI
+1729 
-1744 DYVNVDENSGKV
+1744 
-1756 TMGYQAVQPE
+1756 
-1766 SEIIATETKGN
+1766 
-1777 SDASAESRVIMPR
+1777 
-1790 KTATPKPPIIK
+1790 TATPKPPIIK

-1815 NTTAINIHYID
+1815 NNTAINIHYID

-1834 TAIKNNDQWQLDEK
+1834 TAIKINDQWQLDEK
-1848 IKYVKIDKKTGTVI
+1848 IKYVKIDAKTGTVI

-1885 SEEVKVLIP
+1885 SEEVKVLMP
-1894 IKEVTPLAPLLETN
+1894 IKEFTPLAPLLETN

-1927 KYRDKKGDSKVLIVK
+1927 KYRDKKGDSKIIIVK

-2007 PSLTYDN
+2007 PSLIYDN
-2014 RNNKILIEPNSNA
+2014 RNNKILIAPNSNA

-2038 NRSLK
+2038 NQSLK

-2064 DPNTGKIVLQPQF
+2064 NPNTGKIVLQPQF

-2104 VVKKIE
+2104 AVKKIE
-2110 LEPTSNVPVPV
+2110 LEPMFNVPVSV

-2129 FDDCR
+2129 FDDCS
-2134 GVNNSLNKQISKTQ
+2134 GVKNCLNKQISKTQ

>member
-6 RINNLDKNNTR
+6 RKNNLDKNNTR

-38 ISCFN
+38 ISCFS

-51 YEIRSHQQSMTNH
+51 HEIKSHQQSMTNH

-75 TSNKEIN
+75 TSNNEFN
-82 NQNHD
+82 NRNHD
-87 ISQLSLNK
+87 ISHLSLNK

-104 LIKQYKAIDLNDKT
+104 LIKQYKAINLNDKT
-118 EESIKLFQADL
+118 EESIKLFQSDL

-134 LMNNP
+134 LINNP
-139 QNQQNVDA
+139 QSQQHVDA

-160 KKETVSYKHERSE
+160 KKETVSIKHERSE
-173 SSTYRSGDEV
+173 SNTYRLGDEV
-183 RSQTY
+183 RSQTF

-199 FRSADQSNLSNDPL
+199 FRNADQSNLSTDPL
-213 KANETNP
+213 KANEINP

-231 GGSLPTSSK
+231 GGPLPTSSK

-333 AAGAKLKISNVE
+333 AAGAKLKISNEE

-424 YVTSKVTQREYTTQ
+424 YVVSKVTQREYTTR

-465 TYYEVVLPQNSR
+465 TYYEVILPQNSR

-496 IRLDNLNPGDRKDIS
+496 IRLDNLNPGDRRDIS
-511 YTVDFESLSPK
+511 YTVDFESSSPK
-522 LINLNAHVLYKTNA
+522 IINLNAHVLYKTNA

-589 SALQEKMTEGRNI
+589 SALQEKMTEGGNI
-602 LNEQQNQVALDNQAS
+602 LNEQQNQVALENQAS
-617 QKTIN
+617 QETIN

-628 EILKNNLKYNTPPQ
+628 EILKNNLKYKTPSQ

-650 IPNITISPAEKAD
+650 IPNITISPADKAD
-663 KLTITYQNIDNE
+663 KLTITYQNTDNE
-675 KASIIANKLNNQWSL
+675 SASIIGNKLNNQWSL
-690 NNNIPGIEIEMQTGL
+690 NNNIPGIEIDMQTGL

-714 PESIIGAN
+714 PESVVGAN
-722 DKTGNSDASAESR
+722 DKT
-735 ITMPRKEATPLS
+735 
-747 PIVEVNEERVNV
+747 
-759 TIVPNGEATQITVK
+759 
-773 YRTPDGQEA
+773 
-782 TFIASKTNQQWTLNK
+782 
-797 QIDHV
+797 
-802 NIDENSEKV
+802 
-811 TIDYQAVQPE
+811 
-821 SEIIATETNGN
+821 
-832 SDASAESRITM
+832 
-843 PRKEATPLS
+843 
-852 PIVEANEEHV
+852 
-862 NVVIAPNGE
+862 
-871 ATQITVKYRTPD
+871 
-883 GQEATFIASKT
+883 
-894 NQQWTLNKQI
+894 
-904 DHVNVDENSGKVT
+904 
-917 MGYQAVQPESE
+917 
-928 IIATETKGNSDAS
+928 
-941 AENRVTMPRKE
+941 
-952 ATPIPPTL
+952 
-960 EASVQEASVTVTPN
+960 
-974 ENATKV
+974 
-980 FIKYLDINDEISTI
+980 
-994 IASKNESSW
+994 
-1003 TLNKDNFGI
+1003 
-1012 KIDPLTGKVI
+1012 
-1022 ISYVAVQPES
+1022 
-1032 DVIATESQGNSDL
+1032 
-1045 SEESR
+1045 
-1050 IIMPTKEEI
+1050 
-1059 PEPPILESDSIEAK
+1059 
-1073 VNIFPNDEATRV
+1073 
-1085 VIMYTSLDGQEST
+1085 
-1098 LVASKNESSWT
+1098 
-1109 LNKQIDHVNVDE
+1109 
-1121 NSGKVT
+1121 
-1127 IDYQAVQ
+1127 
-1134 PESEIIATETNG
+1134 G

-1176 VNVTIVP
+1176 VNVV
-1183 NGEATQIAIKYRTPD
+1183 
-1198 GQEATLIASKNES
+1198 
-1211 SWTLNKQIDHVN
+1211 
-1223 VDENSGKVTSGYQA
+1223 
-1237 VQPESEIIATETNG
+1237 
-1251 NSDASAE
+1251 
-1258 SRITMPRKEATPLSP
+1258 
-1273 IVEANEERVN
+1273 
-1283 VTIAP
+1283 IAP
-1288 NGEATQIAIKY
+1288 NGEATQIAVKY
-1299 RTLDGQEATLVASKN
+1299 RTPDGQEATLVASKN
-1314 ESSWTLNKQIDHVNV
+1314 ESSWTLNKQIDYVNI

-1337 IDYQAV
+1337 I
-1343 QPESEVIATE
+1343 
-1353 TKGNSDVS
+1353 
-1361 AESRVTMPRKEAT
+1361 
-1374 PLSPI
+1374 
-1379 VEANEE
+1379 
-1385 RVNVTIAPNGE
+1385 
-1396 ATQIA
+1396 
-1401 IKYRTPDGQEAT
+1401 
-1413 LIASKNESSWTL
+1413 
-1425 NKQIDH
+1425 
-1431 VNVDENSGK
+1431 
-1440 VTMGYQAVQPESEV
+1440 GYQAVQPESEV
-1454 IATETKGNSDASTE
+1454 IATETKGNSDAS
-1468 NRVTMPRKEVTPL
+1468 
-1481 SPIVEANEEHVN
+1481 A
-1493 VVIAPNGEATQI
+1493 
-1505 TVKYR
+1505 
-1510 TPDGQEATFIA
+1510 
-1521 SKNESSWTLN
+1521 ESR
-1531 KQIDHVNVDENS
+1531 I
-1543 GKVTIDYQAVQ
+1543 
-1554 PESEIIATETNGNSD
+1554 
-1569 ASAENRVTM
+1569 TM
-1578 PVKEKTPAPPISIVN
+1578 PVKEKTPAPPISIIN

-1599 EIIPQVKVTRLS
+1599 EIIPQVNVTQLS

-1642 TLDNNTGKIL
+1642 TVDKNTGKVL

-1686 EATPLSP
+1686 
-1693 IVEANEE
+1693 
-1700 RVNVTIAPN
+1700 
-1709 GEATQIAVKYR
+1709 
-1720 TPDGQKATL
+1720 
-1729 VASKTNQQWTLNKQI
+1729 
-1744 DYVNVDENSGKV
+1744 
-1756 TMGYQAVQPE
+1756 
-1766 SEIIATETKGN
+1766 
-1777 SDASAESRVIMPR
+1777 
-1790 KTATPKPPIIK
+1790 TATPKPPIIK

-1815 NTTAINIHYID
+1815 NNTAINIHYID

-1848 IKYVKIDKKTGTVI
+1848 IKYVKIDAKTGTVI

-1885 SEEVKVLIP
+1885 SEEVKVLMP
-1894 IKEVTPLAPLLETN
+1894 IKEFTPLAPLLETN

-1927 KYRDKKGDSKVLIVK
+1927 KYQDKKGDSKIIIVK

-2007 PSLTYDN
+2007 PSLIYDN
-2014 RNNKILIEPNSNA
+2014 RNNKILIAPNSNA

-2038 NRSLK
+2038 NQSLK

-2064 DPNTGKIVLQPQF
+2064 NPNTGKIVLQPQF

-2104 VVKKIE
+2104 AVKKIE
-2110 LEPTSNVPVPV
+2110 LEPMFNVPVSV

-2129 FDDCR
+2129 FDDCS
-2134 GVNNSLNKQISKTQ
+2134 GVKNCLNKQISKTQ

>member
-6 RINNLDKNNTR
+6 RKNNLDKNNTR

-38 ISCFN
+38 ISCFS

-51 YEIRSHQQSMTNH
+51 HEIKSHQQSMTNH

-75 TSNKEIN
+75 ASNNEFN
-82 NQNHD
+82 NRNHD
-87 ISQLSLNK
+87 ISHLSLNK

-104 LIKQYKAIDLNDKT
+104 LIKQYKAINLNDKT
-118 EESIKLFQADL
+118 EESIKLFQSDL

-134 LMNNP
+134 LINNP
-139 QNQQNVDA
+139 QSQQHVDA

-160 KKETVSYKHERSE
+160 KKETVSIKHERSE
-173 SSTYRSGDEV
+173 SNTYRLGDEV
-183 RSQTY
+183 RSQTF

-199 FRSADQSNLSNDPL
+199 FRNADQSNLSTDPL
-213 KANETNP
+213 KANEINP

-231 GGSLPTSSK
+231 GGPLPTSSK

-424 YVTSKVTQREYTTQ
+424 YVVSKVTQREYTTR

-465 TYYEVVLPQNSR
+465 TYYEVILPQNSR

-496 IRLDNLNPGDRKDIS
+496 IRLDNLNPGDRRDIS
-511 YTVDFESLSPK
+511 YTVDFESSSPK
-522 LINLNAHVLYKTNA
+522 LINLNAHLLYKTNA

-589 SALQEKMTEGRNI
+589 SALQEKMTEGGNI
-602 LNEQQNQVALDNQAS
+602 LNEQQNQVALENQAS
-617 QKTIN
+617 QETIN

-628 EILKNNLKYNTPPQ
+628 EILKNNLKYKTPSQ

-650 IPNITISPAEKAD
+650 IPNITISPADKAD
-663 KLTITYQNIDNE
+663 KLTITYQNTDNE
-675 KASIIANKLNNQWSL
+675 SASIIGNKLNNQWSL
-690 NNNIPGIEIEMQTGL
+690 NNNIPGIEIDMQTGL

-714 PESIIGAN
+714 PESVVGAN

-747 PIVEVNEERVNV
+747 PIVEANEERVNV
-759 TIVPNGEATQITVK
+759 VIAPNGEATQIAIK

-782 TFIASKTNQQWTLNK
+782 TLVASKNGSSWTLNK
-797 QIDHV
+797 QIDYV
-802 NIDENSEKV
+802 NIEENSGKV
-811 TIDYQAVQPE
+811 TIGYQAVQPE
-821 SEIIATETNGN
+821 SEVIATETKGNSDESAESRVTMPRKEATPHSPIVETNEERVNVVIAPNGEATQIAIKYRTPDGQETTLIASKNGSSWTLNKQIDYVNIEENSGKVTIGYQAVQLESEVIATETKGN

-843 PRKEATPLS
+843 PRKEATPHS

-862 NVVIAPNGE
+862 NVTIAPNGE
-871 ATQITVKYRTPD
+871 ATQIAIKYRTPD
-883 GQEATFIASKT
+883 GQEATLVASK
-894 NQQWTLNKQI
+894 NESSWTLNKQI
-904 DHVNVDENSGKVT
+904 DHVNIDENSGKVT
-917 MGYQAVQPESE
+917 IGYQAVQPESE

-941 AENRVTMPRKE
+941 AESRITMPRKE

-994 IASKNESSW
+994 IASKINQQW

-1012 KIDPLTGKVI
+1012 KINPLTGKVI

-1032 DVIATESQGNSDL
+1032 DVIAIESQGNSDL

-1050 IIMPTKEEI
+1050 IIMPTKEEP

-1073 VNIFPNDEATRV
+1073 VNIFPNDEATRI
-1085 VIMYTSLDGQEST
+1085 VIMYTSLEGQEAT

-1109 LNKQIDHVNVDE
+1109 LNKQIDHVNIDE

-1127 IDYQAVQ
+1127 IGYQAVQPESEVIATETKGNSDASAESRVTMPRKEATPHSPIVETNEERVNVVIAPNGEATQIAIKYRTPDGQETTLIASKNGSSWTLNKQIDHVNIDENSGKVTIGYQAVQ
-1134 PESEIIATETNG
+1134 PESEIIATETKG

-1159 RKEATPLS
+1159 RKEAIPHS
-1167 PIVEANEER
+1167 PIVEANEEH
-1176 VNVTIVP
+1176 VNVTIAP
-1183 NGEATQIAIKYRTPD
+1183 NGETTQIAVKYRTPD

-1223 VDENSGKVTSGYQA
+1223 
-1237 VQPESEIIATETNG
+1237 I
-1251 NSDASAE
+1251 
-1258 SRITMPRKEATPLSP
+1258 
-1273 IVEANEERVN
+1273 
-1283 VTIAP
+1283 
-1288 NGEATQIAIKY
+1288 
-1299 RTLDGQEATLVASKN
+1299 
-1314 ESSWTLNKQIDHVNV
+1314 

-1337 IDYQAV
+1337 I
-1343 QPESEVIATE
+1343 
-1353 TKGNSDVS
+1353 
-1361 AESRVTMPRKEAT
+1361 
-1374 PLSPI
+1374 
-1379 VEANEE
+1379 
-1385 RVNVTIAPNGE
+1385 
-1396 ATQIA
+1396 
-1401 IKYRTPDGQEAT
+1401 
-1413 LIASKNESSWTL
+1413 
-1425 NKQIDH
+1425 
-1431 VNVDENSGK
+1431 
-1440 VTMGYQAVQPESEV
+1440 GYQAVQPESEV
-1454 IATETKGNSDASTE
+1454 IATETKGNSDAS
-1468 NRVTMPRKEVTPL
+1468 
-1481 SPIVEANEEHVN
+1481 A
-1493 VVIAPNGEATQI
+1493 
-1505 TVKYR
+1505 
-1510 TPDGQEATFIA
+1510 
-1521 SKNESSWTLN
+1521 ESR
-1531 KQIDHVNVDENS
+1531 I
-1543 GKVTIDYQAVQ
+1543 
-1554 PESEIIATETNGNSD
+1554 
-1569 ASAENRVTM
+1569 TM
-1578 PVKEKTPAPPISIVN
+1578 PVKEKTPAPPISIIN

-1599 EIIPQVKVTRLS
+1599 EIIPQVNVTQLS

-1642 TLDNNTGKIL
+1642 TVDKNTGKVL

-1686 EATPLSP
+1686 
-1693 IVEANEE
+1693 
-1700 RVNVTIAPN
+1700 
-1709 GEATQIAVKYR
+1709 
-1720 TPDGQKATL
+1720 
-1729 VASKTNQQWTLNKQI
+1729 
-1744 DYVNVDENSGKV
+1744 
-1756 TMGYQAVQPE
+1756 
-1766 SEIIATETKGN
+1766 
-1777 SDASAESRVIMPR
+1777 
-1790 KTATPKPPIIK
+1790 TATPKPPIIK

-1815 NTTAINIHYID
+1815 NNTAINIHYID

-1848 IKYVKIDKKTGTVI
+1848 IKYVKIDAKTGTVI

-1885 SEEVKVLIP
+1885 SEEVKVLMP
-1894 IKEVTPLAPLLETN
+1894 IKEFTPLAPLLETN

-1927 KYRDKKGDSKVLIVK
+1927 KYRDKKGDSKIIIVK

-2007 PSLTYDN
+2007 PSLIYDN
-2014 RNNKILIEPNSNA
+2014 RNNKILIAPNSNA

-2038 NRSLK
+2038 NQSLK

-2064 DPNTGKIVLQPQF
+2064 NPNTGKIVLQPQF

-2104 VVKKIE
+2104 AVKKIE
-2110 LEPTSNVPVPV
+2110 LEPMFNVPVSV

-2129 FDDCR
+2129 FDDCS
-2134 GVNNSLNKQISKTQ
+2134 GVKNCLNKQISKTQ

>member
-802 NIDENSEKV
+802 NIDENSGKV

-1299 RTLDGQEATLVASKN
+1299 RTLDGQEATLV
-1314 ESSWTLNKQIDHVNV
+1314 
-1329 DENSGKVT
+1329 
-1337 IDYQAV
+1337 
-1343 QPESEVIATE
+1343 
-1353 TKGNSDVS
+1353 
-1361 AESRVTMPRKEAT
+1361 
-1374 PLSPI
+1374 
-1379 VEANEE
+1379 
-1385 RVNVTIAPNGE
+1385 
-1396 ATQIA
+1396 
-1401 IKYRTPDGQEAT
+1401 
-1413 LIASKNESSWTL
+1413 
-1425 NKQIDH
+1425 
-1431 VNVDENSGK
+1431 
-1440 VTMGYQAVQPESEV
+1440 
-1454 IATETKGNSDASTE
+1454 
-1468 NRVTMPRKEVTPL
+1468 
-1481 SPIVEANEEHVN
+1481 
-1493 VVIAPNGEATQI
+1493 
-1505 TVKYR
+1505 
-1510 TPDGQEATFIA
+1510 A

-2168 LGFGFLSYSRKRKEK
+2168 LGFGFLPYSRKRKEK

>member
-6 RINNLDKNNTR
+6 RKNNLDKNNTR

-38 ISCFN
+38 ISCFS

-51 YEIRSHQQSMTNH
+51 HEIKSHQQSMTNH

-75 TSNKEIN
+75 TSNNEFN
-82 NQNHD
+82 NRNHD
-87 ISQLSLNK
+87 ISHLSLNK

-104 LIKQYKAIDLNDKT
+104 LIKQYKAINLNDKT
-118 EESIKLFQADL
+118 EESIKLFQSDL

-134 LMNNP
+134 LINNP
-139 QNQQNVDA
+139 QSQQHVDA

-160 KKETVSYKHERSE
+160 KKETVSIKHERSE
-173 SSTYRSGDEV
+173 SNTYRLGDEV
-183 RSQTY
+183 RSQTF

-199 FRSADQSNLSNDPL
+199 FRNADQSNLSTDPL
-213 KANETNP
+213 KANEINP

-231 GGSLPTSSK
+231 GGPLPTSSK

-273 PNFMSNGNAPYG
+273 PNSMSNGNAPYG

-424 YVTSKVTQREYTTQ
+424 YVVSKVTQREYTTR

-465 TYYEVVLPQNSR
+465 TYYEVILPQNSR

-496 IRLDNLNPGDRKDIS
+496 IRLDNLNPGDRRDIS
-511 YTVDFESLSPK
+511 YTVDFESSSPK
-522 LINLNAHVLYKTNA
+522 LINLNAHLLYKTNA

-589 SALQEKMTEGRNI
+589 SALQEKMTEGGNI
-602 LNEQQNQVALDNQAS
+602 LNEQQNQVALENQAS
-617 QKTIN
+617 QETIN

-628 EILKNNLKYNTPPQ
+628 EILKNNLKYKTPSQ

-650 IPNITISPAEKAD
+650 IPNITISPADKAD
-663 KLTITYQNIDNE
+663 KLTITYQNTDNE
-675 KASIIANKLNNQWSL
+675 SASIIGNKLNNQWSL
-690 NNNIPGIEIEMQTGL
+690 NNNIPGIEIDMQTGL

-714 PESIIGAN
+714 PESVVGAN
-722 DKTGNSDASAESR
+722 DKT
-735 ITMPRKEATPLS
+735 
-747 PIVEVNEERVNV
+747 
-759 TIVPNGEATQITVK
+759 
-773 YRTPDGQEA
+773 
-782 TFIASKTNQQWTLNK
+782 
-797 QIDHV
+797 
-802 NIDENSEKV
+802 
-811 TIDYQAVQPE
+811 
-821 SEIIATETNGN
+821 
-832 SDASAESRITM
+832 
-843 PRKEATPLS
+843 
-852 PIVEANEEHV
+852 
-862 NVVIAPNGE
+862 
-871 ATQITVKYRTPD
+871 
-883 GQEATFIASKT
+883 
-894 NQQWTLNKQI
+894 
-904 DHVNVDENSGKVT
+904 
-917 MGYQAVQPESE
+917 
-928 IIATETKGNSDAS
+928 
-941 AENRVTMPRKE
+941 
-952 ATPIPPTL
+952 
-960 EASVQEASVTVTPN
+960 
-974 ENATKV
+974 
-980 FIKYLDINDEISTI
+980 
-994 IASKNESSW
+994 
-1003 TLNKDNFGI
+1003 
-1012 KIDPLTGKVI
+1012 
-1022 ISYVAVQPES
+1022 
-1032 DVIATESQGNSDL
+1032 
-1045 SEESR
+1045 
-1050 IIMPTKEEI
+1050 
-1059 PEPPILESDSIEAK
+1059 
-1073 VNIFPNDEATRV
+1073 
-1085 VIMYTSLDGQEST
+1085 
-1098 LVASKNESSWT
+1098 
-1109 LNKQIDHVNVDE
+1109 
-1121 NSGKVT
+1121 
-1127 IDYQAVQ
+1127 
-1134 PESEIIATETNG
+1134 G

-1176 VNVTIVP
+1176 VNVVIAP
-1183 NGEATQIAIKYRTPD
+1183 NGEATQIAVKYRTPDGQEATLVASKNESSWTLNKQIDHVNIDENSGKVTIGYQAVQPESEIIATETKGNSDASAESRITMPRKEATPHSPIVEANEEHVNVTIAPNGETTQIAVKYRTPD

-1223 VDENSGKVTSGYQA
+1223 
-1237 VQPESEIIATETNG
+1237 I
-1251 NSDASAE
+1251 
-1258 SRITMPRKEATPLSP
+1258 
-1273 IVEANEERVN
+1273 
-1283 VTIAP
+1283 
-1288 NGEATQIAIKY
+1288 
-1299 RTLDGQEATLVASKN
+1299 
-1314 ESSWTLNKQIDHVNV
+1314 

-1337 IDYQAV
+1337 I
-1343 QPESEVIATE
+1343 
-1353 TKGNSDVS
+1353 
-1361 AESRVTMPRKEAT
+1361 
-1374 PLSPI
+1374 
-1379 VEANEE
+1379 
-1385 RVNVTIAPNGE
+1385 
-1396 ATQIA
+1396 
-1401 IKYRTPDGQEAT
+1401 
-1413 LIASKNESSWTL
+1413 
-1425 NKQIDH
+1425 
-1431 VNVDENSGK
+1431 
-1440 VTMGYQAVQPESEV
+1440 GYQAVQPESEV
-1454 IATETKGNSDASTE
+1454 IATETKGNSDAS
-1468 NRVTMPRKEVTPL
+1468 
-1481 SPIVEANEEHVN
+1481 A
-1493 VVIAPNGEATQI
+1493 
-1505 TVKYR
+1505 
-1510 TPDGQEATFIA
+1510 
-1521 SKNESSWTLN
+1521 ESRIS
-1531 KQIDHVNVDENS
+1531 
-1543 GKVTIDYQAVQ
+1543 
-1554 PESEIIATETNGNSD
+1554 
-1569 ASAENRVTM
+1569 M
-1578 PVKEKTPAPPISIVN
+1578 PVKEKTPAPPISIIN

-1599 EIIPQVKVTRLS
+1599 EIIPQVNVTQLS

-1642 TLDNNTGKIL
+1642 TVDKNTGKVL

-1686 EATPLSP
+1686 
-1693 IVEANEE
+1693 
-1700 RVNVTIAPN
+1700 
-1709 GEATQIAVKYR
+1709 
-1720 TPDGQKATL
+1720 
-1729 VASKTNQQWTLNKQI
+1729 
-1744 DYVNVDENSGKV
+1744 
-1756 TMGYQAVQPE
+1756 
-1766 SEIIATETKGN
+1766 
-1777 SDASAESRVIMPR
+1777 
-1790 KTATPKPPIIK
+1790 TATPKPPIIK

-1815 NTTAINIHYID
+1815 NNTAINIHYID

-1848 IKYVKIDKKTGTVI
+1848 IKYVKIDAKTGTLI

-1885 SEEVKVLIP
+1885 SEEVKVLMP
-1894 IKEVTPLAPLLETN
+1894 IKEFTPLAPLLETN

-1927 KYRDKKGDSKVLIVK
+1927 KYRDKKGDSKIIIVK

-2007 PSLTYDN
+2007 PSLIYDN
-2014 RNNKILIEPNSNA
+2014 RNNKILIAPNSNA

-2038 NRSLK
+2038 NQSLK
-2043 VKALKINNRWK
+2043 VKALKINIRWK

-2064 DPNTGKIVLQPQF
+2064 NPNTGKIVLQPQF

-2104 VVKKIE
+2104 AVKKIE
-2110 LEPTSNVPVPV
+2110 LEPMFNVPVSV

-2129 FDDCR
+2129 FDDCS
-2134 GVNNSLNKQISKTQ
+2134 GVKNCLNKQISKTQ

>member
-374 DINRVRISFLPVSST
+374 VFNRVRISFLPVSST

-747 PIVEVNEERVNV
+747 PIVEANEERVNV
-759 TIVPNGEATQITVK
+759 TIVPNGEATQIAIK

-782 TFIASKTNQQWTLNK
+782 TLIASKNESSWTLNK

-802 NIDENSEKV
+802 NVDENSGKV
-811 TIDYQAVQPE
+811 TLGYQAVQPE

-1085 VIMYTSLDGQEST
+1085 VIMYTSLDGQEAT
-1098 LVASKNESSWT
+1098 LVASKTNQQWT

-1127 IDYQAVQ
+1127 
-1134 PESEIIATETNG
+1134 
-1146 NSDASAESRITMP
+1146 
-1159 RKEATPLS
+1159 
-1167 PIVEANEER
+1167 
-1176 VNVTIVP
+1176 
-1183 NGEATQIAIKYRTPD
+1183 
-1198 GQEATLIASKNES
+1198 
-1211 SWTLNKQIDHVN
+1211 
-1223 VDENSGKVTSGYQA
+1223 
-1237 VQPESEIIATETNG
+1237 
-1251 NSDASAE
+1251 
-1258 SRITMPRKEATPLSP
+1258 
-1273 IVEANEERVN
+1273 
-1283 VTIAP
+1283 
-1288 NGEATQIAIKY
+1288 
-1299 RTLDGQEATLVASKN
+1299 
-1314 ESSWTLNKQIDHVNV
+1314 
-1329 DENSGKVT
+1329 
-1337 IDYQAV
+1337 
-1343 QPESEVIATE
+1343 
-1353 TKGNSDVS
+1353 
-1361 AESRVTMPRKEAT
+1361 
-1374 PLSPI
+1374 
-1379 VEANEE
+1379 
-1385 RVNVTIAPNGE
+1385 
-1396 ATQIA
+1396 
-1401 IKYRTPDGQEAT
+1401 
-1413 LIASKNESSWTL
+1413 
-1425 NKQIDH
+1425 
-1431 VNVDENSGK
+1431 
-1440 VTMGYQAVQPESEV
+1440 
-1454 IATETKGNSDASTE
+1454 
-1468 NRVTMPRKEVTPL
+1468 
-1481 SPIVEANEEHVN
+1481 
-1493 VVIAPNGEATQI
+1493 
-1505 TVKYR
+1505 
-1510 TPDGQEATFIA
+1510 
-1521 SKNESSWTLN
+1521 
-1531 KQIDHVNVDENS
+1531 
-1543 GKVTIDYQAVQ
+1543 
-1554 PESEIIATETNGNSD
+1554 
-1569 ASAENRVTM
+1569 
-1578 PVKEKTPAPPISIVN
+1578 
-1593 ESNASV
+1593 
-1599 EIIPQVKVTRLS
+1599 
-1611 LQYIDAKGQ
+1611 
-1620 QQNLIAT
+1620 
-1627 LNQNQWTLNKNVSHI
+1627 
-1642 TLDNNTGKIL
+1642 
-1652 INYQAVYPESE
+1652 
-1663 VIARESKGNSDSSN
+1663 
-1677 VSMVIMPRK
+1677 
-1686 EATPLSP
+1686 
-1693 IVEANEE
+1693 
-1700 RVNVTIAPN
+1700 
-1709 GEATQIAVKYR
+1709 
-1720 TPDGQKATL
+1720 
-1729 VASKTNQQWTLNKQI
+1729 
-1744 DYVNVDENSGKV
+1744 
-1756 TMGYQAVQPE
+1756 
-1766 SEIIATETKGN
+1766 
-1777 SDASAESRVIMPR
+1777 
-1790 KTATPKPPIIK
+1790 
-1801 VDEMNASLAIIPYK
+1801 
-1815 NTTAINIHYID
+1815 
-1826 KKGIKSMV
+1826 
-1834 TAIKNNDQWQLDEK
+1834 
-1848 IKYVKIDKKTGTVI
+1848 
-1862 INYQIV
+1862 
-1868 QENSE
+1868 
-1873 IIATAIN
+1873 
-1880 GNSDK
+1880 
-1885 SEEVKVLIP
+1885 
-1894 IKEVTPLAPLLETN
+1894 
-1908 YKKATVSILPQ
+1908 
-1919 SNATKLDF
+1919 
-1927 KYRDKKGDSKVLIVK
+1927 
-1942 RFKNI
+1942 
-1947 WKANEQ
+1947 
-1953 ISGVTINPEFGQVV
+1953 
-1967 INYQAVYPESDI
+1967 
-1979 LAAQYV
+1979 
-1985 GNSDASE
+1985 
-1992 WAKVKMPK
+1992 
-2000 KELAPHS
+2000 
-2007 PSLTYDN
+2007 
-2014 RNNKILIEPNSNA
+2014 
-2027 TEMELSYVDKN
+2027 
-2038 NRSLK
+2038 
-2043 VKALKINNRWK
+2043 
-2054 FDSSVSNISI
+2054 
-2064 DPNTGKIVLQPQF
+2064 
-2077 LLTNSKIIVFAKK
+2077 
-2090 GNSDAS
+2090 
-2096 ISVSLRVP
+2096 
-2104 VVKKIE
+2104 
-2110 LEPTSNVPVPV
+2110 
-2121 SLNKKRIQ
+2121 
-2129 FDDCR
+2129 
-2134 GVNNSLNKQISKTQ
+2134 
-2148 LPDTGYSDKASKS
+2148 
-2161 NILSVLL
+2161 
-2168 LGFGFLSYSRKRKEK
+2168 
-2183 Q
+2183 

>member
-6 RINNLDKNNTR
+6 RKNNLDKNNTR

-38 ISCFN
+38 ISCFS

-51 YEIRSHQQSMTNH
+51 HEIKSHQQSMTNH

-75 TSNKEIN
+75 TSNNEFN
-82 NQNHD
+82 NRNHD
-87 ISQLSLNK
+87 ISHLSLNK

-104 LIKQYKAIDLNDKT
+104 LIKQYKAINLNDKT
-118 EESIKLFQADL
+118 EESIKLFQSDL

-134 LMNNP
+134 LINNP
-139 QNQQNVDA
+139 QSQQHVDA

-160 KKETVSYKHERSE
+160 KKETVSIKHERSE
-173 SSTYRSGDEV
+173 SNTYRLGDEV
-183 RSQTY
+183 RSQTF

-199 FRSADQSNLSNDPL
+199 FRNADQSNLSTDPL
-213 KANETNP
+213 KANEINP

-231 GGSLPTSSK
+231 GGPLPTSSK

-273 PNFMSNGNAPYG
+273 PNSMSNGNAPYG

-424 YVTSKVTQREYTTQ
+424 YVVSKVTQREYTTR

-465 TYYEVVLPQNSR
+465 TYYEVILPQNSR

-496 IRLDNLNPGDRKDIS
+496 IRLDNLNPGDRRDIS
-511 YTVDFESLSPK
+511 YTVDFESSSPK
-522 LINLNAHVLYKTNA
+522 LINLNAHLLYKTNA

-589 SALQEKMTEGRNI
+589 SALQEKMTEGGNI
-602 LNEQQNQVALDNQAS
+602 LNEQQNQVALENQAS
-617 QKTIN
+617 QETIN

-628 EILKNNLKYNTPPQ
+628 EILKNNLKYKTPSQ

-650 IPNITISPAEKAD
+650 IPNITISPADKAD
-663 KLTITYQNIDNE
+663 KLTITYQNTDNE
-675 KASIIANKLNNQWSL
+675 SASIIGNKLNNQWSL
-690 NNNIPGIEIEMQTGL
+690 NNNIPGIEIDMQTGL

-714 PESIIGAN
+714 PESVVGAN

-747 PIVEVNEERVNV
+747 PIVEANEERVNV
-759 TIVPNGEATQITVK
+759 VIAPNGEATQIAVK

-782 TFIASKTNQQWTLNK
+782 TLVASKNESSWTLNK

-802 NIDENSEKV
+802 NIDENSGKV
-811 TIDYQAVQPE
+811 TI
-821 SEIIATETNGN
+821 
-832 SDASAESRITM
+832 
-843 PRKEATPLS
+843 
-852 PIVEANEEHV
+852 
-862 NVVIAPNGE
+862 
-871 ATQITVKYRTPD
+871 
-883 GQEATFIASKT
+883 
-894 NQQWTLNKQI
+894 
-904 DHVNVDENSGKVT
+904 
-917 MGYQAVQPESE
+917 GYQAVQPESE

-941 AENRVTMPRKE
+941 AESRITMPRKE

-994 IASKNESSW
+994 IASKINQQW

-1012 KIDPLTGKVI
+1012 KINPLTGKVI

-1032 DVIATESQGNSDL
+1032 DVIAIESQGNSDL

-1050 IIMPTKEEI
+1050 IIMPTKEEP

-1073 VNIFPNDEATRV
+1073 VNIFPNDEATRI
-1085 VIMYTSLDGQEST
+1085 VIMYTSLE
-1098 LVASKNESSWT
+1098 
-1109 LNKQIDHVNVDE
+1109 
-1121 NSGKVT
+1121 
-1127 IDYQAVQ
+1127 
-1134 PESEIIATETNG
+1134 
-1146 NSDASAESRITMP
+1146 
-1159 RKEATPLS
+1159 
-1167 PIVEANEER
+1167 
-1176 VNVTIVP
+1176 
-1183 NGEATQIAIKYRTPD
+1183 
-1198 GQEATLIASKNES
+1198 
-1211 SWTLNKQIDHVN
+1211 
-1223 VDENSGKVTSGYQA
+1223 
-1237 VQPESEIIATETNG
+1237 
-1251 NSDASAE
+1251 
-1258 SRITMPRKEATPLSP
+1258 
-1273 IVEANEERVN
+1273 
-1283 VTIAP
+1283 
-1288 NGEATQIAIKY
+1288 
-1299 RTLDGQEATLVASKN
+1299 GQEATLVASKN
-1314 ESSWTLNKQIDHVNV
+1314 ESSWTLNKQIDHVNI

-1337 IDYQAV
+1337 I
-1343 QPESEVIATE
+1343 
-1353 TKGNSDVS
+1353 G
-1361 AESRVTMPRKEAT
+1361 
-1374 PLSPI
+1374 
-1379 VEANEE
+1379 
-1385 RVNVTIAPNGE
+1385 
-1396 ATQIA
+1396 
-1401 IKYRTPDGQEAT
+1401 
-1413 LIASKNESSWTL
+1413 
-1425 NKQIDH
+1425 
-1431 VNVDENSGK
+1431 
-1440 VTMGYQAVQPESEV
+1440 
-1454 IATETKGNSDASTE
+1454 
-1468 NRVTMPRKEVTPL
+1468 
-1481 SPIVEANEEHVN
+1481 
-1493 VVIAPNGEATQI
+1493 
-1505 TVKYR
+1505 
-1510 TPDGQEATFIA
+1510 
-1521 SKNESSWTLN
+1521 
-1531 KQIDHVNVDENS
+1531 
-1543 GKVTIDYQAVQ
+1543 YQAVQ
-1554 PESEIIATETNGNSD
+1554 PESEIIATETKGNSD
-1569 ASAENRVTM
+1569 ASAESRISM
-1578 PVKEKTPAPPISIVN
+1578 PVKEKTPAPPISIIN

-1599 EIIPQVKVTRLS
+1599 EIIPQVNVTQLS

-1642 TLDNNTGKIL
+1642 TVDKNTGKVL
-1652 INYQAVYPESE
+1652 INYQAVYPGSE

-1677 VSMVIMPRK
+1677 VSM
-1686 EATPLSP
+1686 
-1693 IVEANEE
+1693 
-1700 RVNVTIAPN
+1700 
-1709 GEATQIAVKYR
+1709 
-1720 TPDGQKATL
+1720 
-1729 VASKTNQQWTLNKQI
+1729 
-1744 DYVNVDENSGKV
+1744 
-1756 TMGYQAVQPE
+1756 
-1766 SEIIATETKGN
+1766 
-1777 SDASAESRVIMPR
+1777 VIMPR

-1815 NTTAINIHYID
+1815 NNTAINIHYID

-1848 IKYVKIDKKTGTVI
+1848 IKYVKIDAKTGTVI

-1885 SEEVKVLIP
+1885 SEEVKVLMP
-1894 IKEVTPLAPLLETN
+1894 IKEFTPLAPLLETN

-1927 KYRDKKGDSKVLIVK
+1927 KYRDKKGDSKIIIVK

-2007 PSLTYDN
+2007 PSLIYDN
-2014 RNNKILIEPNSNA
+2014 RNNKILIAPNSNA

-2038 NRSLK
+2038 NQSLK

-2064 DPNTGKIVLQPQF
+2064 NPNTGKIVLQPQF

-2104 VVKKIE
+2104 AVKKIE
-2110 LEPTSNVPVPV
+2110 LEPMFNVPVSV

-2129 FDDCR
+2129 FDDCS
-2134 GVNNSLNKQISKTQ
+2134 GVKNCLNKQISKTQ

>member
-51 YEIRSHQQSMTNH
+51 YEIKSHQQSMTNH

-438 PNSSNDTF
+438 PNSSNDAF

-747 PIVEVNEERVNV
+747 PIVEANEERVNV
-759 TIVPNGEATQITVK
+759 TIVPNGEATQIAIK

-782 TFIASKTNQQWTLNK
+782 TLIASKN
-797 QIDHV
+797 
-802 NIDENSEKV
+802 
-811 TIDYQAVQPE
+811 E
-821 SEIIATETNGN
+821 S
-832 SDASAESRITM
+832 S
-843 PRKEATPLS
+843 
-852 PIVEANEEHV
+852 
-862 NVVIAPNGE
+862 
-871 ATQITVKYRTPD
+871 
-883 GQEATFIASKT
+883 
-894 NQQWTLNKQI
+894 WTLNKQI

-917 MGYQAVQPESE
+917 MDYQAVQPQSE
-928 IIATETKGNSDAS
+928 IIATETKGNSDVS
-941 AENRVTMPRKE
+941 AESRITMPRKE

-1032 DVIATESQGNSDL
+1032 DVIAIESQGNSDL
-1045 SEESR
+1045 SKESR
-1050 IIMPTKEEI
+1050 IIMPTKEEP

-1073 VNIFPNDEATRV
+1073 VNIFPNDEATRL
-1085 VIMYTSLDGQEST
+1085 VIMYTSLDGQEATLVASKNESSWTLNKQIDHVNIDKNSGKVTIDYQAVQPESEVIATETKGNSDVSAESRVTMPRKEATPLSPIVEANEERVNVTIAPNGEATQIAIKYRTPDGQEATLIASKNESSWKLNKQIDHVNVDENSGKVTLGYQAVQPESEIIATETNGNSDASAESRITMPRKEATPLSPIVEANEERVNVTIAPNGEATQIAIKYRTLDGQEAT

-1223 VDENSGKVTSGYQA
+1223 VDENSGKVT
-1237 VQPESEIIATETNG
+1237 
-1251 NSDASAE
+1251 
-1258 SRITMPRKEATPLSP
+1258 
-1273 IVEANEERVN
+1273 
-1283 VTIAP
+1283 
-1288 NGEATQIAIKY
+1288 
-1299 RTLDGQEATLVASKN
+1299 
-1314 ESSWTLNKQIDHVNV
+1314 
-1329 DENSGKVT
+1329 
-1337 IDYQAV
+1337 
-1343 QPESEVIATE
+1343 
-1353 TKGNSDVS
+1353 
-1361 AESRVTMPRKEAT
+1361 
-1374 PLSPI
+1374 
-1379 VEANEE
+1379 
-1385 RVNVTIAPNGE
+1385 
-1396 ATQIA
+1396 
-1401 IKYRTPDGQEAT
+1401 
-1413 LIASKNESSWTL
+1413 
-1425 NKQIDH
+1425 
-1431 VNVDENSGK
+1431 
-1440 VTMGYQAVQPESEV
+1440 MGYQAVQPESEV

-1481 SPIVEANEEHVN
+1481 SPIVEENEEHVN

-1815 NTTAINIHYID
+1815 NNTAINIHYID

-1848 IKYVKIDKKTGTVI
+1848 IKYVKIDAKTGTVI

-1885 SEEVKVLIP
+1885 SEEVKVLMP
-1894 IKEVTPLAPLLETN
+1894 IKEITPLAPLLETN
-1908 YKKATVSILPQ
+1908 FKKATVSILPQ

-1927 KYRDKKGDSKVLIVK
+1927 KYRDKKGDSKVIIVK
-1942 RFKNI
+1942 RFKDI
-1947 WKANEQ
+1947 WKANQQ
-1953 ISGVTINPEFGQVV
+1953 ISGVSINPEFGQVV

-2000 KELAPHS
+2000 KEIAPHS

-2014 RNNKILIEPNSNA
+2014 IKDTILITPNSNA

-2038 NRSLK
+2038 NKSLK

-2110 LEPTSNVPVPV
+2110 LEPISNVPVPV

-2129 FDDCR
+2129 FDDCS
-2134 GVNNSLNKQISKTQ
+2134 GVNYSLNKQLSKTQ
-2148 LPDTGYSDKASKS
+2148 LPDTGYSEKTSKS

-2168 LGFGFLSYSRKRKEK
+2168 LGLGLLSYSRKRKEK

>member
-213 KANETNP
+213 KVNETNP

-576 RDLNE
+576 RDLNK

-759 TIVPNGEATQITVK
+759 TIV
-773 YRTPDGQEA
+773 
-782 TFIASKTNQQWTLNK
+782 
-797 QIDHV
+797 
-802 NIDENSEKV
+802 
-811 TIDYQAVQPE
+811 
-821 SEIIATETNGN
+821 
-832 SDASAESRITM
+832 
-843 PRKEATPLS
+843 
-852 PIVEANEEHV
+852 
-862 NVVIAPNGE
+862 PNGE

-1098 LVASKNESSWT
+1098 LVASKTNQQWT

-1127 IDYQAVQ
+1127 MDYQAVQ
-1134 PESEIIATETNG
+1134 PESEVIATETKG
-1146 NSDASAESRITMP
+1146 NSDVSAER
-1159 RKEATPLS
+1159 
-1167 PIVEANEER
+1167 
-1176 VNVTIVP
+1176 
-1183 NGEATQIAIKYRTPD
+1183 
-1198 GQEATLIASKNES
+1198 
-1211 SWTLNKQIDHVN
+1211 
-1223 VDENSGKVTSGYQA
+1223 
-1237 VQPESEIIATETNG
+1237 
-1251 NSDASAE
+1251 
-1258 SRITMPRKEATPLSP
+1258 RITMPRKEATPLSP

-1329 DENSGKVT
+1329 DENSV
-1337 IDYQAV
+1337 
-1343 QPESEVIATE
+1343 
-1353 TKGNSDVS
+1353 
-1361 AESRVTMPRKEAT
+1361 
-1374 PLSPI
+1374 
-1379 VEANEE
+1379 
-1385 RVNVTIAPNGE
+1385 
-1396 ATQIA
+1396 
-1401 IKYRTPDGQEAT
+1401 
-1413 LIASKNESSWTL
+1413 
-1425 NKQIDH
+1425 
-1431 VNVDENSGK
+1431 
-1440 VTMGYQAVQPESEV
+1440 
-1454 IATETKGNSDASTE
+1454 
-1468 NRVTMPRKEVTPL
+1468 
-1481 SPIVEANEEHVN
+1481 
-1493 VVIAPNGEATQI
+1493 
-1505 TVKYR
+1505 
-1510 TPDGQEATFIA
+1510 
-1521 SKNESSWTLN
+1521 
-1531 KQIDHVNVDENS
+1531 
-1543 GKVTIDYQAVQ
+1543 KVTIDYQAVQ

-1744 DYVNVDENSGKV
+1744 DHVNVDENSGKV

-1826 KKGIKSMV
+1826 EKGIKSMV

-1848 IKYVKIDKKTGTVI
+1848 IKYVKIDEKTGTVI

-1885 SEEVKVLIP
+1885 SEEVKVLMP

-1942 RFKNI
+1942 KFKNI

-1967 INYQAVYPESDI
+1967 INHQAVYPESDI

-1985 GNSDASE
+1985 RNSDASE
-1992 WAKVKMPK
+1992 WVKVKMPK
-2000 KELAPHS
+2000 KEIAPHS

-2014 RNNKILIEPNSNA
+2014 RKNTVLIAPNSNA

-2038 NRSLK
+2038 NQSLK

-2054 FDSSVSNISI
+2054 FDSSVSYISI

-2110 LEPTSNVPVPV
+2110 LEPMFNVPVSV

-2129 FDDCR
+2129 FDECS
-2134 GVNNSLNKQISKTQ
+2134 GVKNCLNKQISKTQ

>member
-6 RINNLDKNNTR
+6 RKNNLDKNNTR

-38 ISCFN
+38 ISCFS

-51 YEIRSHQQSMTNH
+51 HEIKSHQQSMTNH

-75 TSNKEIN
+75 TSNNEFN
-82 NQNHD
+82 NRNHD
-87 ISQLSLNK
+87 ISHLSLNK

-104 LIKQYKAIDLNDKT
+104 LIKQYKAINLNDKT
-118 EESIKLFQADL
+118 EESIKLFQSDL

-134 LMNNP
+134 LINNP
-139 QNQQNVDA
+139 QSQQHVDA

-160 KKETVSYKHERSE
+160 KKETVSIKHERSE
-173 SSTYRSGDEV
+173 SNTYRLGDEV
-183 RSQTY
+183 RSQTF

-199 FRSADQSNLSNDPL
+199 FRNADQSNLSTDPL
-213 KANETNP
+213 KANEINP

-231 GGSLPTSSK
+231 GGPLPTSSK

-333 AAGAKLKISNVE
+333 AAGAKLKISNEE

-424 YVTSKVTQREYTTQ
+424 YVVSKVTQREYTTR

-465 TYYEVVLPQNSR
+465 TYYEVILPQNSR

-496 IRLDNLNPGDRKDIS
+496 IRLDNLNPGDRRDIS
-511 YTVDFESLSPK
+511 YTVDFESSSPK
-522 LINLNAHVLYKTNA
+522 IINLNAHVLYKTNA

-589 SALQEKMTEGRNI
+589 SALQEKMTEGGNI
-602 LNEQQNQVALDNQAS
+602 LNEQQNQVALENQAS
-617 QKTIN
+617 QETIN

-628 EILKNNLKYNTPPQ
+628 EILKNNLKYKTPSQ

-650 IPNITISPAEKAD
+650 IPNITISPADKAD
-663 KLTITYQNIDNE
+663 KLTITYQNTDNE
-675 KASIIANKLNNQWSL
+675 SASIIGNKLNNQWSL
-690 NNNIPGIEIEMQTGL
+690 NNNIPGIEIDMQTGL

-714 PESIIGAN
+714 PESVVGAN

-747 PIVEVNEERVNV
+747 PIVEANEERVNV
-759 TIVPNGEATQITVK
+759 VIAPNGEATQIAVK

-782 TFIASKTNQQWTLNK
+782 TLVASKNESSWTLNK

-802 NIDENSEKV
+802 NIDENSGKV
-811 TIDYQAVQPE
+811 TI
-821 SEIIATETNGN
+821 
-832 SDASAESRITM
+832 
-843 PRKEATPLS
+843 
-852 PIVEANEEHV
+852 
-862 NVVIAPNGE
+862 
-871 ATQITVKYRTPD
+871 
-883 GQEATFIASKT
+883 
-894 NQQWTLNKQI
+894 
-904 DHVNVDENSGKVT
+904 
-917 MGYQAVQPESE
+917 GYQAVQPESE

-941 AENRVTMPRKE
+941 AESRITMPRKE

-994 IASKNESSW
+994 IASKINQQW

-1012 KIDPLTGKVI
+1012 KINPLTGKVI

-1032 DVIATESQGNSDL
+1032 DVIAIESQGNSDL

-1050 IIMPTKEEI
+1050 IIMPTKEEP

-1073 VNIFPNDEATRV
+1073 VNIFPNDEATRI
-1085 VIMYTSLDGQEST
+1085 VIMYTSLEGQEAT

-1109 LNKQIDHVNVDE
+1109 LNKQIDHVNIDE

-1127 IDYQAVQ
+1127 IGYQAVQ
-1134 PESEIIATETNG
+1134 PESEIIATETKG

-1176 VNVTIVP
+1176 VNVV
-1183 NGEATQIAIKYRTPD
+1183 
-1198 GQEATLIASKNES
+1198 
-1211 SWTLNKQIDHVN
+1211 
-1223 VDENSGKVTSGYQA
+1223 
-1237 VQPESEIIATETNG
+1237 
-1251 NSDASAE
+1251 
-1258 SRITMPRKEATPLSP
+1258 
-1273 IVEANEERVN
+1273 
-1283 VTIAP
+1283 IAP
-1288 NGEATQIAIKY
+1288 NGEATQIAVKY
-1299 RTLDGQEATLVASKN
+1299 RTPDGQEATLVASKN
-1314 ESSWTLNKQIDHVNV
+1314 ESSWTLNKQIDHVNI

-1337 IDYQAV
+1337 I
-1343 QPESEVIATE
+1343 
-1353 TKGNSDVS
+1353 G
-1361 AESRVTMPRKEAT
+1361 
-1374 PLSPI
+1374 
-1379 VEANEE
+1379 
-1385 RVNVTIAPNGE
+1385 
-1396 ATQIA
+1396 
-1401 IKYRTPDGQEAT
+1401 
-1413 LIASKNESSWTL
+1413 
-1425 NKQIDH
+1425 
-1431 VNVDENSGK
+1431 
-1440 VTMGYQAVQPESEV
+1440 
-1454 IATETKGNSDASTE
+1454 
-1468 NRVTMPRKEVTPL
+1468 
-1481 SPIVEANEEHVN
+1481 
-1493 VVIAPNGEATQI
+1493 
-1505 TVKYR
+1505 
-1510 TPDGQEATFIA
+1510 
-1521 SKNESSWTLN
+1521 
-1531 KQIDHVNVDENS
+1531 
-1543 GKVTIDYQAVQ
+1543 YQAVQ
-1554 PESEIIATETNGNSD
+1554 PESEIIATETKGNSD
-1569 ASAENRVTM
+1569 ASAESRITM
-1578 PVKEKTPAPPISIVN
+1578 PVKEKTPAPPISIIN

-1599 EIIPQVKVTRLS
+1599 EIIPQVNVTQLS

-1642 TLDNNTGKIL
+1642 TVDKNTGKVL

-1686 EATPLSP
+1686 
-1693 IVEANEE
+1693 
-1700 RVNVTIAPN
+1700 
-1709 GEATQIAVKYR
+1709 
-1720 TPDGQKATL
+1720 
-1729 VASKTNQQWTLNKQI
+1729 
-1744 DYVNVDENSGKV
+1744 
-1756 TMGYQAVQPE
+1756 
-1766 SEIIATETKGN
+1766 
-1777 SDASAESRVIMPR
+1777 
-1790 KTATPKPPIIK
+1790 TATPKPPIIK

-1815 NTTAINIHYID
+1815 NNTAINIHYID

-1848 IKYVKIDKKTGTVI
+1848 IKYVKIDAKTGTVI

-1885 SEEVKVLIP
+1885 SEEVKVLMP
-1894 IKEVTPLAPLLETN
+1894 IKEFTPLAPLLETN

-1927 KYRDKKGDSKVLIVK
+1927 KYQDKKGDSKIIIVK

-2007 PSLTYDN
+2007 PSLIYDN
-2014 RNNKILIEPNSNA
+2014 RNNKILIAPNSNA

-2038 NRSLK
+2038 NQSLK

-2064 DPNTGKIVLQPQF
+2064 NPNTGKIVLQPQF

-2104 VVKKIE
+2104 AVKKIE
-2110 LEPTSNVPVPV
+2110 LEPMFNVPVSV

-2129 FDDCR
+2129 FDDCS
-2134 GVNNSLNKQISKTQ
+2134 GVKNCLNKQISKTQ

>member
-6 RINNLDKNNTR
+6 RKNNLDKNNTR

-38 ISCFN
+38 ISCFS

-51 YEIRSHQQSMTNH
+51 HEIKSHQQSMTNH

-75 TSNKEIN
+75 TSNNEFN
-82 NQNHD
+82 NRNHD
-87 ISQLSLNK
+87 ISHLSLNK

-104 LIKQYKAIDLNDKT
+104 LIKQYKAINLNDKT
-118 EESIKLFQADL
+118 EESIKLFQSDL

-134 LMNNP
+134 LINNP
-139 QNQQNVDA
+139 QSQQHVDA

-160 KKETVSYKHERSE
+160 KKETVSIKHERSE
-173 SSTYRSGDEV
+173 SNTYRLGDEV
-183 RSQTY
+183 RSQTF

-199 FRSADQSNLSNDPL
+199 FRNADQSNLSTDPL
-213 KANETNP
+213 KANEINP

-231 GGSLPTSSK
+231 GGPLPTSSK

-424 YVTSKVTQREYTTQ
+424 YVVSKVTQREYTTR

-465 TYYEVVLPQNSR
+465 TYYEVILPQNSR

-496 IRLDNLNPGDRKDIS
+496 IRLDNLNPGDRRDIS
-511 YTVDFESLSPK
+511 YTVDFESSSPK
-522 LINLNAHVLYKTNA
+522 LINLNAHLLYKTNA

-589 SALQEKMTEGRNI
+589 SALQEKMTEGGNI
-602 LNEQQNQVALDNQAS
+602 LNEQQNQVALENQAS
-617 QKTIN
+617 QETIN

-628 EILKNNLKYNTPPQ
+628 EILKNNLKYKTPSQ

-650 IPNITISPAEKAD
+650 IPNITISPADKAD
-663 KLTITYQNIDNE
+663 KLTITYQNTDNE
-675 KASIIANKLNNQWSL
+675 SASIIGNKLNNQWSL
-690 NNNIPGIEIEMQTGL
+690 NNNIPGIEIDMQTGL

-714 PESIIGAN
+714 PESVVGAN
-722 DKTGNSDASAESR
+722 DKTGNSDE
-735 ITMPRKEATPLS
+735 
-747 PIVEVNEERVNV
+747 
-759 TIVPNGEATQITVK
+759 
-773 YRTPDGQEA
+773 
-782 TFIASKTNQQWTLNK
+782 
-797 QIDHV
+797 
-802 NIDENSEKV
+802 
-811 TIDYQAVQPE
+811 
-821 SEIIATETNGN
+821 
-832 SDASAESRITM
+832 SAESRITM

-852 PIVEANEEHV
+852 PIVEANEERV

-871 ATQITVKYRTPD
+871 ATQIAVKYRTPD
-883 GQEATFIASKT
+883 GQEATLVASKNESSWT
-894 NQQWTLNKQI
+894 LNKQIDYVNIDENSGKVTIGYQAVQPESEVIATETKGNSDASAESRVTMPRKEATPHSPIVEANEERVNVVIAPNGEAIQIAIKYRTPDGQETTLVASKNESSWTLNKQIDYVNIEENSGKVTIGYQAVQLESEVIATETKGNSDASAESRITMPRKEATPHSPIVEANEEHVNVTIAPNGEATQIAIKYRTPDGQEATLVASKNESSWTLNKQI
-904 DHVNVDENSGKVT
+904 DHVNIEENSGKVT
-917 MGYQAVQPESE
+917 IGYQAVQPESE

-941 AENRVTMPRKE
+941 AESRITMPRKE

-994 IASKNESSW
+994 IASKINQQW

-1012 KIDPLTGKVI
+1012 KINPLTGKVI

-1032 DVIATESQGNSDL
+1032 DVIAIESQGNSDL

-1050 IIMPTKEEI
+1050 IIMPTKEEP

-1073 VNIFPNDEATRV
+1073 VNIFPNDEATRI
-1085 VIMYTSLDGQEST
+1085 VIMYTSLE
-1098 LVASKNESSWT
+1098 
-1109 LNKQIDHVNVDE
+1109 
-1121 NSGKVT
+1121 
-1127 IDYQAVQ
+1127 
-1134 PESEIIATETNG
+1134 
-1146 NSDASAESRITMP
+1146 
-1159 RKEATPLS
+1159 
-1167 PIVEANEER
+1167 
-1176 VNVTIVP
+1176 
-1183 NGEATQIAIKYRTPD
+1183 
-1198 GQEATLIASKNES
+1198 
-1211 SWTLNKQIDHVN
+1211 
-1223 VDENSGKVTSGYQA
+1223 
-1237 VQPESEIIATETNG
+1237 
-1251 NSDASAE
+1251 
-1258 SRITMPRKEATPLSP
+1258 
-1273 IVEANEERVN
+1273 
-1283 VTIAP
+1283 
-1288 NGEATQIAIKY
+1288 
-1299 RTLDGQEATLVASKN
+1299 GQEATLVASKN
-1314 ESSWTLNKQIDHVNV
+1314 ESSWTLNKQIDHVNI

-1337 IDYQAV
+1337 IGYQAV

-1353 TKGNSDVS
+1353 TKGNSDES

-1374 PLSPI
+1374 PHSPI

-1385 RVNVTIAPNGE
+1385 HVNVTIAPNGE

-1401 IKYRTPDGQEAT
+1401 IKYRTPDGQETT
-1413 LIASKNESSWTL
+1413 LIASKNGSSWTL

-1431 VNVDENSGK
+1431 VNIDENSGK
-1440 VTMGYQAVQPESEV
+1440 VTIGYQAVQPESEV
-1454 IATETKGNSDASTE
+1454 IATETKGNSDAS
-1468 NRVTMPRKEVTPL
+1468 
-1481 SPIVEANEEHVN
+1481 A
-1493 VVIAPNGEATQI
+1493 
-1505 TVKYR
+1505 
-1510 TPDGQEATFIA
+1510 
-1521 SKNESSWTLN
+1521 ESR
-1531 KQIDHVNVDENS
+1531 I
-1543 GKVTIDYQAVQ
+1543 
-1554 PESEIIATETNGNSD
+1554 
-1569 ASAENRVTM
+1569 TM
-1578 PVKEKTPAPPISIVN
+1578 PVKEKTPAPPISIIN

-1599 EIIPQVKVTRLS
+1599 EIIPQVNVTQLS

-1642 TLDNNTGKIL
+1642 TVDKNTGKVL

-1686 EATPLSP
+1686 
-1693 IVEANEE
+1693 
-1700 RVNVTIAPN
+1700 
-1709 GEATQIAVKYR
+1709 
-1720 TPDGQKATL
+1720 
-1729 VASKTNQQWTLNKQI
+1729 
-1744 DYVNVDENSGKV
+1744 
-1756 TMGYQAVQPE
+1756 
-1766 SEIIATETKGN
+1766 
-1777 SDASAESRVIMPR
+1777 
-1790 KTATPKPPIIK
+1790 TATPKPPIIK

-1815 NTTAINIHYID
+1815 NNTAINIHYID

-1848 IKYVKIDKKTGTVI
+1848 IKYVKIDAKTGTVI

-1885 SEEVKVLIP
+1885 SEEVKVLMP
-1894 IKEVTPLAPLLETN
+1894 IKEFTPLAPLLETN

-1927 KYRDKKGDSKVLIVK
+1927 KYRDKKGDSKIIIVK

-2007 PSLTYDN
+2007 PSLIYDN
-2014 RNNKILIEPNSNA
+2014 RNNKILIAPNSNA

-2038 NRSLK
+2038 NQSLK

-2064 DPNTGKIVLQPQF
+2064 NPNTGKIVLQPQF

-2104 VVKKIE
+2104 AVKKIE
-2110 LEPTSNVPVPV
+2110 LEPMFNVPVSV

-2129 FDDCR
+2129 FDDCS
-2134 GVNNSLNKQISKTQ
+2134 GVKNCLNKQISKTQ

>member
-64 LTTLPSDNQEN
+64 LTTLPSDNQKN
-75 TSNKEIN
+75 TSNNEFN
-82 NQNHD
+82 NRNQD

-104 LIKQYKAIDLNDKT
+104 LIKQYKAINLNDKT

-134 LMNNP
+134 LINNP
-139 QNQQNVDA
+139 QSQQHVDE

-160 KKETVSYKHERSE
+160 KKETASIKHERSE
-173 SSTYRSGDEV
+173 SNTYRLGDEV
-183 RSQTY
+183 RSQTF

-199 FRSADQSNLSNDPL
+199 FRSADQSNLSTDPL

-231 GGSLPTSSK
+231 GGPLPTSSK

-363 GKLSAMVNIPN
+363 GKLSAMINIPN

-424 YVTSKVTQREYTTQ
+424 YVISKVTQREYTTR

-465 TYYEVVLPQNSR
+465 TYYEVILPQNSR

-496 IRLDNLNPGDRKDIS
+496 IRLDNLNPGDRRDIS

-759 TIVPNGEATQITVK
+759 TIVPNGEATQIDVK
-773 YRTPDGQEA
+773 YRT
-782 TFIASKTNQQWTLNK
+782 
-797 QIDHV
+797 
-802 NIDENSEKV
+802 
-811 TIDYQAVQPE
+811 
-821 SEIIATETNGN
+821 
-832 SDASAESRITM
+832 
-843 PRKEATPLS
+843 
-852 PIVEANEEHV
+852 
-862 NVVIAPNGE
+862 
-871 ATQITVKYRTPD
+871 
-883 GQEATFIASKT
+883 
-894 NQQWTLNKQI
+894 
-904 DHVNVDENSGKVT
+904 
-917 MGYQAVQPESE
+917 
-928 IIATETKGNSDAS
+928 
-941 AENRVTMPRKE
+941 
-952 ATPIPPTL
+952 
-960 EASVQEASVTVTPN
+960 
-974 ENATKV
+974 
-980 FIKYLDINDEISTI
+980 
-994 IASKNESSW
+994 
-1003 TLNKDNFGI
+1003 
-1012 KIDPLTGKVI
+1012 
-1022 ISYVAVQPES
+1022 
-1032 DVIATESQGNSDL
+1032 
-1045 SEESR
+1045 
-1050 IIMPTKEEI
+1050 
-1059 PEPPILESDSIEAK
+1059 
-1073 VNIFPNDEATRV
+1073 
-1085 VIMYTSLDGQEST
+1085 LDGQETT
-1098 LVASKNESSWT
+1098 LIASKNESSWT

-1223 VDENSGKVTSGYQA
+1223 VDENSGKVTMDYQA
-1237 VQPESEIIATETNG
+1237 VQPQSEIIATETKG
-1251 NSDASAE
+1251 NSDVSAE
-1258 SRITMPRKEATPLSP
+1258 SRITMPRKEATPIPPTLEASVQEASVTVTPNENATKVFIKYLDINDEISTIIASKNESSWTLNKDNFGIKIDPLTGKVIISYVAVQPESDVIAIESQGNSDLSKESRIIMPTKEEPPEPP
-1273 IVEANEERVN
+1273 ILESDSIEAKVN
-1283 VTIAP
+1283 IFP
-1288 NGEATQIAIKY
+1288 NDEATRLVIMY
-1299 RTLDGQEATLVASKN
+1299 TSLDGQEATLVASKN
-1314 ESSWTLNKQIDHVNV
+1314 ESSWTLNKQIDHVNI
-1329 DENSGKVT
+1329 DKNSGKVT

-1440 VTMGYQAVQPESEV
+1440 VTLGYQAVQPESEI
-1454 IATETKGNSDASTE
+1454 IATETNGNSDASAE
-1468 NRVTMPRKEVTPL
+1468 SRITMPRKEATPL
-1481 SPIVEANEEHVN
+1481 SPIVEANEERVN
-1493 VVIAPNGEATQI
+1493 VTIAPNGEATQI
-1505 TVKYR
+1505 AIKYR
-1510 TPDGQEATFIA
+1510 TLDGQEATFIA

-1815 NTTAINIHYID
+1815 NNTAINIHYID

-1848 IKYVKIDKKTGTVI
+1848 IKYVKIDAKTGTVI

-1885 SEEVKVLIP
+1885 SEEVKVLMP
-1894 IKEVTPLAPLLETN
+1894 IKEITPLAPLLETN
-1908 YKKATVSILPQ
+1908 FKKATVSILPQ

-1927 KYRDKKGDSKVLIVK
+1927 KYRDKKGGSKVIIVK
-1942 RFKNI
+1942 RFKDI
-1947 WKANEQ
+1947 WKANQQ
-1953 ISGVTINPEFGQVV
+1953 ISGVSINPEFGQVV

-2000 KELAPHS
+2000 KEIAPHS

-2014 RNNKILIEPNSNA
+2014 IKDTILITPNSNA

-2038 NRSLK
+2038 NKSLK

-2054 FDSSVSNISI
+2054 FDSSISNISI
-2064 DPNTGKIVLQPQF
+2064 NPNTGKIILQPQF
-2077 LLTNSKIIVFAKK
+2077 LLTNSKIIVSAKK

-2110 LEPTSNVPVPV
+2110 LEPISNVPVPV
-2121 SLNKKRIQ
+2121 SLNKKNIQ
-2129 FDDCR
+2129 FDDCS

-2148 LPDTGYSDKASKS
+2148 LPNTGYSDKASKW